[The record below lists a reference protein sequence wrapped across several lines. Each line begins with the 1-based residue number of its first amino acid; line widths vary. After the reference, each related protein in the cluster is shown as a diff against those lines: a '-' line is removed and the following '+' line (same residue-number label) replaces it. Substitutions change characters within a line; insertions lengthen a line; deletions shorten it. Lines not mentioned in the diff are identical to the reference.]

1 MSTTC
6 YTPVKGVDDVIA
18 SKVANWSDN
27 RVALLRGMYDD
38 AHPNAPLDTSNIE
51 EAASKLVSYRK
62 KLAISNAKAIN
73 TFGSNLASTYEHLLD
88 TFSAEDRFNRVNMIA
103 YMFSE
108 RLNEYQDAN
117 PTLSR
122 KVLCNGFVSNGKIRG
137 GQTMMFEALYNEILD
152 YWAEAVEEGET
163 HDADEYRKVI
173 ENWPALVAYARMRL
187 RDTEELKLGNKLEY
201 ADDANPDNFGD
212 NNLSDLYNADEA
224 KREGWQEVN
233 DYQSAFGSIG
243 KEVRRFLGTLQK
255 IENGEEVIDDL
266 GFPVMLDPVKAH
278 QSLLDILRG
287 ADSETR
293 MMSMLREASQ
303 SQEWLNPVIEGLE
316 DDNLL
321 KTQFYVDFKKAFQPY
336 SILLEE
342 FSNGLRTFKTKLLNR
357 VQNLLSGKYM
367 TRVMLGKPVNSRNS
381 IYDSNGNVN
390 WENLQKLRSL
400 VHEYLDNKQEVFAG
414 VQSSKPAKFYIA
426 RGPERVSRAE
436 QKRVLVQMTEAL
448 GIDIDSATLDRIM
461 SNPRDLRNLTNN
473 IRDIFTQAFERVL
486 NKATLDAMDSGNYSS
501 ISSQKYK
508 NVLKANYA
516 ASTAKQGA
524 VREKIDKILTVVSKN
539 REGLRLESRVRHKD
553 RKGKGVTLF
562 SYVLPSYLSGLM
574 DSVEGYVK
582 ARDTQGLRKML
593 EEKYLNS
600 SYFRDNG
607 VILNKWLE
615 ELYNSDLSKDDS
627 FAANFSWNRF
637 LGDTNDNFENFTS
650 KKHAIAMLSDFFSD
664 RQQSP
669 NSKYAHY
676 PVFIL
681 GDSGVSKS
689 IRARRY
695 SAQEILDGLYNVY
708 RQECRRMSLTRAA
721 NEKLKRDGYSA
732 IDNFSEKE
740 NEFTFLPFL
749 NQSFK
754 GRDISSISE
763 KEVKDAIKSYMNQA
777 VKDFKVKLDEL
788 GVLNTVTKTVQGKEV
803 TSYEYLS
810 QEAKSEEELD
820 RKLADFY
827 WNTKFATIQQ
837 LQMMTIDPAYYKGT
851 KDLQKRYKEIHAP
864 GKLLSLEAKDFNDEL
879 YSADGIERCVYFDDI
894 EVTANPAFLEA
905 IKAHFGEDSRY
916 AKYLSNTLT
925 DGQGYRTLDSYRKV
939 KGMSGEWTR
948 EMENAYNEIKSL
960 RSRYGKEDDISPED
974 LKKIAD
980 LAIVFQPIKPY
991 MYTIENYAINDADVL
1006 KIPVQ
1011 HKYAEAVLIP
1021 ELLPKGSKLRDMAY
1035 WMEEH
1040 VDESGKSAPID
1051 LIGSTKIV
1059 KVGGFGSTAID
1070 YETNDKNLYVDSNG
1084 NVIPVAQGKALT
1096 RENQMKNDN
1105 FSKLAVPIKGLD
1117 KLHSN
1122 LSKAYVHQLS
1132 YSDYRIQ
1139 TNVPEHINSSQLFGT
1154 QVRKLIMAHIKEND
1168 YHYEDYIGG
1177 NKINLGGKLG
1187 VTRLNGRNLVAF
1199 YNSLIVANI
1208 LESYDSFAAEASD
1221 IKKLSDKLLQTT
1233 ISNSRESMDNM
1244 LAYSLTK
1251 NDRFLMPLFEGGLE
1265 HDSAA
1270 MLFSMFKK
1278 MVNKQSIKGGS
1289 AVQVSAMGIK
1299 GYEESGD
1306 LEYVVDPKNPNNVL
1320 YAECEIPFD
1329 LKFTDASGQEHALDF
1344 NDWCNPDGTLKLGR
1358 VVEEDDPQYRD
1369 YVSYKDENGKVHVPL
1384 IEEKFPN
1391 ILSILAYR
1399 IPTERDYSMINLR
1412 VKRFSQ
1418 KTAGG
1423 TIKVPA
1429 QGTTISGFDFDIDK
1443 LYFMRYEFK
1452 SRPLSKEDVEK
1463 IWKDFYN
1470 DNPKVK
1476 DALLEARKAEESTQ
1490 SLIEE
1495 IFKPYMNSDL
1505 AKGVVETDGTKDRLY
1520 KYWKAAGLE
1529 GSPKEAISEYISANA
1544 EKYNTEF
1551 MSYDYTKTPLD
1562 NDRTARNNM
1571 LINLIQHRLM
1581 DEETF
1586 EQRYTPGG
1594 FANAS
1599 KAARF
1604 LRELTFGSLSG
1615 ITDGNNVDFN
1625 AIEERAKDKSL
1636 DPEPNYDPSD
1646 PMTII
1651 TYNQQNQVAG
1661 KLIGIF
1667 ANQNTNHAFASL
1679 MQAFYLKKPIAFGE
1693 HPEGLSDM
1701 LHKTD
1706 YEAIDLN
1713 VAEFLAASVDAV
1725 KDPVLNFLNLNTVT
1739 ADAGAVL
1746 ARLGYSTRDIGLLFN
1761 QPIIKEVC
1769 EYKFNNGVS
1778 VEVALNEILSQY
1790 KVDAS
1795 EVIPE
1800 ANPSTDLSS
1809 AKLAS
1814 NIVKFRKAQN
1824 GRNIMEDSSFR
1835 TSQLQVAQLF
1845 ADILRVSGEVS
1856 QFVTSSKFTA
1866 SNAVGST
1873 FGDLYS
1879 QQMKVSKYL
1888 NSFAGNAKDKLS
1900 VVMEVSPFIHAPIN
1914 NDPTLELSNQEYI
1927 ERTLDNP
1934 FAYEQAMYDMNRKVS
1949 RLLSSYYPYD
1959 TSVYTLARSR
1969 MAELTKSGTLDADT
1983 INSIH
1988 SDMMVYLL
1996 AQQEDS
2002 LFNGDVP
2009 AKDGIPARE
2018 YYTKHFAKILFNTLE
2033 SNPSYKSLP
2042 IFQYMQFEVN
2052 EESEEVNANI
2062 QDIGG
2067 LAPYQKDEIRESW
2080 ADLMKESPDL
2090 ARDLFMYNYYKL
2102 GFTFSPLAFMNLA
2115 PTRVKQAIK
2124 VGKKTNDGGK
2134 TWEDGTY
2141 VDFLNDVLAG
2151 NLMNKVNINNF
2162 VEQYVRNHTDNRKL
2176 VFSPIGTNLSFIKKE
2191 AINIKNGVVQ
2201 SAFTLDVQKLGEDKN
2216 IWLLPNSDK
2225 SVRAFRPFL
2234 MIEGVLYMA
2243 DNSRYGDF
2251 ENFNISNC
2259 DVIEYRKVSKLGDT
2273 NKSLQYLSNSNSE
2286 SESKFSSN
2294 PKDGSTGIDPEGM
2307 PPKVPEFDKKQVV
2320 NEIVKEM
2327 MPSLIKYGFIM
2338 SEEAESK
2345 KNILIQ
2351 DLNSES
2357 ESLLQAQVQAIRNA
2371 VRENGLIVLDEKGN
2385 PKQSC

>member
-6 YTPVKGVDDVIA
+6 YTPVKGVDDAIA

-62 KLAISNAKAIN
+62 VLAISNAKTIN

-88 TFSAEDRFNRVNMIA
+88 TFSAEDRLNRVNMIA

-108 RLNEYQDAN
+108 RLSEFQEAN
-117 PTLSR
+117 PSLSR
-122 KVLCNGFVSNGKIRG
+122 RAICNGFTVNGKVRG
-137 GQTMMFEALYNEILD
+137 GQTMIFESLYNEILD
-152 YWAEAVEEGET
+152 YYAEAVEDGET
-163 HDADEYRKVI
+163 YDADEYRKVI

-212 NNLSDLYNADEA
+212 NNLSDLYDADEA

-303 SQEWLNPVIEGLE
+303 SQEWLNPIIEGLE
-316 DDNLL
+316 GDNLL

-336 SILLEE
+336 TILIEK
-342 FSNGLRTFKTKLLNR
+342 FSNGLRIFNTKLLNR
-357 VQNLLSGKYM
+357 WKSLLSGKYM
-367 TRVMLGKPVNSRNS
+367 TRVILGKPVNSRNS
-381 IYDSNGNVN
+381 IYNSNGNVN
-390 WENLQKLRSL
+390 WENLQKLRNL

-414 VQSSKPAKFYIA
+414 VQSSKPAKFYVA
-426 RGPERVSRAE
+426 RGPERISRAE

-461 SNPRDLRNLTNN
+461 SNPKDLRILTNN
-473 IRDIFTQAFERVL
+473 IRDAFTQAFERVL

-562 SYVLPSYLSGLM
+562 SYVLPSYLSDLM

-664 RQQSP
+664 RQQSS

-695 SAQEILDGLYNVY
+695 SSQEILDGLYNVY
-708 RQECRRMSLTRAA
+708 RQECRRMSLTKAA
-721 NEKLKRDGYSA
+721 NEKLKRDGYST

-740 NEFTFLPFL
+740 DEFTLLPFL

-763 KEVKDAIKSYMNQA
+763 KKVKDAIKSYMKQA

-788 GVLNTVTKTVQGKEV
+788 GVLDTVTKTVQGKEV

-820 RKLADFY
+820 KKLADFY

-864 GKLLSLEAKDFNDEL
+864 GKLLSLEARDFNGEL
-879 YSADGIERCVYFDDI
+879 YSADGIERCAYFDDI
-894 EVTANPAFLEA
+894 EVAANRAFLEA

-991 MYTIENYAINDADVL
+991 MYTIENYAINDTDVL

-1021 ELLPKGSKLRDMAY
+1021 ELLPKGSELRDMAY

-1040 VDESGKSAPID
+1040 VDETGKSAPID

-1059 KVGGFGSTAID
+1059 KVGGFGSTDISKAA
-1070 YETNDKNLYVDSNG
+1070 DSNSL
-1084 NVIPVAQGKALT
+1084 NEA
-1096 RENQMKNDN
+1096 
-1105 FSKLAVPIKGLD
+1105 
-1117 KLHSN
+1117 

-1251 NDRFLMPLFEGGLE
+1251 DGKFLMPLFEGGLE

-1299 GYEESGD
+1299 GYKESGD
-1306 LEYVVDPKNPNNVL
+1306 LEYVVDPKNPNNIL

-1329 LKFTDASGQEHALDF
+1329 LKFTDASKQEHALDF

-1369 YVSYKDENGKVHVPL
+1369 YVSYKDENGKVHIPL

-1476 DALLEARKAEESTQ
+1476 GALLEARKAEENTQ
-1490 SLIEE
+1490 SLIGE
-1495 IFKPYMNSDL
+1495 IFKPYIYSDL
-1505 AKGVVETDGTKDRLY
+1505 AKGIVETDGTKDRLY

-1529 GSPKEAISEYISANA
+1529 GSPKEALGKYIYANA

-1562 NDRTARNNM
+1562 NDRAARNNM

-1625 AIEERAKDKSL
+1625 AIEERAKDKGS

-1693 HPEGLSDM
+1693 HPKGLSDM
-1701 LHKTD
+1701 LHKID

-1761 QPIIKEVC
+1761 QPIIKEIC

-1778 VEVALNEILSQY
+1778 VEDAISEILSQY

-1795 EVIPE
+1795 KAVPE

-1814 NIVKFRKAQN
+1814 NIVKSRKAQEA
-1824 GRNIMEDSSFR
+1824 GRNVMKDSSFR

-1845 ADILRVSGEVS
+1845 ADILRVSGDVS

-1873 FGDLYS
+1873 FGDSYS

-1888 NSFAGNAKDKLS
+1888 DSFAGNAKNKLS
-1900 VVMEVSPFIHAPIN
+1900 VVMKVSPFIHAPIN

-1934 FAYEQAMYDMNRKVS
+1934 FAYEQAMYDMNRRVS
-1949 RLLSSYYPYD
+1949 RLLSGYYPYD
-1959 TSVYTLARSR
+1959 TRVYTLARNR
-1969 MAELTKSGTLDADT
+1969 MAKLTKSGILDADT

-2042 IFQYMQFEVN
+2042 IFQYMQFDVN
-2052 EESEEVNANI
+2052 EESGEVNANI

-2067 LAPYQKDEIRESW
+2067 LVPYQKDEIRESW
-2080 ADLMKESPDL
+2080 AELMEETPDL
-2090 ARDLFMYNYYKL
+2090 ARDLFLYNYYKL

-2124 VGKKTNDGGK
+2124 VDKKSNDGGK
-2134 TWEDGTY
+2134 TWEDRTY
-2141 VDFLNDVLAG
+2141 VDFLNDVLKG
-2151 NLMNKVNINNF
+2151 NLMDKVDINNF

-2191 AINIKNGVVQ
+2191 AIKNKVVQ
-2201 SAFTLDVQKLGEDKN
+2201 STFTLDVQKLGEDRN
-2216 IWLLPNSDK
+2216 IWLLPSSGK
-2225 SVRAFRPFL
+2225 STRAFRPFL

-2251 ENFNISNC
+2251 EDFNISNC

-2286 SESKFSSN
+2286 SKYEAPSS
-2294 PKDGSTGIDPEGM
+2294 PKEGSTAADPEGLS
-2307 PPKVPEFDKKQVV
+2307 PKVPEFDKTPIIK
-2320 NEIVKEM
+2320 EIVSQM
-2327 MPSLIKYGFIM
+2327 IPALIKQRFIM
-2338 SEEAESK
+2338 QESASKVEEAFQEELLSNNRKELEAKVKSIRDNIK
-2345 KNILIQ
+2345 KYG
-2351 DLNSES
+2351 
-2357 ESLLQAQVQAIRNA
+2357 LL
-2371 VRENGLIVLDEKGN
+2371 VLDEEGN
-2385 PKQSC
+2385 PKPSC

>member
-18 SKVANWSDN
+18 SKVTNWSDN

-62 KLAISNAKAIN
+62 GLAISNAKAIN

-108 RLNEYQDAN
+108 RLSEFQEAN
-117 PTLSR
+117 PSLSR
-122 KVLCNGFVSNGKIRG
+122 RAICNGFTVNGKVRG
-137 GQTMMFEALYNEILD
+137 GQTMIFESLYNEILD
-152 YWAEAVEEGET
+152 YYAEAVEDGET

-212 NNLSDLYNADEA
+212 NNLSDLYDADEA

-303 SQEWLNPVIEGLE
+303 SQEWLNPIIEGLE
-316 DDNLL
+316 GDNLL

-336 SILLEE
+336 SILFEE

-367 TRVMLGKPVNSRNS
+367 TRVILGKPVNSRNS
-381 IYDSNGNVN
+381 IYNSNGNVN
-390 WENLQKLRSL
+390 WENLQRLRSL

-436 QKRVLVQMTEAL
+436 QKRALVQMTEAL

-473 IRDIFTQAFERVL
+473 IRDAITQGFERVL

-524 VREKIDKILTVVSKN
+524 VREKVDKILTVVSKN

-562 SYVLPSYLSGLM
+562 SYVLPSYLSDLM

-664 RQQSP
+664 RQQSH

-708 RQECRRMSLTRAA
+708 RQECRRMSLTKAA
-721 NEKLKRDGYSA
+721 NEKLKRDGYST

-740 NEFTFLPFL
+740 NEFTLLPFL

-763 KEVKDAIKSYMNQA
+763 KEVKDAIKSYMKQA

-864 GKLLSLEAKDFNDEL
+864 GKLLSLEARDFNGEL

-894 EVTANPAFLEA
+894 EVAANPTFLEA

-939 KGMSGEWTR
+939 KGMSGEWTG

-991 MYTIENYAINDADVL
+991 MYTIENYAINDTDVL

-1040 VDESGKSAPID
+1040 VDETGKSAPID

-1059 KVGGFGSTAID
+1059 KVGGFGSTDISKAA
-1070 YETNDKNLYVDSNG
+1070 DSNSL
-1084 NVIPVAQGKALT
+1084 NEA
-1096 RENQMKNDN
+1096 
-1105 FSKLAVPIKGLD
+1105 
-1117 KLHSN
+1117 

-1251 NDRFLMPLFEGGLE
+1251 DGKFLMPLFEGGLE

-1306 LEYVVDPKNPNNVL
+1306 LEYVVDPKNPNNIL

-1329 LKFTDASGQEHALDF
+1329 LKFTDASKQEHALDF

-1369 YVSYKDENGKVHVPL
+1369 YVSYKDENGKVHIPL

-1476 DALLEARKAEESTQ
+1476 GALLKAREDEENTQ

-1495 IFKPYMNSDL
+1495 IFKPYIHSDL
-1505 AKGVVETDGTKDRLY
+1505 AKGIVETDGTKDRLY
-1520 KYWKAAGLE
+1520 KYWKDAGLE
-1529 GSPKEAISEYISANA
+1529 GSPREAISEYISANA

-1562 NDRTARNNM
+1562 NDRAARNNM

-1625 AIEERAKDKSL
+1625 AIEERAKDKGS

-1761 QPIIKEVC
+1761 QPIIKEIC

-1778 VEVALNEILSQY
+1778 VEVALSEILSQY

-1795 EVIPE
+1795 ETIPE

-1814 NIVKFRKAQN
+1814 NIVKSRKAQEA
-1824 GRNIMEDSSFR
+1824 GRNVMEDSSFR

-1845 ADILRVSGEVS
+1845 ADILRVSGDVS

-1873 FGDLYS
+1873 FGDSYS

-1888 NSFAGNAKDKLS
+1888 DSFAGNAKNKLS

-1934 FAYEQAMYDMNRKVS
+1934 FAYEQAMYDMNRRVS
-1949 RLLSSYYPYD
+1949 RLLSGYYPYD
-1959 TSVYTLARSR
+1959 TRVYTLARNR
-1969 MAELTKSGTLDADT
+1969 MAKLTKSGTLDADT

-2042 IFQYMQFEVN
+2042 IFQYMQFDVN

-2067 LAPYQKDEIRESW
+2067 LVPYQKDEIRESW
-2080 ADLMKESPDL
+2080 AELMEETPDL
-2090 ARDLFMYNYYKL
+2090 ARDLFLYNYYKL

-2124 VGKKTNDGGK
+2124 VGKKSNDGGK
-2134 TWEDGTY
+2134 TWEDRTY
-2141 VDFLNDVLAG
+2141 VDFLNDVLKG
-2151 NLMNKVNINNF
+2151 NLMDKVDINNF

-2176 VFSPIGTNLSFIKKE
+2176 VFSPTGTNLSFIKKE
-2191 AINIKNGVVQ
+2191 AIKNKVVQ
-2201 SAFTLDVQKLGEDKN
+2201 STFTLDVQKLGEDKN
-2216 IWLLPNSDK
+2216 IWLLPSSDK
-2225 SVRAFRPFL
+2225 SIRAFRPFL

-2251 ENFNISNC
+2251 EDFNISNC

-2286 SESKFSSN
+2286 SKYEAPSS
-2294 PKDGSTGIDPEGM
+2294 PKEGSTAADPEGLS
-2307 PPKVPEFDKKQVV
+2307 PKVPEFDKTPIIK
-2320 NEIVKEM
+2320 EIVSQM
-2327 MPSLIKYGFIM
+2327 IPALIKQRFIM
-2338 SEEAESK
+2338 QESASKVKEAFQEELLSNNRKELEAKVKSIRDNIK
-2345 KNILIQ
+2345 KYG
-2351 DLNSES
+2351 
-2357 ESLLQAQVQAIRNA
+2357 LL
-2371 VRENGLIVLDEKGN
+2371 VLDEKGN
-2385 PKQSC
+2385 PKPSC

>member
-18 SKVANWSDN
+18 SKVANWSDS

-62 KLAISNAKAIN
+62 GLAISNAKAIN

-108 RLNEYQDAN
+108 RLSEFQEAN
-117 PTLSR
+117 PSLSR
-122 KVLCNGFVSNGKIRG
+122 RAICNGFTVNGKVRG
-137 GQTMMFEALYNEILD
+137 GQTMIFESLYNEILD
-152 YWAEAVEEGET
+152 YYAEAVEDGET

-212 NNLSDLYNADEA
+212 NNLSDLYDADEA

-303 SQEWLNPVIEGLE
+303 SQEWLNPIIEGLE
-316 DDNLL
+316 GDNLL

-336 SILLEE
+336 TILIEK
-342 FSNGLRTFKTKLLNR
+342 FSDGLRTFNTKLLNR
-357 VQNLLSGKYM
+357 WKNLLSGKYM
-367 TRVMLGKPVNSRNS
+367 TRVILGKPVNSRNS
-381 IYDSNGNVN
+381 IYNSNGNVN
-390 WENLQKLRSL
+390 WENLQRLRSL

-473 IRDIFTQAFERVL
+473 IRDAITQGFERVL

-562 SYVLPSYLSGLM
+562 SYVLPSYLSDLM

-664 RQQSP
+664 RQQSS

-708 RQECRRMSLTRAA
+708 RQECRRMSLTKAA
-721 NEKLKRDGYSA
+721 NEKLKRDGYST

-740 NEFTFLPFL
+740 NEFTLLPFL

-763 KEVKDAIKSYMNQA
+763 KEVKDAIKSYMKQA

-851 KDLQKRYKEIHAP
+851 KDLQKRYKEIYAP
-864 GKLLSLEAKDFNDEL
+864 GKLLSLEARDFNGEL
-879 YSADGIERCVYFDDI
+879 YSADGIERCAYFDDI
-894 EVTANPAFLEA
+894 EVAANRAFLEA

-991 MYTIENYAINDADVL
+991 MYTIENYAINDTDVL

-1040 VDESGKSAPID
+1040 VDETGKSAPID

-1059 KVGGFGSTAID
+1059 KVGGFGSTDISKAA
-1070 YETNDKNLYVDSNG
+1070 DSNSL
-1084 NVIPVAQGKALT
+1084 NEA
-1096 RENQMKNDN
+1096 
-1105 FSKLAVPIKGLD
+1105 
-1117 KLHSN
+1117 

-1251 NDRFLMPLFEGGLE
+1251 DGKFLMPLFEGGLE

-1306 LEYVVDPKNPNNVL
+1306 LEYVVDPKNPNNIL

-1329 LKFTDASGQEHALDF
+1329 LKFTDASKQEHALDF

-1369 YVSYKDENGKVHVPL
+1369 YVSYKDENGKVHIPL

-1476 DALLEARKAEESTQ
+1476 GALLEARKAEENTQ

-1495 IFKPYMNSDL
+1495 IFKPYIHSDL
-1505 AKGVVETDGTKDRLY
+1505 AKGIVETDGTKDRLY

-1562 NDRTARNNM
+1562 NDRAARNNM

-1625 AIEERAKDKSL
+1625 AIEERAKDKGS

-1761 QPIIKEVC
+1761 QPIIKEIC

-1778 VEVALNEILSQY
+1778 VEVALSEILSQY

-1795 EVIPE
+1795 EAIPE

-1814 NIVKFRKAQN
+1814 NIVKSRKAQEA
-1824 GRNIMEDSSFR
+1824 GRNVMEDSSFR

-1845 ADILRVSGEVS
+1845 ADILRVSGDVS

-1873 FGDLYS
+1873 FGDSYS

-1888 NSFAGNAKDKLS
+1888 DSFAGNAKNKLS

-1934 FAYEQAMYDMNRKVS
+1934 FAYEQAMYDMNRRVS
-1949 RLLSSYYPYD
+1949 RLLSGYYPYD
-1959 TSVYTLARSR
+1959 TRVYTLARNR
-1969 MAELTKSGTLDADT
+1969 MAKLTKSGTLDADT

-2042 IFQYMQFEVN
+2042 IFQYMQFDVN

-2067 LAPYQKDEIRESW
+2067 LVPYQKDEIRESW
-2080 ADLMKESPDL
+2080 AELMEETPDL
-2090 ARDLFMYNYYKL
+2090 ARDLFLYNYYKL

-2124 VGKKTNDGGK
+2124 VGKKSNDGGK
-2134 TWEDGTY
+2134 TWEDRTY
-2141 VDFLNDVLAG
+2141 VDFLNDVLKG
-2151 NLMNKVNINNF
+2151 NLMDKVDINNF

-2176 VFSPIGTNLSFIKKE
+2176 VFSPTGTNLSFIKKE
-2191 AINIKNGVVQ
+2191 AIKNKVVQ
-2201 SAFTLDVQKLGEDKN
+2201 STFTLDVQKLGEDKN
-2216 IWLLPNSDK
+2216 IWLLPSSDK
-2225 SVRAFRPFL
+2225 SIRAFRPFL

-2251 ENFNISNC
+2251 EDFNISNC

-2286 SESKFSSN
+2286 SKYEAPSS
-2294 PKDGSTGIDPEGM
+2294 PKEGSTAADPEGLS
-2307 PPKVPEFDKKQVV
+2307 PKVPEFDKTPIIK
-2320 NEIVKEM
+2320 EIVSQM
-2327 MPSLIKYGFIM
+2327 IPALIKQRFIM
-2338 SEEAESK
+2338 QESASKVKEAFQEELLSNNRKELEAKVKSIRDNIK
-2345 KNILIQ
+2345 KYG
-2351 DLNSES
+2351 
-2357 ESLLQAQVQAIRNA
+2357 LL
-2371 VRENGLIVLDEKGN
+2371 VLDEKGN
-2385 PKQSC
+2385 PKPSC

>member
-18 SKVANWSDN
+18 SKVTNWSAN
-27 RVALLRGMYDD
+27 RVATLRGMYDD

-88 TFSAEDRFNRVNMIA
+88 TFSAEDRFNRVNMVA

-108 RLNEYQDAN
+108 RLSEFQEAN
-117 PTLSR
+117 PSLSR
-122 KVLCNGFVSNGKIRG
+122 RAICNGFTVNGKVRG
-137 GQTMMFEALYNEILD
+137 GQTMLFESLYNEILD
-152 YWAEAVEEGET
+152 YYAEAVEEGET

-212 NNLSDLYNADEA
+212 NNLSDLYDADEA

-266 GFPVMLDPVKAH
+266 GFPVILDPVKAH

-400 VHEYLDNKQEVFAG
+400 VHEYLDNKQEVFAD

-473 IRDIFTQAFERVL
+473 IRDAITQGFERVL
-486 NKATLDAMDSGNYSS
+486 NKATLDAMNSGNYSS

-524 VREKIDKILTVVSKN
+524 VREKVDKILTVVSKN

-562 SYVLPSYLSGLM
+562 SYVLPSYLSDLM

-664 RQQSP
+664 RQQSH

-708 RQECRRMSLTRAA
+708 RQECRRMSLTKAA
-721 NEKLKRDGYSA
+721 NEKLKRDGYST

-740 NEFTFLPFL
+740 DEFTFLPFL

-763 KEVKDAIKSYMNQA
+763 KEVRDAIKSYMKQA
-777 VKDFKVKLDEL
+777 VKDFKIKLDEL

-864 GKLLSLEAKDFNDEL
+864 GKLLSLEARDFNGEL

-894 EVTANPAFLEA
+894 EVAANPAFLEA

-939 KGMSGEWTR
+939 KGMSGEWTG

-991 MYTIENYAINDADVL
+991 MYTIENYAINDTDVL

-1040 VDESGKSAPID
+1040 VDETGKSAPID

-1059 KVGGFGSTAID
+1059 KVGGFGSTDISK
-1070 YETNDKNLYVDSNG
+1070 TTDSNSL
-1084 NVIPVAQGKALT
+1084 N
-1096 RENQMKNDN
+1096 E
-1105 FSKLAVPIKGLD
+1105 S
-1117 KLHSN
+1117 

-1251 NDRFLMPLFEGGLE
+1251 DGKFLMPLFEGGLE

-1306 LEYVVDPKNPNNVL
+1306 LEYVVDPKNPNNIL

-1329 LKFTDASGQEHALDF
+1329 LKFTDASKQEHALDF

-1476 DALLEARKAEESTQ
+1476 GALLEARKAEENTQ

-1495 IFKPYMNSDL
+1495 IFKPYIHSDL
-1505 AKGVVETDGTKDRLY
+1505 AKGIVETDGTKDRLY

-1562 NDRTARNNM
+1562 NDRAARNNM

-1625 AIEERAKDKSL
+1625 AIEERAKDKGS

-1761 QPIIKEVC
+1761 QPIIKEIC

-1795 EVIPE
+1795 EDIPE

-1814 NIVKFRKAQN
+1814 NIVKSRKAQEA
-1824 GRNIMEDSSFR
+1824 GRNVIEDSSFR

-1873 FGDLYS
+1873 FGDSYS

-1888 NSFAGNAKDKLS
+1888 DSFAGNAKNKLS
-1900 VVMEVSPFIHAPIN
+1900 VIMEVSPFIHAPIN

-1934 FAYEQAMYDMNRKVS
+1934 FAYEQAMYDMNRRVS

-2002 LFNGDVP
+2002 LFNSDVP

-2052 EESEEVNANI
+2052 EESGAVNANI

-2080 ADLMKESPDL
+2080 AELMEETPDL
-2090 ARDLFMYNYYKL
+2090 ARDLFLYNYYKL

-2115 PTRVKQAIK
+2115 PTKVKQAIK
-2124 VGKKTNDGGK
+2124 VGKKSNDGGK
-2134 TWEDGTY
+2134 TWEDRTY
-2141 VDFLNDVLAG
+2141 VDFLNDVLKG
-2151 NLMNKVNINNF
+2151 NLMDKVDINNF
-2162 VEQYVRNHTDNRKL
+2162 VEQYVRNHTDNRRL
-2176 VFSPIGTNLSFIKKE
+2176 VFTPSGTALSFVKKE
-2191 AINIKNGVVQ
+2191 AIKNGVMQ
-2201 SAFTLDVQKLGEDKN
+2201 PAFTLDISKLGEEAN
-2216 IWLLPNSDK
+2216 MWLLPNPDK
-2225 SVRAFRPFL
+2225 KVRAFRPFL
-2234 MIEGVLYMA
+2234 MIGDTLYMA
-2243 DNSRYGDF
+2243 DNSRFGNLQD
-2251 ENFNISNC
+2251 FNISNY
-2259 DVIEYRKVSKLGDT
+2259 DAIEYRKVSKLGDT

-2286 SESKFSSN
+2286 SKYEAPSS
-2294 PKDGSTGIDPEGM
+2294 PKEGSTAADPEGLS
-2307 PPKVPEFDKKQVV
+2307 PKVPEFDKTPIIK
-2320 NEIVKEM
+2320 EIVSQM
-2327 MPSLIKYGFIM
+2327 IPALIKQRFIM
-2338 SEEAESK
+2338 QESASKVKEALQEELLSDNRKELEAKVKSIRDNIK
-2345 KNILIQ
+2345 KYG
-2351 DLNSES
+2351 
-2357 ESLLQAQVQAIRNA
+2357 LL
-2371 VRENGLIVLDEKGN
+2371 VLDEKGN
-2385 PKQSC
+2385 PKPSC

>member
-1 MSTTC
+1 
-6 YTPVKGVDDVIA
+6 
-18 SKVANWSDN
+18 
-27 RVALLRGMYDD
+27 
-38 AHPNAPLDTSNIE
+38 
-51 EAASKLVSYRK
+51 
-62 KLAISNAKAIN
+62 
-73 TFGSNLASTYEHLLD
+73 
-88 TFSAEDRFNRVNMIA
+88 
-103 YMFSE
+103 
-108 RLNEYQDAN
+108 
-117 PTLSR
+117 
-122 KVLCNGFVSNGKIRG
+122 
-137 GQTMMFEALYNEILD
+137 
-152 YWAEAVEEGET
+152 
-163 HDADEYRKVI
+163 
-173 ENWPALVAYARMRL
+173 
-187 RDTEELKLGNKLEY
+187 
-201 ADDANPDNFGD
+201 
-212 NNLSDLYNADEA
+212 
-224 KREGWQEVN
+224 
-233 DYQSAFGSIG
+233 
-243 KEVRRFLGTLQK
+243 
-255 IENGEEVIDDL
+255 
-266 GFPVMLDPVKAH
+266 
-278 QSLLDILRG
+278 
-287 ADSETR
+287 
-293 MMSMLREASQ
+293 
-303 SQEWLNPVIEGLE
+303 
-316 DDNLL
+316 
-321 KTQFYVDFKKAFQPY
+321 
-336 SILLEE
+336 
-342 FSNGLRTFKTKLLNR
+342 
-357 VQNLLSGKYM
+357 
-367 TRVMLGKPVNSRNS
+367 
-381 IYDSNGNVN
+381 
-390 WENLQKLRSL
+390 
-400 VHEYLDNKQEVFAG
+400 
-414 VQSSKPAKFYIA
+414 
-426 RGPERVSRAE
+426 
-436 QKRVLVQMTEAL
+436 
-448 GIDIDSATLDRIM
+448 
-461 SNPRDLRNLTNN
+461 
-473 IRDIFTQAFERVL
+473 
-486 NKATLDAMDSGNYSS
+486 
-501 ISSQKYK
+501 
-508 NVLKANYA
+508 
-516 ASTAKQGA
+516 
-524 VREKIDKILTVVSKN
+524 
-539 REGLRLESRVRHKD
+539 
-553 RKGKGVTLF
+553 
-562 SYVLPSYLSGLM
+562 
-574 DSVEGYVK
+574 
-582 ARDTQGLRKML
+582 
-593 EEKYLNS
+593 
-600 SYFRDNG
+600 
-607 VILNKWLE
+607 
-615 ELYNSDLSKDDS
+615 
-627 FAANFSWNRF
+627 
-637 LGDTNDNFENFTS
+637 
-650 KKHAIAMLSDFFSD
+650 
-664 RQQSP
+664 
-669 NSKYAHY
+669 
-676 PVFIL
+676 
-681 GDSGVSKS
+681 
-689 IRARRY
+689 
-695 SAQEILDGLYNVY
+695 
-708 RQECRRMSLTRAA
+708 
-721 NEKLKRDGYSA
+721 
-732 IDNFSEKE
+732 
-740 NEFTFLPFL
+740 
-749 NQSFK
+749 
-754 GRDISSISE
+754 
-763 KEVKDAIKSYMNQA
+763 
-777 VKDFKVKLDEL
+777 
-788 GVLNTVTKTVQGKEV
+788 
-803 TSYEYLS
+803 
-810 QEAKSEEELD
+810 
-820 RKLADFY
+820 
-827 WNTKFATIQQ
+827 
-837 LQMMTIDPAYYKGT
+837 
-851 KDLQKRYKEIHAP
+851 
-864 GKLLSLEAKDFNDEL
+864 
-879 YSADGIERCVYFDDI
+879 
-894 EVTANPAFLEA
+894 
-905 IKAHFGEDSRY
+905 
-916 AKYLSNTLT
+916 
-925 DGQGYRTLDSYRKV
+925 
-939 KGMSGEWTR
+939 MSGEWTR

-991 MYTIENYAINDADVL
+991 MYTVENYAINDTDVL

-1040 VDESGKSAPID
+1040 VDETGKSAPID

-1059 KVGGFGSTAID
+1059 KVGGFGSTDISKAA
-1070 YETNDKNLYVDSNG
+1070 DSNSL
-1084 NVIPVAQGKALT
+1084 NEA
-1096 RENQMKNDN
+1096 
-1105 FSKLAVPIKGLD
+1105 
-1117 KLHSN
+1117 

-1251 NDRFLMPLFEGGLE
+1251 DGKFLMPLFEGGLE

-1306 LEYVVDPKNPNNVL
+1306 LEYVVDPKNPNNIL

-1329 LKFTDASGQEHALDF
+1329 LKFTDASKQEHALDF

-1369 YVSYKDENGKVHVPL
+1369 YVSYKDENGKVHIPL

-1476 DALLEARKAEESTQ
+1476 GALLEARKAEENTQ

-1495 IFKPYMNSDL
+1495 IFKPYIHSDL
-1505 AKGVVETDGTKDRLY
+1505 AKGIVETDGTKDRLY

-1529 GSPKEAISEYISANA
+1529 GSPREAISEYISANA

-1562 NDRTARNNM
+1562 NDRAARNNM

-1615 ITDGNNVDFN
+1615 ITNGNNVDFN
-1625 AIEERAKDKSL
+1625 AIEERAKDKGS

-1761 QPIIKEVC
+1761 QPIIKEIC

-1778 VEVALNEILSQY
+1778 VEVALSEILSQY

-1795 EVIPE
+1795 EAIPE

-1814 NIVKFRKAQN
+1814 NIVKSRKAQEA
-1824 GRNIMEDSSFR
+1824 GRNVMEDSSFR

-1845 ADILRVSGEVS
+1845 ADILRVSGDVS

-1873 FGDLYS
+1873 FGDSYS

-1888 NSFAGNAKDKLS
+1888 DSFAGNAKNKLS

-1934 FAYEQAMYDMNRKVS
+1934 FAYEQAMYDMNRRVS
-1949 RLLSSYYPYD
+1949 RLLSGYYPYD
-1959 TSVYTLARSR
+1959 TRVYTLARNR
-1969 MAELTKSGTLDADT
+1969 MAKLTKSGTLDADT

-2042 IFQYMQFEVN
+2042 IFQYMQFDVN

-2067 LAPYQKDEIRESW
+2067 LVPYQKDEIRESW
-2080 ADLMKESPDL
+2080 AELMEETPDL
-2090 ARDLFMYNYYKL
+2090 ARDLFLYNYYKL

-2124 VGKKTNDGGK
+2124 VGKKSNDGGK
-2134 TWEDGTY
+2134 TWEDRTY
-2141 VDFLNDVLAG
+2141 VDFLNDVLKG
-2151 NLMNKVNINNF
+2151 NLMDKVDINNF

-2176 VFSPIGTNLSFIKKE
+2176 VFSPTGTNLSFIKKE
-2191 AINIKNGVVQ
+2191 AIKNKVVQ
-2201 SAFTLDVQKLGEDKN
+2201 STFTLDVQKLGEDKN
-2216 IWLLPNSDK
+2216 IWLLPSSDK
-2225 SVRAFRPFL
+2225 SIRAFRPFL

-2251 ENFNISNC
+2251 EDFNISNC

-2286 SESKFSSN
+2286 SKYEAPSS
-2294 PKDGSTGIDPEGM
+2294 PKEGSTAADPEGLS
-2307 PPKVPEFDKKQVV
+2307 PKVPEFDKTPIIK
-2320 NEIVKEM
+2320 EIVSQM
-2327 MPSLIKYGFIM
+2327 IPALIKQRFIM
-2338 SEEAESK
+2338 QESASKVKEAFQEELLSNNRKELEAKVKSIRDNIK
-2345 KNILIQ
+2345 KYG
-2351 DLNSES
+2351 
-2357 ESLLQAQVQAIRNA
+2357 LL
-2371 VRENGLIVLDEKGN
+2371 VLDEKGN
-2385 PKQSC
+2385 PKPSC

>member
-6 YTPVKGVDDVIA
+6 YTPVKGVDDAIA
-18 SKVANWSDN
+18 SKVTNWSDS

-38 AHPNAPLDTSNIE
+38 AHPNAPLDTSNID

-108 RLNEYQDAN
+108 RLSEFQEAN
-117 PTLSR
+117 PSLSR
-122 KVLCNGFVSNGKIRG
+122 RAICNGFTVNGKVRG
-137 GQTMMFEALYNEILD
+137 GQTMIFESLYNEILD
-152 YWAEAVEEGET
+152 YYAEAIEDGET

-212 NNLSDLYNADEA
+212 NNLSDLYDADEA

-293 MMSMLREASQ
+293 MMSMLREVSQ

-316 DDNLL
+316 GDNLL

-473 IRDIFTQAFERVL
+473 IRDTFTQAFERVL

-562 SYVLPSYLSGLM
+562 SYVLPSYLSDLM

-615 ELYNSDLSKDDS
+615 ELYNSDLSNDDS

-637 LGDTNDNFENFTS
+637 LGDANDNFENFTS

-664 RQQSP
+664 RQQSS

-708 RQECRRMSLTRAA
+708 RQECRRMSLTKAA
-721 NEKLKRDGYSA
+721 NEKLKKDGYST

-740 NEFTFLPFL
+740 DEFTLLPFL

-763 KEVKDAIKSYMNQA
+763 KEVKDAIKSYMKQA

-820 RKLADFY
+820 RKLSDFY

-864 GKLLSLEAKDFNDEL
+864 GKLLSLEARDFNGEL
-879 YSADGIERCVYFDDI
+879 YSTDGIERCVYFDDI
-894 EVTANPAFLEA
+894 EVAANPAFLEA

-991 MYTIENYAINDADVL
+991 MYTVENYAINDADVL

-1059 KVGGFGSTAID
+1059 KVGGFGSTDISK
-1070 YETNDKNLYVDSNG
+1070 TTDSNSL
-1084 NVIPVAQGKALT
+1084 N
-1096 RENQMKNDN
+1096 E
-1105 FSKLAVPIKGLD
+1105 S
-1117 KLHSN
+1117 

-1251 NDRFLMPLFEGGLE
+1251 DGKFLMPLFEGGLE

-1329 LKFTDASGQEHALDF
+1329 LKFTDASKQEHALDF

-1369 YVSYKDENGKVHVPL
+1369 YVSYKDENGKVHIPL

-1476 DALLEARKAEESTQ
+1476 GALLEARKAEENTQ

-1495 IFKPYMNSDL
+1495 IFKPYIHSDL
-1505 AKGVVETDGTKDRLY
+1505 AKGIVETDGTKDRLY

-1529 GSPKEAISEYISANA
+1529 GSPKEAISNYISANA

-1562 NDRTARNNM
+1562 NDRAARNNM

-1625 AIEERAKDKSL
+1625 AIEERAKDKGS

-1761 QPIIKEVC
+1761 QPIIKEIC

-1778 VEVALNEILSQY
+1778 VEVALSEILSQY
-1790 KVDAS
+1790 KVDAN
-1795 EVIPE
+1795 EAIPE

-1814 NIVKFRKAQN
+1814 NIVKSRKAQEA
-1824 GRNIMEDSSFR
+1824 GRNVIEDSSFR

-1873 FGDLYS
+1873 FGDSYS

-1888 NSFAGNAKDKLS
+1888 DSFAGNAKNKLS

-1959 TSVYTLARSR
+1959 TSVYTLARNR

-2052 EESEEVNANI
+2052 EESGEVNANI

-2080 ADLMKESPDL
+2080 ANLMEESPDL

-2141 VDFLNDVLAG
+2141 VDFLNDVLKG
-2151 NLMNKVNINNF
+2151 NLMDKVNINNF
-2162 VEQYVRNHTDNRKL
+2162 VEQYVRNHTDNRRL
-2176 VFSPIGTNLSFIKKE
+2176 VFTPSGTNLSFIKKE
-2191 AINIKNGVVQ
+2191 AIKNKVVQ
-2201 SAFTLDVQKLGEDKN
+2201 STFTLDVQKLGEDKN

-2225 SVRAFRPFL
+2225 SIRVFRPFL

-2251 ENFNISNC
+2251 KDFNISNC

-2286 SESKFSSN
+2286 SKYEAPSS
-2294 PKDGSTGIDPEGM
+2294 PKEGSTAADPEGLS
-2307 PPKVPEFDKKQVV
+2307 PKVPEFDKKQVV

-2327 MPSLIKYGFIM
+2327 MPSLIKYRFIM
-2338 SEEAESK
+2338 AEEAESK

-2371 VRENGLIVLDEKGN
+2371 IRENGLIVLDEKGN
-2385 PKQSC
+2385 PKPSC

>member
-6 YTPVKGVDDVIA
+6 YTPIKGVDDVIA
-18 SKVANWSDN
+18 SRVANWTDS
-27 RVALLRGMYDD
+27 RVSLLRGLYDEK
-38 AHPNAPLDTSNIE
+38 HPDAPLDTSNID
-51 EAASKLVSYRK
+51 EAASKLVSFRK
-62 KLAISNAKAIN
+62 ELAISNAKAIN

-108 RLNEYQDAN
+108 RLSEFQEAN
-117 PTLSR
+117 PSLSR
-122 KVLCNGFVSNGKIRG
+122 RAICNGFTVNGKMRG
-137 GQTMMFEALYNEILD
+137 GQTMIFESLYNEILD
-152 YWAEAVEEGET
+152 YYAEAVEEGET

-212 NNLSDLYNADEA
+212 NNLSDLYDADEA

-266 GFPVMLDPVKAH
+266 GFPVMIDPVKAH

-287 ADSETR
+287 ANSETR

-303 SQEWLNPVIEGLE
+303 SQEWFNPVIEGLE
-316 DDNLL
+316 GDNLL

-426 RGPERVSRAE
+426 KGPERVSRAE

-473 IRDIFTQAFERVL
+473 IRDAITQGFERVL
-486 NKATLDAMDSGNYSS
+486 NKATLDAMDNGNYSS

-562 SYVLPSYLSGLM
+562 SYVLPSYLSDLM

-627 FAANFSWNRF
+627 FAANFSWNKF

-669 NSKYAHY
+669 NSKYAHC

-721 NEKLKRDGYSA
+721 NEKLKRDGYST

-864 GKLLSLEAKDFNDEL
+864 GKLLSLEARDFNGEL

-894 EVTANPAFLEA
+894 EVAANPAFLEA

-1040 VDESGKSAPID
+1040 VDENGKSAPID

-1059 KVGGFGSTAID
+1059 KVGGFGSTDISKAA
-1070 YETNDKNLYVDSNG
+1070 DSNSL
-1084 NVIPVAQGKALT
+1084 NEA
-1096 RENQMKNDN
+1096 
-1105 FSKLAVPIKGLD
+1105 
-1117 KLHSN
+1117 

-1244 LAYSLTK
+1244 LAYSLTED
-1251 NDRFLMPLFEGGLE
+1251 DRFLMPLFEGGLE

-1278 MVNKQSIKGGS
+1278 IVNKQSIKGGS

-1306 LEYVVDPKNPNNVL
+1306 LEYVVDPKNPNNIL
-1320 YAECEIPFD
+1320 YAQCEIPFD
-1329 LKFTDASGQEHALDF
+1329 LKFTDASGQEHALNF

-1358 VVEEDDPQYRD
+1358 IVEEDDPQYRD

-1399 IPTERDYSMINLR
+1399 VPTERDYSMINLR

-1495 IFKPYMNSDL
+1495 IFKPYINSDL
-1505 AKGVVETDGTKDRLY
+1505 AKGIVETDGTKDRLY
-1520 KYWKAAGLE
+1520 KYWKSAGLE
-1529 GSPKEAISEYISANA
+1529 GSPKEAISKYISANA

-1551 MSYDYTKTPLD
+1551 MSYDYTKPPLD
-1562 NDRTARNNM
+1562 NDRSARNNM

-1761 QPIIKEVC
+1761 QPIIKEIC

-1778 VEVALNEILSQY
+1778 VEVALSEILSQY

-1795 EVIPE
+1795 EAIPE

-1814 NIVKFRKAQN
+1814 NIVKSRKAQEA
-1824 GRNIMEDSSFR
+1824 GRNVMEDSSFR

-1888 NSFAGNAKDKLS
+1888 DSFAGNAKNKLS

-1927 ERTLDNP
+1927 EGTLDNP

-1959 TSVYTLARSR
+1959 TRVYTLARNR

-1983 INSIH
+1983 VNSIH

-2042 IFQYMQFEVN
+2042 IFQYMQFDVN
-2052 EESEEVNANI
+2052 EESGEVNANI

-2080 ADLMKESPDL
+2080 AELMEETPDL
-2090 ARDLFMYNYYKL
+2090 ARDLFLYNYYKL

-2115 PTRVKQAIK
+2115 PTKVKQAIK
-2124 VGKKTNDGGK
+2124 VGKKSNDGGK
-2134 TWEDGTY
+2134 TWEDRTY
-2141 VDFLNDVLAG
+2141 VDFLNDVLKG
-2151 NLMNKVNINNF
+2151 NLMDKVNINNF

-2176 VFSPIGTNLSFIKKE
+2176 VFSPTGTNLSFIKKE
-2191 AINIKNGVVQ
+2191 AIKNKVVQ
-2201 SAFTLDVQKLGEDKN
+2201 STFTLDVQKLGEDKN
-2216 IWLLPNSDK
+2216 IWLLPSSDK
-2225 SVRAFRPFL
+2225 SIRVFRPFL

-2251 ENFNISNC
+2251 KDFNISNC

-2286 SESKFSSN
+2286 SKYEAPSS
-2294 PKDGSTGIDPEGM
+2294 PKEGSTAADPEGLS
-2307 PPKVPEFDKKQVV
+2307 PKVPEFDKKQVV

-2327 MPSLIKYGFIM
+2327 MPSLIKYRFIM
-2338 SEEAESK
+2338 AEEAESK

-2371 VRENGLIVLDEKGN
+2371 IRENGLIVLDEKGN
-2385 PKQSC
+2385 PKPSC

>member
-6 YTPVKGVDDVIA
+6 YTPVKGVDDAIA
-18 SKVANWSDN
+18 SKVTNWSAN
-27 RVALLRGMYDD
+27 RVATLRGMYDD

-62 KLAISNAKAIN
+62 ELAISNAKAIN

-108 RLNEYQDAN
+108 RLSEFQEAN
-117 PTLSR
+117 PSLSR
-122 KVLCNGFVSNGKIRG
+122 RAICNGFTVNGKVRG
-137 GQTMMFEALYNEILD
+137 GQIMIFESLYNEILD
-152 YWAEAVEEGET
+152 YYAEAVEEGET
-163 HDADEYRKVI
+163 HDAGEYRKVI

-212 NNLSDLYNADEA
+212 NNLSDLYDADEA

-278 QSLLDILRG
+278 QSLLDILRE

-316 DDNLL
+316 GDNLL

-357 VQNLLSGKYM
+357 VQNLLSGRYM
-367 TRVMLGKPVNSRNS
+367 TRIMLGKPVNSRNS

-400 VHEYLDNKQEVFAG
+400 IHEYLDNKQEVFAG
-414 VQSSKPAKFYIA
+414 AQSSKPAKFYIA

-448 GIDIDSATLDRIM
+448 GIDIDSTTLDRIM
-461 SNPRDLRNLTNN
+461 SNPRDLRDLTNN
-473 IRDIFTQAFERVL
+473 IRDAITQGFERVL

-539 REGLRLESRVRHKD
+539 REGLRLESRVRYKD

-562 SYVLPSYLSGLM
+562 SYVLPSYLSDLM

-582 ARDTQGLRKML
+582 AKDTQGLRKML

-708 RQECRRMSLTRAA
+708 RQECRRMSLTKAA
-721 NEKLKRDGYSA
+721 NEKLKRDGYST

-740 NEFTFLPFL
+740 DEFTLLPFL

-763 KEVKDAIKSYMNQA
+763 KEVRDAIKSYMNQA

-803 TSYEYLS
+803 TSYKYLS

-820 RKLADFY
+820 KKLADFY

-864 GKLLSLEAKDFNDEL
+864 GKLLSLEARDFNDEL

-894 EVTANPAFLEA
+894 EAAANPAFLEA

-991 MYTIENYAINDADVL
+991 MYTIENYAINDTDVL

-1040 VDESGKSAPID
+1040 VDENGKAAPID

-1059 KVGGFGSTAID
+1059 KVGGFGSTDISKA
-1070 YETNDKNLYVDSNG
+1070 TNSNSL
-1084 NVIPVAQGKALT
+1084 NEA
-1096 RENQMKNDN
+1096 
-1105 FSKLAVPIKGLD
+1105 
-1117 KLHSN
+1117 

-1208 LESYDSFAAEASD
+1208 LESYDEFAAEASN
-1221 IKKLSDKLLQTT
+1221 IKRLSDKLLQTT

-1244 LAYSLTK
+1244 LAYSLTEDDK
-1251 NDRFLMPLFEGGLE
+1251 FLMPLFEGGLE

-1306 LEYVVDPKNPNNVL
+1306 LEYVVDPKNPNNIL
-1320 YAECEIPFD
+1320 YAQCEIPFD
-1329 LKFTDASGQEHALDF
+1329 LKFTDASGQEHALNF

-1369 YVSYKDENGKVHVPL
+1369 YVSYKDENDKVHVPL

-1423 TIKVPA
+1423 TIKVPV

-1452 SRPLSKEDVEK
+1452 SRPLSKGDVEK

-1476 DALLEARKAEESTQ
+1476 NALLEARKAEESTQ

-1495 IFKPYMNSDL
+1495 IFKPYINSDL
-1505 AKGVVETDGTKDRLY
+1505 AKGIVETDGTKDRLY

-1529 GSPKEAISEYISANA
+1529 GSPKEAISKYISANA

-1551 MSYDYTKTPLD
+1551 MSYDYTKPPLD
-1562 NDRTARNNM
+1562 NDRAARNNM

-1625 AIEERAKDKSL
+1625 AIEERARDKGS

-1725 KDPVLNFLNLNTVT
+1725 KDPVLNFLNLNTIT

-1761 QPIIKEVC
+1761 QPIIKEIC
-1769 EYKFNNGVS
+1769 EYSFNNGVS
-1778 VEVALNEILSQY
+1778 VEAALNEILSQY

-1795 EVIPE
+1795 ETIPE

-1814 NIVKFRKAQN
+1814 NIVKSRKAREA
-1824 GRNIMEDSSFR
+1824 GRDVVEDSLFK

-1845 ADILRVSGEVS
+1845 ADILKVSGDVS
-1856 QFVTSSKFTA
+1856 QFVTTSKFTA

-1873 FGDLYS
+1873 FGDSYS

-1888 NSFAGNAKDKLS
+1888 ERFSGDKNRGLS
-1900 VVMEVSPFIHAPIN
+1900 VVMEVSAFISAPIN

-1934 FAYEQAMYDMNRKVS
+1934 FAYEQAMYDMNRKTS

-2018 YYTKHFAKILFNTLE
+2018 YYTKHFTKILFNTLE

-2052 EESEEVNANI
+2052 EESGEVNANI

-2080 ADLMKESPDL
+2080 ADLMRESPDL

-2102 GFTFSPLAFMNLA
+2102 GFTFSPLAFINLA

-2124 VGKKTNDGGK
+2124 VGKKWNSSSN
-2134 TWEDGTY
+2134 TWEDRTY

-2151 NLMNKVNINNF
+2151 NLMDKVNINNF
-2162 VEQYVRNHTDNRKL
+2162 VEQYVRNHTDNRRL
-2176 VFSPIGTNLSFIKKE
+2176 VFTPSGTALSFVKRE
-2191 AINIKNGVVQ
+2191 AIKNGVMQ
-2201 SAFTLDVQKLGEDKN
+2201 PAFTLDISKLGEEAN
-2216 IWLLPNSDK
+2216 MWLLPNPDRK
-2225 SVRAFRPFL
+2225 VRAFRPFL
-2234 MIEGVLYMA
+2234 MIGDTLYMA
-2243 DNSRYGDF
+2243 DNSRFGNLQD
-2251 ENFNISNC
+2251 FNISNY
-2259 DVIEYRKVSKLGDT
+2259 DAIEYRKVSKLGAS
-2273 NKSLQYLSNSNSE
+2273 NKSLQYLSNSNNESASE
-2286 SESKFSSN
+2286 SLPS
-2294 PKDGSTGIDPEGM
+2294 PTGGSTSIEPEATTE
-2307 PPKVPEFDKKQVV
+2307 VPEFDKKQVV

-2327 MPSLIKYGFIM
+2327 MPSLIKYGFTM
-2338 SEEAESK
+2338 AEEAEST

-2371 VRENGLIVLDEKGN
+2371 VRENGLIVLDEEGN

>member
-62 KLAISNAKAIN
+62 GLAISNAKAIN

-108 RLNEYQDAN
+108 RLSEFQEAN
-117 PTLSR
+117 PSLSR
-122 KVLCNGFVSNGKIRG
+122 RAICNGFTVNGKVRG
-137 GQTMMFEALYNEILD
+137 GQTMIFESLYNEILD
-152 YWAEAVEEGET
+152 YYAEAVEDGET

-212 NNLSDLYNADEA
+212 NNLSDLYDADEA

-316 DDNLL
+316 GDNLL

-336 SILLEE
+336 TILIEK
-342 FSNGLRTFKTKLLNR
+342 FSDGLRIFNTKLLNR
-357 VQNLLSGKYM
+357 WKNLLSGKYM
-367 TRVMLGKPVNSRNS
+367 TRVVLGKPVNSRNS
-381 IYDSNGNVN
+381 IYNSNGSVN
-390 WENLQKLRSL
+390 WENLQKFRSL

-436 QKRVLVQMTEAL
+436 QKRALVQMTEAL

-473 IRDIFTQAFERVL
+473 IRDAITQGFEKVL

-524 VREKIDKILTVVSKN
+524 VREKVDKILTVVSKN

-562 SYVLPSYLSGLM
+562 SYVLPSYLSDFM
-574 DSVEGYVK
+574 DSVERYVK

-600 SYFRDNG
+600 PYFRDNG

-664 RQQSP
+664 RQQSS

-708 RQECRRMSLTRAA
+708 RQECRRMSLTKAA
-721 NEKLKRDGYSA
+721 NEKLKRDGYST

-740 NEFTFLPFL
+740 NEFTLLPFL

-763 KEVKDAIKSYMNQA
+763 KEVKDAIKSYMKQA

-864 GKLLSLEAKDFNDEL
+864 GKLLSLEARDFNGEL

-894 EVTANPAFLEA
+894 EVAANPAFLEA

-991 MYTIENYAINDADVL
+991 MYTVENYAINDADVL

-1040 VDESGKSAPID
+1040 VDETGKSAPID

-1059 KVGGFGSTAID
+1059 KVGGFGSTDISKA
-1070 YETNDKNLYVDSNG
+1070 TDSNSL
-1084 NVIPVAQGKALT
+1084 NEAL
-1096 RENQMKNDN
+1096 N
-1105 FSKLAVPIKGLD
+1105 
-1117 KLHSN
+1117 
-1122 LSKAYVHQLS
+1122 KAYVHQLS

-1251 NDRFLMPLFEGGLE
+1251 DGKFLMPLFEGGLE

-1306 LEYVVDPKNPNNVL
+1306 LEYVVDPKNPNNIL

-1329 LKFTDASGQEHALDF
+1329 LKFTDASKQEHALDF

-1369 YVSYKDENGKVHVPL
+1369 YVSYKDENDKVHIPL

-1476 DALLEARKAEESTQ
+1476 GALLEARKAEENTQ

-1495 IFKPYMNSDL
+1495 IFKPYIHSDL
-1505 AKGVVETDGTKDRLY
+1505 AKGIVETDGTKDRLY
-1520 KYWKAAGLE
+1520 KYWKAASLE

-1562 NDRTARNNM
+1562 NDRAARNNM

-1625 AIEERAKDKSL
+1625 AIEERAKDKGS

-1761 QPIIKEVC
+1761 QPIIKEIC

-1778 VEVALNEILSQY
+1778 VEVALSEILSQY

-1795 EVIPE
+1795 EAIPE

-1814 NIVKFRKAQN
+1814 NIVKSRKAQEA
-1824 GRNIMEDSSFR
+1824 GRNVMEDSSFR

-1845 ADILRVSGEVS
+1845 ADILRVSGDVS

-1873 FGDLYS
+1873 FGDSYS

-1888 NSFAGNAKDKLS
+1888 DSFAGNAKNKLS

-1934 FAYEQAMYDMNRKVS
+1934 FAYEQAMYDMNRRVS
-1949 RLLSSYYPYD
+1949 RLLSGYYPYD
-1959 TSVYTLARSR
+1959 TRVYTLARNR
-1969 MAELTKSGTLDADT
+1969 MAKLTKSGTLDADT

-2042 IFQYMQFEVN
+2042 IFQYMQFDVN

-2067 LAPYQKDEIRESW
+2067 LVPYQKDEIRESW
-2080 ADLMKESPDL
+2080 AELMEETPDL
-2090 ARDLFMYNYYKL
+2090 ARDLFLYNYYKL
-2102 GFTFSPLAFMNLA
+2102 GFTFSPSAFMNLA

-2124 VGKKTNDGGK
+2124 VGKKSNDGGK
-2134 TWEDGTY
+2134 TWEDRTY
-2141 VDFLNDVLAG
+2141 VDFLNDVLKG
-2151 NLMNKVNINNF
+2151 NLMDKVDINNF

-2176 VFSPIGTNLSFIKKE
+2176 VFSPTGTNLSFIKKE
-2191 AINIKNGVVQ
+2191 AIKNKVMQ
-2201 SAFTLDVQKLGEDKN
+2201 STFTLDVQKLGEDKN
-2216 IWLLPNSDK
+2216 IWLLPSSDK

-2251 ENFNISNC
+2251 EDFNISNC

-2286 SESKFSSN
+2286 SKYEAPSS
-2294 PKDGSTGIDPEGM
+2294 PKEGSTAADPEGLS
-2307 PPKVPEFDKKQVV
+2307 PKVPEFDKTPIIK
-2320 NEIVKEM
+2320 EIVSQM
-2327 MPSLIKYGFIM
+2327 IPALIKQRFIM
-2338 SEEAESK
+2338 QESAPKVKEALQEELLSDNRKELEAKVKSIRDNIK
-2345 KNILIQ
+2345 KYG
-2351 DLNSES
+2351 
-2357 ESLLQAQVQAIRNA
+2357 LL
-2371 VRENGLIVLDEKGN
+2371 VLDENGN
-2385 PKQSC
+2385 PKPSC

>member
-62 KLAISNAKAIN
+62 GLAISNAKAIN

-108 RLNEYQDAN
+108 RLSEFQEAN
-117 PTLSR
+117 PSLSR
-122 KVLCNGFVSNGKIRG
+122 RAICNGFTVNGKVRG
-137 GQTMMFEALYNEILD
+137 GQTMIFESLYNEILD
-152 YWAEAVEEGET
+152 YYAEAVEDGET

-212 NNLSDLYNADEA
+212 NNLSDLYDADEA

-303 SQEWLNPVIEGLE
+303 SQEWLNPIIEGLE
-316 DDNLL
+316 GDNLL

-367 TRVMLGKPVNSRNS
+367 TRVILGKPVNSRNS
-381 IYDSNGNVN
+381 IYNSNGNVN

-473 IRDIFTQAFERVL
+473 IRDAITQGFERVL

-562 SYVLPSYLSGLM
+562 SYVLPSYLSDLM

-664 RQQSP
+664 RQQSS

-708 RQECRRMSLTRAA
+708 RQECRRMSLTKAA
-721 NEKLKRDGYSA
+721 NEKLKRDGYST

-740 NEFTFLPFL
+740 DEFTLLPFL

-763 KEVKDAIKSYMNQA
+763 KEVKDAIKSYMKQA

-864 GKLLSLEAKDFNDEL
+864 GKLLSLEAKDFNGEL
-879 YSADGIERCVYFDDI
+879 YSADDIERCVYFDDI
-894 EVTANPAFLEA
+894 EVAANPAFLEA

-991 MYTIENYAINDADVL
+991 MYTVENYAINDADVL

-1040 VDESGKSAPID
+1040 VDETGKSAPID

-1059 KVGGFGSTAID
+1059 KVGGFGSTDISKA
-1070 YETNDKNLYVDSNG
+1070 TDSNSL
-1084 NVIPVAQGKALT
+1084 N
-1096 RENQMKNDN
+1096 E
-1105 FSKLAVPIKGLD
+1105 S
-1117 KLHSN
+1117 

-1251 NDRFLMPLFEGGLE
+1251 DGKFLMPLFEGGLE

-1306 LEYVVDPKNPNNVL
+1306 LEYVVDPKNPNNIL

-1369 YVSYKDENGKVHVPL
+1369 YVSYKDENGKVHIPL
-1384 IEEKFPN
+1384 IEETFPN

-1399 IPTERDYSMINLR
+1399 IPTERDYSMINLK

-1476 DALLEARKAEESTQ
+1476 GALLEARKAEENTQ

-1495 IFKPYMNSDL
+1495 IFKPYIHSDL
-1505 AKGVVETDGTKDRLY
+1505 AKGIVETDGTKDRLY

-1529 GSPKEAISEYISANA
+1529 GSPKEAISEYISANT

-1562 NDRTARNNM
+1562 NDRAARNNM

-1625 AIEERAKDKSL
+1625 AIEERAKDKGS

-1761 QPIIKEVC
+1761 QPIIKEIC

-1778 VEVALNEILSQY
+1778 VEVALSEILSQY
-1790 KVDAS
+1790 EVDAS
-1795 EVIPE
+1795 EAIPE

-1814 NIVKFRKAQN
+1814 NIVKSRKAQEA
-1824 GRNIMEDSSFR
+1824 GRNVMEDSSFR

-1845 ADILRVSGEVS
+1845 ADILRVSGDVS

-1873 FGDLYS
+1873 FGDSYS

-1888 NSFAGNAKDKLS
+1888 DSFAGNAKNKLS

-1934 FAYEQAMYDMNRKVS
+1934 FAYEQAMYDMNRRVS
-1949 RLLSSYYPYD
+1949 RLLSGYYPYD
-1959 TSVYTLARSR
+1959 TRVYTLARNR
-1969 MAELTKSGTLDADT
+1969 MAKLTKSGILDADT

-2033 SNPSYKSLP
+2033 SDPSYKSLP
-2042 IFQYMQFEVN
+2042 IFQYMQFDVN
-2052 EESEEVNANI
+2052 EESGEVNANI

-2067 LAPYQKDEIRESW
+2067 LVPYQKDEIRESW
-2080 ADLMKESPDL
+2080 AELMEETPDL
-2090 ARDLFMYNYYKL
+2090 ARDLFLYNYYKL

-2115 PTRVKQAIK
+2115 PTKVKQAIK
-2124 VGKKTNDGGK
+2124 VGKKSNDGGK
-2134 TWEDGTY
+2134 TWEDRTY
-2141 VDFLNDVLAG
+2141 VDFLNDVLKG
-2151 NLMNKVNINNF
+2151 NLMDKVDINNF

-2176 VFSPIGTNLSFIKKE
+2176 VFSPTGTNLSFIKKE
-2191 AINIKNGVVQ
+2191 AIKNKVVQ
-2201 SAFTLDVQKLGEDKN
+2201 STFTLDVQKLGEDKN
-2216 IWLLPNSDK
+2216 IWLLPSSDK
-2225 SVRAFRPFL
+2225 SIRAFRPFL

-2251 ENFNISNC
+2251 EDFNISNC

-2286 SESKFSSN
+2286 SKYEAPSS
-2294 PKDGSTGIDPEGM
+2294 PKEGSTAADPEGLS
-2307 PPKVPEFDKKQVV
+2307 PKVPEFDKTPIIK
-2320 NEIVKEM
+2320 EIVSQM
-2327 MPSLIKYGFIM
+2327 IPALIKQRFIM
-2338 SEEAESK
+2338 QESASKVKEAFQEELLSNNRKELEAKVKSIRDNIK
-2345 KNILIQ
+2345 KYG
-2351 DLNSES
+2351 
-2357 ESLLQAQVQAIRNA
+2357 LL
-2371 VRENGLIVLDEKGN
+2371 VLDEEGN
-2385 PKQSC
+2385 PKPSC

>member
-18 SKVANWSDN
+18 SKVANWSDS

-62 KLAISNAKAIN
+62 GLAISNAKAIN

-108 RLNEYQDAN
+108 RLSEFQEAN
-117 PTLSR
+117 PSLSR
-122 KVLCNGFVSNGKIRG
+122 RAICNGFTVNGKVRG
-137 GQTMMFEALYNEILD
+137 GQTMIFESLYNEILD
-152 YWAEAVEEGET
+152 YYAEAVEDGET

-212 NNLSDLYNADEA
+212 NNLSDLYDADEA

-243 KEVRRFLGTLQK
+243 KKVRRFLGTLQK

-303 SQEWLNPVIEGLE
+303 SQEWLNPIIEGLE
-316 DDNLL
+316 GDNLL

-342 FSNGLRTFKTKLLNR
+342 FSNKLRTFKTKLLNR

-367 TRVMLGKPVNSRNS
+367 TRVILGKPVNSRNS
-381 IYDSNGNVN
+381 IYNSNGNVN
-390 WENLQKLRSL
+390 WENLQRLRSL

-461 SNPRDLRNLTNN
+461 SNPKDLRILTNN
-473 IRDIFTQAFERVL
+473 IRDAFTQGFERVL

-524 VREKIDKILTVVSKN
+524 VREKIDKILIVVSKN

-562 SYVLPSYLSGLM
+562 SYVLPSYLSDLM

-582 ARDTQGLRKML
+582 ARDTRGLRKML

-664 RQQSP
+664 RQQSS

-708 RQECRRMSLTRAA
+708 RQECRRMSLTKAA
-721 NEKLKRDGYSA
+721 NEKLKRDGYST

-740 NEFTFLPFL
+740 DEFTLLPFL

-763 KEVKDAIKSYMNQA
+763 KDVKDAIKSYMKQA
-777 VKDFKVKLDEL
+777 VKDFKIKLDEL

-864 GKLLSLEAKDFNDEL
+864 GKLLSLEARDFNDGL

-894 EVTANPAFLEA
+894 EVAANPAFLEA

-960 RSRYGKEDDISPED
+960 RSRYGKEDDISPQD

-991 MYTIENYAINDADVL
+991 MYTVENYAINDTDVL

-1040 VDESGKSAPID
+1040 VDETGKSAPID

-1059 KVGGFGSTAID
+1059 KVGGFGSTDISKAA
-1070 YETNDKNLYVDSNG
+1070 DSNSL
-1084 NVIPVAQGKALT
+1084 NEA
-1096 RENQMKNDN
+1096 
-1105 FSKLAVPIKGLD
+1105 
-1117 KLHSN
+1117 

-1251 NDRFLMPLFEGGLE
+1251 DGKFLMPLFEGGLE

-1306 LEYVVDPKNPNNVL
+1306 LEYVVDPKNPNNIL
-1320 YAECEIPFD
+1320 YAQCEIPFD
-1329 LKFTDASGQEHALDF
+1329 LKFTDASKQEHALDF

-1369 YVSYKDENGKVHVPL
+1369 YVSYKDENGKVHIPL

-1476 DALLEARKAEESTQ
+1476 GALLEARKAEENTQ

-1495 IFKPYMNSDL
+1495 IFKPYIHSDL
-1505 AKGVVETDGTKDRLY
+1505 AKGIVETDGTKDRLY

-1529 GSPKEAISEYISANA
+1529 GSPKEAISSYISANA

-1562 NDRTARNNM
+1562 NDRAARNNM

-1625 AIEERAKDKSL
+1625 AIEERAKDKGS

-1761 QPIIKEVC
+1761 QPIIKEIC

-1778 VEVALNEILSQY
+1778 VEVALSEILSQY

-1795 EVIPE
+1795 EAIPE

-1814 NIVKFRKAQN
+1814 NIVKSRKAQEA
-1824 GRNIMEDSSFR
+1824 GRNVMEDSSFR

-1845 ADILRVSGEVS
+1845 ADILRVSGDVS

-1873 FGDLYS
+1873 FGDSYS

-1888 NSFAGNAKDKLS
+1888 DSFADNAKNKLS

-1934 FAYEQAMYDMNRKVS
+1934 FAYEQAMYDMNRRVS
-1949 RLLSSYYPYD
+1949 RLLSSYYPYN
-1959 TSVYTLARSR
+1959 TSVYTLARNR

-2042 IFQYMQFEVN
+2042 IFQYMQFDVN

-2067 LAPYQKDEIRESW
+2067 LVSYQKDEIRESW
-2080 ADLMKESPDL
+2080 AGLMEETPDL
-2090 ARDLFMYNYYKL
+2090 ARDLFLYNYYKL

-2115 PTRVKQAIK
+2115 PTKVKQAIK
-2124 VGKKTNDGGK
+2124 VGKKSNDGGK
-2134 TWEDGTY
+2134 TWEDRTY
-2141 VDFLNDVLAG
+2141 VDFLNDVLKG
-2151 NLMNKVNINNF
+2151 NLMDKVDINNF

-2176 VFSPIGTNLSFIKKE
+2176 VFSPTGTNLSFIKKE
-2191 AINIKNGVVQ
+2191 AIKNKVVQ
-2201 SAFTLDVQKLGEDKN
+2201 STFTLDVQKLGEDKN
-2216 IWLLPNSDK
+2216 IWLLPSSDK
-2225 SVRAFRPFL
+2225 SIRAFRPFL

-2251 ENFNISNC
+2251 EDFNISNC

-2286 SESKFSSN
+2286 SKYEAPSS
-2294 PKDGSTGIDPEGM
+2294 PKEGSTAADPEGLS
-2307 PPKVPEFDKKQVV
+2307 PKVPEFDKTPIIK
-2320 NEIVKEM
+2320 EIVSQM
-2327 MPSLIKYGFIM
+2327 IPALIKQRFIM
-2338 SEEAESK
+2338 QESASKVKEAFQEELLSNNRKELEAKVKSIRDNIK
-2345 KNILIQ
+2345 KYG
-2351 DLNSES
+2351 
-2357 ESLLQAQVQAIRNA
+2357 LL
-2371 VRENGLIVLDEKGN
+2371 VLDEKGN
-2385 PKQSC
+2385 PKPSC

>member
-18 SKVANWSDN
+18 SKVTNWSAN
-27 RVALLRGMYDD
+27 RVATLRGMYDD

-88 TFSAEDRFNRVNMIA
+88 TFSAEDRFNRVNMVA

-108 RLNEYQDAN
+108 RLSEFQEAN
-117 PTLSR
+117 PSLSR
-122 KVLCNGFVSNGKIRG
+122 RAICNGFTVNGKVRG
-137 GQTMMFEALYNEILD
+137 GQTMLFESLYNEILD
-152 YWAEAVEEGET
+152 YYAEAVEEGET

-212 NNLSDLYNADEA
+212 NNLSDLYDADEA

-278 QSLLDILRG
+278 QSLLDILKG

-316 DDNLL
+316 GDNLL

-336 SILLEE
+336 TILIEK
-342 FSNGLRTFKTKLLNR
+342 FSDGLRIFNTKLLNR
-357 VQNLLSGKYM
+357 WKNLLSGKYM

-400 VHEYLDNKQEVFAG
+400 VHEYLDNKQEVFAD

-473 IRDIFTQAFERVL
+473 IRDAITQGFERVL

-508 NVLKANYA
+508 NILKANYA

-524 VREKIDKILTVVSKN
+524 VREKVDKILTVVSKN

-562 SYVLPSYLSGLM
+562 SYVLPSYLSDLM

-664 RQQSP
+664 RQQSH

-708 RQECRRMSLTRAA
+708 RQECRRMSLTKAA
-721 NEKLKRDGYSA
+721 NEKLKRDGYST

-740 NEFTFLPFL
+740 DEFTFLPFL

-763 KEVKDAIKSYMNQA
+763 KEVKDAIKSYMKQA
-777 VKDFKVKLDEL
+777 VKDFKIKLDEL

-864 GKLLSLEAKDFNDEL
+864 GKLLSLEARDFNGEL

-894 EVTANPAFLEA
+894 EVAANPAFLEA

-939 KGMSGEWTR
+939 KGMSGEWTG

-991 MYTIENYAINDADVL
+991 MYTIENYAINDTDVL

-1040 VDESGKSAPID
+1040 VDETGKSAPID

-1059 KVGGFGSTAID
+1059 KVGGFGSTDISK
-1070 YETNDKNLYVDSNG
+1070 TTDSNSL
-1084 NVIPVAQGKALT
+1084 N
-1096 RENQMKNDN
+1096 E
-1105 FSKLAVPIKGLD
+1105 S
-1117 KLHSN
+1117 

-1251 NDRFLMPLFEGGLE
+1251 DGKFLMPLFEGGLE

-1306 LEYVVDPKNPNNVL
+1306 LEYVVDPKNPNNIL

-1329 LKFTDASGQEHALDF
+1329 LKFTDASKQEHALDF

-1476 DALLEARKAEESTQ
+1476 GALLEARKAEENTQ

-1495 IFKPYMNSDL
+1495 IFKPYIHSDL
-1505 AKGVVETDGTKDRLY
+1505 AKGIVETDGTKDRLY

-1562 NDRTARNNM
+1562 NDRAARNNM

-1625 AIEERAKDKSL
+1625 AIEERAKDKSS

-1761 QPIIKEVC
+1761 QPIIKEIC

-1795 EVIPE
+1795 EDIPE

-1814 NIVKFRKAQN
+1814 NIVKSRKAQEA
-1824 GRNIMEDSSFR
+1824 GRNVIEDSSFR

-1873 FGDLYS
+1873 FGDSYS

-1888 NSFAGNAKDKLS
+1888 DSFAGNAKNKLS

-1934 FAYEQAMYDMNRKVS
+1934 FAYEQAMYDMNRRVS

-2052 EESEEVNANI
+2052 EESGAVNANI

-2080 ADLMKESPDL
+2080 AELMEETPDL
-2090 ARDLFMYNYYKL
+2090 ARDLFLYNYYKL

-2115 PTRVKQAIK
+2115 PTKVKQAIK
-2124 VGKKTNDGGK
+2124 VGKKSNDGGK
-2134 TWEDGTY
+2134 TWEDRTY
-2141 VDFLNDVLAG
+2141 VDFLNDVLKG
-2151 NLMNKVNINNF
+2151 NLMNKVDINNF
-2162 VEQYVRNHTDNRKL
+2162 VEQYVRNHTDNRRL
-2176 VFSPIGTNLSFIKKE
+2176 VFTPSGTALSFVKKE
-2191 AINIKNGVVQ
+2191 AIKNGVMQ
-2201 SAFTLDVQKLGEDKN
+2201 PAFTLDISKLGEEAN
-2216 IWLLPNSDK
+2216 MWLLPNPDK
-2225 SVRAFRPFL
+2225 KVRAFRPFL
-2234 MIEGVLYMA
+2234 MIGDTLYMA
-2243 DNSRYGDF
+2243 DNSRFGNLQD
-2251 ENFNISNC
+2251 FNISNY
-2259 DVIEYRKVSKLGDT
+2259 DAIEYRKVSKLGDT

-2286 SESKFSSN
+2286 SKYEAPSS
-2294 PKDGSTGIDPEGM
+2294 PKEGSTAADPEGLS
-2307 PPKVPEFDKKQVV
+2307 PKVPEFDKKQVV

-2327 MPSLIKYGFIM
+2327 MPSLIKYRFIM
-2338 SEEAESK
+2338 AEEAESK

-2371 VRENGLIVLDEKGN
+2371 IRENGLIVLDEEGN
-2385 PKQSC
+2385 PKPSC

>member
-62 KLAISNAKAIN
+62 GLAISNAKAIN

-108 RLNEYQDAN
+108 RLSEFQEAN
-117 PTLSR
+117 PSLSR
-122 KVLCNGFVSNGKIRG
+122 RAICNGFTVNGKVRG
-137 GQTMMFEALYNEILD
+137 GQTMIFESLYNEILD
-152 YWAEAVEEGET
+152 YYAEAVEDGET

-212 NNLSDLYNADEA
+212 NNLSDLYDADEA

-316 DDNLL
+316 GDNLL

-336 SILLEE
+336 TILIEK
-342 FSNGLRTFKTKLLNR
+342 FSDGLRIFNTKLLNR
-357 VQNLLSGKYM
+357 WKNLLSGKYM
-367 TRVMLGKPVNSRNS
+367 TRVILGKPVNSRNS
-381 IYDSNGNVN
+381 IYNSNGNVN
-390 WENLQKLRSL
+390 WENLQRLRSL

-473 IRDIFTQAFERVL
+473 IRDAITQGFERVL

-524 VREKIDKILTVVSKN
+524 VREKVDKILTVVSKN

-562 SYVLPSYLSGLM
+562 SYVLPSYLSDFM

-664 RQQSP
+664 RQQSS

-708 RQECRRMSLTRAA
+708 RQECRRMSLTKAA
-721 NEKLKRDGYSA
+721 NEKLKRDGYST

-740 NEFTFLPFL
+740 NEFTLLPFL

-763 KEVKDAIKSYMNQA
+763 KEVKDAIKSYMKQA

-864 GKLLSLEAKDFNDEL
+864 GKLLSLEARDFNGEL
-879 YSADGIERCVYFDDI
+879 YSADGIERCAYFDDI
-894 EVTANPAFLEA
+894 EVAANRAFLEA

-991 MYTIENYAINDADVL
+991 MYTVENYAINDTDVL

-1040 VDESGKSAPID
+1040 VDETGKSAPID

-1059 KVGGFGSTAID
+1059 KVGGFGSTDISKAA
-1070 YETNDKNLYVDSNG
+1070 DSNSL
-1084 NVIPVAQGKALT
+1084 NEA
-1096 RENQMKNDN
+1096 
-1105 FSKLAVPIKGLD
+1105 
-1117 KLHSN
+1117 

-1251 NDRFLMPLFEGGLE
+1251 DGKFLMPLFEGGLE

-1306 LEYVVDPKNPNNVL
+1306 LEYVVDPKNPNNIL

-1329 LKFTDASGQEHALDF
+1329 LKFTDASKQEHALDF

-1369 YVSYKDENGKVHVPL
+1369 YVSYKDENGKVHIPL

-1476 DALLEARKAEESTQ
+1476 GALLEARKAEENTQ

-1495 IFKPYMNSDL
+1495 IFKPYIHSDL
-1505 AKGVVETDGTKDRLY
+1505 AKGIVETDGTKDRLY

-1562 NDRTARNNM
+1562 NDRAARNNM

-1625 AIEERAKDKSL
+1625 AIEERAKDKGS

-1761 QPIIKEVC
+1761 QPIIKEIC

-1778 VEVALNEILSQY
+1778 VEVALSEILSQY

-1795 EVIPE
+1795 EAIPE

-1814 NIVKFRKAQN
+1814 NIVKSRKAQEA
-1824 GRNIMEDSSFR
+1824 GRNVMEDSSFR

-1845 ADILRVSGEVS
+1845 ADILRVSGDVS

-1873 FGDLYS
+1873 FGDSYS

-1888 NSFAGNAKDKLS
+1888 DSFAGNAKNKLS

-1934 FAYEQAMYDMNRKVS
+1934 FAYEQAMYDMNRRVS
-1949 RLLSSYYPYD
+1949 RLLSRYYPYD
-1959 TSVYTLARSR
+1959 TRVYTLARNR
-1969 MAELTKSGTLDADT
+1969 MAKLTKSGTLDADT

-2042 IFQYMQFEVN
+2042 IFQYMQFDVN

-2067 LAPYQKDEIRESW
+2067 LVPYQKDEIRESW
-2080 ADLMKESPDL
+2080 AELMEETPDL
-2090 ARDLFMYNYYKL
+2090 ARDLFLYNYYKL

-2124 VGKKTNDGGK
+2124 VGKKSNDGGK
-2134 TWEDGTY
+2134 TWEDRTY
-2141 VDFLNDVLAG
+2141 VDFLNDVLKG
-2151 NLMNKVNINNF
+2151 NLMDKVDINNF

-2176 VFSPIGTNLSFIKKE
+2176 VFSPTGTNLSFIKKE
-2191 AINIKNGVVQ
+2191 AIKNKVVQ
-2201 SAFTLDVQKLGEDKN
+2201 STFTLDVQKLGEDKN
-2216 IWLLPNSDK
+2216 IWLLPSSDK
-2225 SVRAFRPFL
+2225 SIRAFRPFL

-2251 ENFNISNC
+2251 EDFNISNC

-2286 SESKFSSN
+2286 SKYEAPSS
-2294 PKDGSTGIDPEGM
+2294 PKEGSTAADPEGLS
-2307 PPKVPEFDKKQVV
+2307 PKVPEFDKTPIIK
-2320 NEIVKEM
+2320 EIVSQM
-2327 MPSLIKYGFIM
+2327 IPALIKQRFIM
-2338 SEEAESK
+2338 QESASKVKEAFQEELLSNNRKELEAKVKSIRDNIK
-2345 KNILIQ
+2345 KYG
-2351 DLNSES
+2351 
-2357 ESLLQAQVQAIRNA
+2357 LL
-2371 VRENGLIVLDEKGN
+2371 VLDEKGN
-2385 PKQSC
+2385 PKPSC

>member
-18 SKVANWSDN
+18 SKVTNWSDN

-38 AHPNAPLDTSNIE
+38 VHPNAPLDTSNIE

-62 KLAISNAKAIN
+62 GLAISNAKAIN

-108 RLNEYQDAN
+108 RLSEFQEAN
-117 PTLSR
+117 PSLSR
-122 KVLCNGFVSNGKIRG
+122 RAICNGFTVNGKVRG
-137 GQTMMFEALYNEILD
+137 GQTMIFESLYNEILD
-152 YWAEAVEEGET
+152 YYAEAVEDGET

-212 NNLSDLYNADEA
+212 NNLSDLYDADEA

-303 SQEWLNPVIEGLE
+303 SQEWLNPIIEGLE
-316 DDNLL
+316 GDNLL

-336 SILLEE
+336 TILIEK
-342 FSNGLRTFKTKLLNR
+342 FSNGLRIFNTKLLNR
-357 VQNLLSGKYM
+357 WKNLLSGEYM
-367 TRVMLGKPVNSRNS
+367 TRVILGKPVNSRNS
-381 IYDSNGNVN
+381 IYNSNGNVN
-390 WENLQKLRSL
+390 WENLQRLRSL

-473 IRDIFTQAFERVL
+473 IRDAITQGFERVL

-562 SYVLPSYLSGLM
+562 SYVLPSYLSDFM

-664 RQQSP
+664 RQQSS

-708 RQECRRMSLTRAA
+708 RQECRRMSLTKAA
-721 NEKLKRDGYSA
+721 NEKLKRDGYST

-740 NEFTFLPFL
+740 DEFTLLPFL

-763 KEVKDAIKSYMNQA
+763 KEVKDAIKSYMKQA

-864 GKLLSLEAKDFNDEL
+864 GKLLSLEARDFNGEL
-879 YSADGIERCVYFDDI
+879 YSADGIERCAYFDDI
-894 EVTANPAFLEA
+894 EVAANRAFLEA

-991 MYTIENYAINDADVL
+991 MYTVENYAINDTDVL

-1040 VDESGKSAPID
+1040 VDETGKSAPID

-1059 KVGGFGSTAID
+1059 KVGGFGSTDISKAA
-1070 YETNDKNLYVDSNG
+1070 DSNSL
-1084 NVIPVAQGKALT
+1084 NEA
-1096 RENQMKNDN
+1096 
-1105 FSKLAVPIKGLD
+1105 
-1117 KLHSN
+1117 

-1251 NDRFLMPLFEGGLE
+1251 DGKFLMPLFEGGLE

-1306 LEYVVDPKNPNNVL
+1306 LEYVVDPKNPNNIL
-1320 YAECEIPFD
+1320 YAQCEIPFD
-1329 LKFTDASGQEHALDF
+1329 LKFTDASKQEHALDF

-1369 YVSYKDENGKVHVPL
+1369 YVSYKDENGKVHIPL

-1476 DALLEARKAEESTQ
+1476 GALLEARKAEENTQ

-1495 IFKPYMNSDL
+1495 IFKPYIHSDL
-1505 AKGVVETDGTKDRLY
+1505 AKGIVETDGTKDRLY
-1520 KYWKAAGLE
+1520 KYWKDAGLE
-1529 GSPKEAISEYISANA
+1529 GSPRGAISEYISANA

-1562 NDRTARNNM
+1562 NDRAARNNM

-1625 AIEERAKDKSL
+1625 AIEERAKDKGS

-1761 QPIIKEVC
+1761 QPIIKEIC

-1778 VEVALNEILSQY
+1778 VEVALSEILSQY

-1795 EVIPE
+1795 EAIPE

-1814 NIVKFRKAQN
+1814 NIVKSRKAQEA
-1824 GRNIMEDSSFR
+1824 GRNVMEDSSFR

-1845 ADILRVSGEVS
+1845 ADILRVSGDVS

-1873 FGDLYS
+1873 FGDSYS

-1888 NSFAGNAKDKLS
+1888 DSFAGNANNKLS

-1934 FAYEQAMYDMNRKVS
+1934 FAYEQAMYDMNRRVS
-1949 RLLSSYYPYD
+1949 RLLSGYYPYD
-1959 TSVYTLARSR
+1959 TRVYTLARNK
-1969 MAELTKSGTLDADT
+1969 MAKLTKSGTLDADT

-2042 IFQYMQFEVN
+2042 IFQYMQFDVN

-2067 LAPYQKDEIRESW
+2067 LVPYQKDEIRESW
-2080 ADLMKESPDL
+2080 AELMEETPDL
-2090 ARDLFMYNYYKL
+2090 ARDLFLYNYYKL

-2124 VGKKTNDGGK
+2124 VGKKSNDGGK
-2134 TWEDGTY
+2134 TWEDRTY
-2141 VDFLNDVLAG
+2141 VDFLNDVLKG
-2151 NLMNKVNINNF
+2151 NLMDKVDINNF

-2176 VFSPIGTNLSFIKKE
+2176 VFSPTGTNLSFIKKE
-2191 AINIKNGVVQ
+2191 AIKNKVVQ
-2201 SAFTLDVQKLGEDKN
+2201 STFTLGVQKLGEDKN
-2216 IWLLPNSDK
+2216 IWLLPSSDK
-2225 SVRAFRPFL
+2225 SIRAFRPFL

-2251 ENFNISNC
+2251 EDFNISNC

-2286 SESKFSSN
+2286 SKYEAPSS
-2294 PKDGSTGIDPEGM
+2294 PKEGSTAADPEGLS
-2307 PPKVPEFDKKQVV
+2307 PKVPEFDKTPIIK
-2320 NEIVKEM
+2320 EIVSQM
-2327 MPSLIKYGFIM
+2327 IPALIKQRFIM
-2338 SEEAESK
+2338 QESASKVKEAFQEELLSNNRKELEAKVKSIRDNIK
-2345 KNILIQ
+2345 KYG
-2351 DLNSES
+2351 
-2357 ESLLQAQVQAIRNA
+2357 LL
-2371 VRENGLIVLDEKGN
+2371 VLDEEGN
-2385 PKQSC
+2385 PKPSC

>member
-62 KLAISNAKAIN
+62 GLAISNAKAIN

-108 RLNEYQDAN
+108 RLSEFQEAN
-117 PTLSR
+117 PSLSR
-122 KVLCNGFVSNGKIRG
+122 RAICNGFTVNGKVRG
-137 GQTMMFEALYNEILD
+137 GQTMIFESLYNEILD
-152 YWAEAVEEGET
+152 YYAEAVEDGET

-212 NNLSDLYNADEA
+212 NNLSDLYDADEA

-255 IENGEEVIDDL
+255 VENGEEVIDDL

-316 DDNLL
+316 GDNLL

-336 SILLEE
+336 TILIEK
-342 FSNGLRTFKTKLLNR
+342 FSDGLRIFNTKLLNR
-357 VQNLLSGKYM
+357 WKNLLSGKYM
-367 TRVMLGKPVNSRNS
+367 TRVILGKPVNSRNS
-381 IYDSNGNVN
+381 IYNSNGNVN

-473 IRDIFTQAFERVL
+473 IRDAITQGFEKVL

-508 NVLKANYA
+508 NVLKAKYA

-524 VREKIDKILTVVSKN
+524 VREKVDKILTVVSKN

-553 RKGKGVTLF
+553 RKGKGKGVTLF
-562 SYVLPSYLSGLM
+562 SYVLPSYLSDLM

-664 RQQSP
+664 KQQSS

-708 RQECRRMSLTRAA
+708 RQECRRMSLTKAA
-721 NEKLKRDGYSA
+721 NEKLKRDGYST

-740 NEFTFLPFL
+740 DEFTLLPFL

-763 KEVKDAIKSYMNQA
+763 KEVKDAIKSYMKQA

-864 GKLLSLEAKDFNDEL
+864 GKLLSLEAKDFNGEL

-894 EVTANPAFLEA
+894 EVAANPAFLEA

-991 MYTIENYAINDADVL
+991 MYTVENYAINDADVL

-1040 VDESGKSAPID
+1040 VDETGKSAPID

-1059 KVGGFGSTAID
+1059 KVGGFGSTDISKAA
-1070 YETNDKNLYVDSNG
+1070 DSNSL
-1084 NVIPVAQGKALT
+1084 NEA
-1096 RENQMKNDN
+1096 
-1105 FSKLAVPIKGLD
+1105 
-1117 KLHSN
+1117 

-1251 NDRFLMPLFEGGLE
+1251 DGKFLMPLFEGGLE

-1306 LEYVVDPKNPNNVL
+1306 LEYVVDPKNPNNIL

-1329 LKFTDASGQEHALDF
+1329 LKFTDASKQEHALDF

-1369 YVSYKDENGKVHVPL
+1369 YVSYKDENGKVHIPL

-1476 DALLEARKAEESTQ
+1476 GALLEARKAEENTQ

-1495 IFKPYMNSDL
+1495 IFKPYIHSDL
-1505 AKGVVETDGTKDRLY
+1505 AKGIVETDGTKDRLY

-1562 NDRTARNNM
+1562 NDRAARNNM

-1625 AIEERAKDKSL
+1625 AIEERAKDKGS

-1761 QPIIKEVC
+1761 QPIIKEIC

-1778 VEVALNEILSQY
+1778 VEVALSEILSQY

-1795 EVIPE
+1795 EAIPE

-1814 NIVKFRKAQN
+1814 NIVKSRKAQEA
-1824 GRNIMEDSSFR
+1824 GRNVMEDSSFR

-1845 ADILRVSGEVS
+1845 ADILRVSGDVS

-1873 FGDLYS
+1873 FGDSYS

-1888 NSFAGNAKDKLS
+1888 DSFAGNAKNKLS

-1934 FAYEQAMYDMNRKVS
+1934 FAYEQAMYDMNRRVS
-1949 RLLSSYYPYD
+1949 RLLSRYYPYD
-1959 TSVYTLARSR
+1959 TRVYTLARNR
-1969 MAELTKSGTLDADT
+1969 MAKLTKSGTLDADT

-2042 IFQYMQFEVN
+2042 IFQYMQFDVN
-2052 EESEEVNANI
+2052 EESEEEVNANI

-2067 LAPYQKDEIRESW
+2067 LVPYQKDEIRESW
-2080 ADLMKESPDL
+2080 AELMEETPDL
-2090 ARDLFMYNYYKL
+2090 ARDLFLYNYYKL

-2115 PTRVKQAIK
+2115 PTKVKQAIK
-2124 VGKKTNDGGK
+2124 VGKKSNDGGK
-2134 TWEDGTY
+2134 TWEDRTY
-2141 VDFLNDVLAG
+2141 VDFLNDVLKG
-2151 NLMNKVNINNF
+2151 NLMDKVDINNF

-2176 VFSPIGTNLSFIKKE
+2176 VFSPTGTNLSFIKKE
-2191 AINIKNGVVQ
+2191 AIKNKVMQ
-2201 SAFTLDVQKLGEDKN
+2201 STFTLDVQKLGEDKN
-2216 IWLLPNSDK
+2216 IWLLPSSDK
-2225 SVRAFRPFL
+2225 SIRVFRPFL

-2251 ENFNISNC
+2251 EDFNISNC

-2286 SESKFSSN
+2286 SKYEAPSS
-2294 PKDGSTGIDPEGM
+2294 PKEGSTAADPEGLS
-2307 PPKVPEFDKKQVV
+2307 PKVPEFDKTPIIK
-2320 NEIVKEM
+2320 EIVSQM
-2327 MPSLIKYGFIM
+2327 IPALIKQRFIM
-2338 SEEAESK
+2338 QESASKVKEALQEELLSDNRKELEAKVKSIRDNIK
-2345 KNILIQ
+2345 KYG
-2351 DLNSES
+2351 
-2357 ESLLQAQVQAIRNA
+2357 LL
-2371 VRENGLIVLDEKGN
+2371 VLDENGN
-2385 PKQSC
+2385 PKPSC

>member
-62 KLAISNAKAIN
+62 GLAISNAKAIN

-108 RLNEYQDAN
+108 RLSEFQEAN
-117 PTLSR
+117 PSLSR
-122 KVLCNGFVSNGKIRG
+122 RAICNGFTVNGKVRG
-137 GQTMMFEALYNEILD
+137 GQTMIFESLYNEILD
-152 YWAEAVEEGET
+152 YYAEAVEDGET

-212 NNLSDLYNADEA
+212 NNLSDLYDADEA

-255 IENGEEVIDDL
+255 VENGEEVIDDL

-316 DDNLL
+316 GDNLL

-336 SILLEE
+336 TILIEK
-342 FSNGLRTFKTKLLNR
+342 FSDGLRIFNTKLLNR
-357 VQNLLSGKYM
+357 WKNLLSGKYM
-367 TRVMLGKPVNSRNS
+367 TRVILGKPVNSRNS
-381 IYDSNGNVN
+381 IYNSNGNVN

-473 IRDIFTQAFERVL
+473 IRDAITQGFEKVL

-508 NVLKANYA
+508 NVLKAKYA

-524 VREKIDKILTVVSKN
+524 VREKVDKILTVVSKN

-562 SYVLPSYLSGLM
+562 SYVLPSYLSDLM

-664 RQQSP
+664 KQQSS

-708 RQECRRMSLTRAA
+708 RQECRRMSLTKAA
-721 NEKLKRDGYSA
+721 NEKLKRDGYST

-740 NEFTFLPFL
+740 DEFTLLPFL

-763 KEVKDAIKSYMNQA
+763 KEVKDAIKSYMKQA

-864 GKLLSLEAKDFNDEL
+864 GKLLSLEAKDFNGEL

-894 EVTANPAFLEA
+894 EVAANPAFLEA

-991 MYTIENYAINDADVL
+991 MYTVENYAINDADVL

-1040 VDESGKSAPID
+1040 VDETGKSAPID

-1059 KVGGFGSTAID
+1059 KVGGFGSTDISKA
-1070 YETNDKNLYVDSNG
+1070 TDSNSL
-1084 NVIPVAQGKALT
+1084 NEA
-1096 RENQMKNDN
+1096 
-1105 FSKLAVPIKGLD
+1105 
-1117 KLHSN
+1117 

-1132 YSDYRIQ
+1132 YSNYRIQ

-1251 NDRFLMPLFEGGLE
+1251 DGKFLMPLFEGGLE

-1306 LEYVVDPKNPNNVL
+1306 LEYVVDPKNPNNIL

-1329 LKFTDASGQEHALDF
+1329 LKFTDASKQEHALDF

-1369 YVSYKDENGKVHVPL
+1369 YVSYKDENGKVHIPL

-1476 DALLEARKAEESTQ
+1476 GALLEARKAEENTQ

-1495 IFKPYMNSDL
+1495 IFKPYIHSDL
-1505 AKGVVETDGTKDRLY
+1505 AKGIVETDGTKDRLY

-1562 NDRTARNNM
+1562 NDRAARNNM

-1625 AIEERAKDKSL
+1625 AIEERAKDKGS

-1761 QPIIKEVC
+1761 QPIIKEIC

-1778 VEVALNEILSQY
+1778 VEVALSEILSQY

-1795 EVIPE
+1795 EAIPE

-1814 NIVKFRKAQN
+1814 NIVKSRKAQEA
-1824 GRNIMEDSSFR
+1824 GRNVMEDSSFR

-1845 ADILRVSGEVS
+1845 ADILRVSGDVS

-1873 FGDLYS
+1873 FGDSYS

-1888 NSFAGNAKDKLS
+1888 DSFAGNAKNKLS

-1934 FAYEQAMYDMNRKVS
+1934 FAYEQAMYDMNRRVS
-1949 RLLSSYYPYD
+1949 RLLSRYYPYD
-1959 TSVYTLARSR
+1959 TRVYTLARNR
-1969 MAELTKSGTLDADT
+1969 MAKLTKSGTLDADT

-2042 IFQYMQFEVN
+2042 IFQYMQFDVN
-2052 EESEEVNANI
+2052 EESEEEVNANI

-2067 LAPYQKDEIRESW
+2067 LVPYQKDEIRESW
-2080 ADLMKESPDL
+2080 AELMEETPDL
-2090 ARDLFMYNYYKL
+2090 ARDLFLYNYYKL

-2115 PTRVKQAIK
+2115 PTKVKQAIK
-2124 VGKKTNDGGK
+2124 VGKKSNDGGK
-2134 TWEDGTY
+2134 TWEDRTY
-2141 VDFLNDVLAG
+2141 VDFLNDVLKG
-2151 NLMNKVNINNF
+2151 NLMDKVDINNF

-2176 VFSPIGTNLSFIKKE
+2176 VFSPTGTNLSFIKKE
-2191 AINIKNGVVQ
+2191 AIKNKVMQ
-2201 SAFTLDVQKLGEDKN
+2201 STFTLDVQKLGEDKN
-2216 IWLLPNSDK
+2216 IWLLPSSDK
-2225 SVRAFRPFL
+2225 SIRAFRPFL

-2251 ENFNISNC
+2251 EDFNISNC

-2286 SESKFSSN
+2286 SKYEAPSS
-2294 PKDGSTGIDPEGM
+2294 PKEGSIAADPEGLS
-2307 PPKVPEFDKKQVV
+2307 PKVPEFDKTPIIK
-2320 NEIVKEM
+2320 EIVSQM
-2327 MPSLIKYGFIM
+2327 IPALIKQRFIM
-2338 SEEAESK
+2338 QESASKVKEALQEELLSDNRKELEAKVKSIRDNIK
-2345 KNILIQ
+2345 KYG
-2351 DLNSES
+2351 
-2357 ESLLQAQVQAIRNA
+2357 LL
-2371 VRENGLIVLDEKGN
+2371 VLDENGN
-2385 PKQSC
+2385 PKPSC

>member
-62 KLAISNAKAIN
+62 GLAISNAKAIN

-108 RLNEYQDAN
+108 RLSEFQEAN
-117 PTLSR
+117 PSLSR
-122 KVLCNGFVSNGKIRG
+122 RAICNGFTVNGKVRG
-137 GQTMMFEALYNEILD
+137 GQTMIFESLYNEILD
-152 YWAEAVEEGET
+152 YYAEAVEDGET

-212 NNLSDLYNADEA
+212 NNLSDLYDADEA

-316 DDNLL
+316 SDNLL

-336 SILLEE
+336 TILIEK
-342 FSNGLRTFKTKLLNR
+342 FSDGLRIFNTKLLNR
-357 VQNLLSGKYM
+357 WKNLLSGKYM

-381 IYDSNGNVN
+381 IYNSNGNVN

-426 RGPERVSRAE
+426 RGPERVSRAK
-436 QKRVLVQMTEAL
+436 QKRALVQMTEAL

-461 SNPRDLRNLTNN
+461 SNPKDLRILTNN
-473 IRDIFTQAFERVL
+473 IRDAFTQGFERVL

-524 VREKIDKILTVVSKN
+524 VREKVDKILTVVSKN

-562 SYVLPSYLSGLM
+562 SYVLPSYLSDFM

-582 ARDTQGLRKML
+582 ARDTQGLRKMI

-664 RQQSP
+664 RQQSS

-708 RQECRRMSLTRAA
+708 RQECRRMSLTKAA
-721 NEKLKRDGYSA
+721 NEKLKRDGYST

-740 NEFTFLPFL
+740 NEFTLLPFL

-754 GRDISSISE
+754 GRDIFSISE
-763 KEVKDAIKSYMNQA
+763 KEVKDAIKSYMKQA

-864 GKLLSLEAKDFNDEL
+864 GKLLSLEARDFNNEL
-879 YSADGIERCVYFDDI
+879 YSADGIERCAYFDDI
-894 EVTANPAFLEA
+894 EVAANPAFLEA

-991 MYTIENYAINDADVL
+991 MYTVENYAINDADVL

-1040 VDESGKSAPID
+1040 VDETGKSAPID

-1059 KVGGFGSTAID
+1059 KVGGFGSTDISKA
-1070 YETNDKNLYVDSNG
+1070 TDSNSL
-1084 NVIPVAQGKALT
+1084 NEAL
-1096 RENQMKNDN
+1096 N
-1105 FSKLAVPIKGLD
+1105 
-1117 KLHSN
+1117 
-1122 LSKAYVHQLS
+1122 KAYVHQLS

-1251 NDRFLMPLFEGGLE
+1251 DGKFLMPLFEGGLE

-1299 GYEESGD
+1299 GYEEGGD
-1306 LEYVVDPKNPNNVL
+1306 LEYVVDPKNPNNIL

-1329 LKFTDASGQEHALDF
+1329 LKFTDASKQEHALDF

-1452 SRPLSKEDVEK
+1452 SRPLSKEDAEK

-1476 DALLEARKAEESTQ
+1476 GALLKAREDEENTQ

-1495 IFKPYMNSDL
+1495 IFKPYIHSDL
-1505 AKGVVETDGTKDRLY
+1505 AKGIVETDGTKDRLY

-1529 GSPKEAISEYISANA
+1529 GSPREAISEYISANA

-1562 NDRTARNNM
+1562 NDRAARNNM

-1625 AIEERAKDKSL
+1625 AIEERAKDKGS

-1761 QPIIKEVC
+1761 QPIIKEIC
-1769 EYKFNNGVS
+1769 EYKFNNSVS
-1778 VEVALNEILSQY
+1778 VEVALSEILSQY

-1795 EVIPE
+1795 EAIPE

-1814 NIVKFRKAQN
+1814 NIVKSRKAQEA
-1824 GRNIMEDSSFR
+1824 GRNVMEDSSFR

-1873 FGDLYS
+1873 FGDSYS

-1888 NSFAGNAKDKLS
+1888 DSFAGNAKNKLS

-1927 ERTLDNP
+1927 ERILDNP
-1934 FAYEQAMYDMNRKVS
+1934 FAYEQAMYDMNRRVS
-1949 RLLSSYYPYD
+1949 RLLSRYYPYD
-1959 TSVYTLARSR
+1959 TRVYTLARNR
-1969 MAELTKSGTLDADT
+1969 MAKLTKSGILDADT

-2033 SNPSYKSLP
+2033 SDPSYKSLP
-2042 IFQYMQFEVN
+2042 IFQYMQFDVN

-2067 LAPYQKDEIRESW
+2067 LVHYQKDEIRESW
-2080 ADLMKESPDL
+2080 AELMEETPDL
-2090 ARDLFMYNYYKL
+2090 ARDLFLYNYYKL

-2115 PTRVKQAIK
+2115 PTKVKQAIK
-2124 VGKKTNDGGK
+2124 VGKKSNDGGK
-2134 TWEDGTY
+2134 TWEDRTY
-2141 VDFLNDVLAG
+2141 VDFLNDVLKG
-2151 NLMNKVNINNF
+2151 NLMDKVDINNF

-2176 VFSPIGTNLSFIKKE
+2176 VFSPTGTNLSFIKKE
-2191 AINIKNGVVQ
+2191 AIKNKVVQ
-2201 SAFTLDVQKLGEDKN
+2201 STFTLDVQKLGEDKN
-2216 IWLLPNSDK
+2216 IWLLPSSDK

-2251 ENFNISNC
+2251 EDFNISNC

-2286 SESKFSSN
+2286 SKYEAPSS
-2294 PKDGSTGIDPEGM
+2294 PKEGSTAADPEGLSS
-2307 PPKVPEFDKKQVV
+2307 KVPEFDKKQVV

-2327 MPSLIKYGFIM
+2327 MPSLIKYRFTM
-2338 SEEAESK
+2338 AEEAENM

>member
-62 KLAISNAKAIN
+62 GLAISNAKAIN

-108 RLNEYQDAN
+108 RLSEFQEAN
-117 PTLSR
+117 PSLSR
-122 KVLCNGFVSNGKIRG
+122 RAICNGFTVNGKVRG
-137 GQTMMFEALYNEILD
+137 GQTMIFESLYNEILD
-152 YWAEAVEEGET
+152 YYAEAVEDGET

-212 NNLSDLYNADEA
+212 NNLSDLYDADEA

-255 IENGEEVIDDL
+255 VENGEEVIDDL

-316 DDNLL
+316 GDNLL

-336 SILLEE
+336 TILIEK
-342 FSNGLRTFKTKLLNR
+342 FSDGLRIFNTKLLNR
-357 VQNLLSGKYM
+357 WKNLLSGKYM
-367 TRVMLGKPVNSRNS
+367 TRVILGKPVNSRNS
-381 IYDSNGNVN
+381 IYNSNGNVN

-473 IRDIFTQAFERVL
+473 IRDAITQGFEKVL

-508 NVLKANYA
+508 NVLKAKYA

-524 VREKIDKILTVVSKN
+524 VREKVDKILTVVSKN

-562 SYVLPSYLSGLM
+562 SYVLPSYLSDLM

-664 RQQSP
+664 KQQSS

-708 RQECRRMSLTRAA
+708 RQECRRMSLTKAA
-721 NEKLKRDGYSA
+721 NEKLKRDGYST

-740 NEFTFLPFL
+740 DEFTLLPFL

-763 KEVKDAIKSYMNQA
+763 KEVKDAIKSYMKQA

-864 GKLLSLEAKDFNDEL
+864 GKLLSLEAKDFNGEL

-894 EVTANPAFLEA
+894 EVAANPAFLEA

-991 MYTIENYAINDADVL
+991 MYTVENYAINDADVL

-1040 VDESGKSAPID
+1040 VDETGKSAPID

-1059 KVGGFGSTAID
+1059 KVGGFGSTDISKA
-1070 YETNDKNLYVDSNG
+1070 TDSNSL
-1084 NVIPVAQGKALT
+1084 NEA
-1096 RENQMKNDN
+1096 
-1105 FSKLAVPIKGLD
+1105 
-1117 KLHSN
+1117 

-1132 YSDYRIQ
+1132 YSNYRIQ

-1251 NDRFLMPLFEGGLE
+1251 DGKFLMPLFEGGLE

-1306 LEYVVDPKNPNNVL
+1306 LEYVVDPKNPNNIL

-1329 LKFTDASGQEHALDF
+1329 LKFTDASKQEHALDF

-1369 YVSYKDENGKVHVPL
+1369 YVSYKDENGKVHIPL

-1476 DALLEARKAEESTQ
+1476 GALLEARKAEENTQ

-1495 IFKPYMNSDL
+1495 IFKPYIHSDL
-1505 AKGVVETDGTKDRLY
+1505 AKGIVETDGTKDRLY

-1562 NDRTARNNM
+1562 NDRAARNNM

-1625 AIEERAKDKSL
+1625 AIEERAKDKGS

-1761 QPIIKEVC
+1761 QPIIKEIC

-1778 VEVALNEILSQY
+1778 VEVALSEILSQY

-1795 EVIPE
+1795 EAIPE

-1814 NIVKFRKAQN
+1814 NIVKSRKAQEA
-1824 GRNIMEDSSFR
+1824 GRNVMEDSSFR

-1845 ADILRVSGEVS
+1845 ADILRVSGDVS

-1873 FGDLYS
+1873 FGDFYS

-1888 NSFAGNAKDKLS
+1888 DSFAGNAKNKLS

-1934 FAYEQAMYDMNRKVS
+1934 FAYEQAMYDMNRRVS
-1949 RLLSSYYPYD
+1949 RLLSRYYPYD
-1959 TSVYTLARSR
+1959 TRVYTLARNR
-1969 MAELTKSGTLDADT
+1969 MAKLTKSGTLDADT

-2042 IFQYMQFEVN
+2042 IFQYMQFDVN
-2052 EESEEVNANI
+2052 EESEEEVNANI

-2067 LAPYQKDEIRESW
+2067 LVPYQKDEIRESW
-2080 ADLMKESPDL
+2080 AELMEETPDL
-2090 ARDLFMYNYYKL
+2090 ARDLFLYNYYKL

-2115 PTRVKQAIK
+2115 PTKVKQAIK
-2124 VGKKTNDGGK
+2124 VGKKSNDGGK
-2134 TWEDGTY
+2134 TWEDRTY
-2141 VDFLNDVLAG
+2141 VDFLNDVLKG
-2151 NLMNKVNINNF
+2151 NLMDKVDINNF

-2176 VFSPIGTNLSFIKKE
+2176 VFSPTGTNLSFIKKE
-2191 AINIKNGVVQ
+2191 AIKNKVMQ
-2201 SAFTLDVQKLGEDKN
+2201 STFTLDVQKLGEDKN
-2216 IWLLPNSDK
+2216 IWLLPSSDK
-2225 SVRAFRPFL
+2225 SIRAFRPFL

-2251 ENFNISNC
+2251 EDFNISNC

-2286 SESKFSSN
+2286 SKYEAPSS
-2294 PKDGSTGIDPEGM
+2294 PKEGSIAADPEGLS
-2307 PPKVPEFDKKQVV
+2307 PKVPEFDKTPIIK
-2320 NEIVKEM
+2320 EIVSQM
-2327 MPSLIKYGFIM
+2327 IPALIKQRFIM
-2338 SEEAESK
+2338 QESASKVKEALQEELLSDNRKELEAKVKSIRDNIK
-2345 KNILIQ
+2345 KYG
-2351 DLNSES
+2351 
-2357 ESLLQAQVQAIRNA
+2357 LL
-2371 VRENGLIVLDEKGN
+2371 VLDENGN
-2385 PKQSC
+2385 PKPSC

>member
-6 YTPVKGVDDVIA
+6 YTPIKGVDDVIA

-62 KLAISNAKAIN
+62 KLAISNAEAIN

-108 RLNEYQDAN
+108 RLSEFQEAN
-117 PTLSR
+117 PSLSR
-122 KVLCNGFVSNGKIRG
+122 RAICNGFIVNGKMRG
-137 GQTMMFEALYNEILD
+137 GQTMIFESLYNEILD
-152 YWAEAVEEGET
+152 YCAEAVEEGET

-212 NNLSDLYNADEA
+212 NNLSNLYDADEA

-287 ADSETR
+287 ANSETR

-316 DDNLL
+316 GDNLL

-381 IYDSNGNVN
+381 IYNSNGNVN

-448 GIDIDSATLDRIM
+448 GIDVDSATLDRIM
-461 SNPRDLRNLTNN
+461 SNPKDLRNLTNN
-473 IRDIFTQAFERVL
+473 IRDAITQGFERVL
-486 NKATLDAMDSGNYSS
+486 NKATLDAMNNGNYSS

-562 SYVLPSYLSGLM
+562 SYVLPSYLSDLM

-777 VKDFKVKLDEL
+777 IKDFKIKLDEL

-864 GKLLSLEAKDFNDEL
+864 GKLLSLEAKDFNGEL

-894 EVTANPAFLEA
+894 EVAANPAFLEA

-960 RSRYGKEDDISPED
+960 RSKYGKEDDISPED

-1040 VDESGKSAPID
+1040 VDENGKSAPID

-1059 KVGGFGSTAID
+1059 KVGGFGSTDISKA
-1070 YETNDKNLYVDSNG
+1070 TDSNSL
-1084 NVIPVAQGKALT
+1084 NEA
-1096 RENQMKNDN
+1096 
-1105 FSKLAVPIKGLD
+1105 
-1117 KLHSN
+1117 

-1132 YSDYRIQ
+1132 YSNYRIQ

-1244 LAYSLTK
+1244 LAYSLTED
-1251 NDRFLMPLFEGGLE
+1251 DRFLMPLFEGGLE

-1306 LEYVVDPKNPNNVL
+1306 LEYVVDPKNPNNIL
-1320 YAECEIPFD
+1320 YAQCEIPFD
-1329 LKFTDASGQEHALDF
+1329 LKFTDASKQEHALDF

-1495 IFKPYMNSDL
+1495 IFKPYINSDL
-1505 AKGVVETDGTKDRLY
+1505 AKGIVETDGTKDRLY

-1529 GSPKEAISEYISANA
+1529 GSPKEAISKYISANA

-1562 NDRTARNNM
+1562 NDRAARNNM

-1761 QPIIKEVC
+1761 QPIIKEIC

-1778 VEVALNEILSQY
+1778 VEVALSEILSQY

-1795 EVIPE
+1795 EDIPE

-1814 NIVKFRKAQN
+1814 NIVKSRKAQEA
-1824 GRNIMEDSSFR
+1824 GRNVMEDSSFR

-1873 FGDLYS
+1873 FGDFYS

-1888 NSFAGNAKDKLS
+1888 DSFAGNAKNKLS

-1927 ERTLDNP
+1927 EGTLDNP

-1959 TSVYTLARSR
+1959 TRVYTLARNR

-1983 INSIH
+1983 INSLH

-2052 EESEEVNANI
+2052 EESGEVNANI

-2080 ADLMKESPDL
+2080 AGLMKESPDL

-2115 PTRVKQAIK
+2115 PTKVKQAIK
-2124 VGKKTNDGGK
+2124 VGKKSNDGGK
-2134 TWEDGTY
+2134 TWEDRTY
-2141 VDFLNDVLAG
+2141 VDFLNDVLKG
-2151 NLMNKVNINNF
+2151 NLMDKVNINNF

-2191 AINIKNGVVQ
+2191 AIKNGVVQ
-2201 SAFTLDVQKLGEDKN
+2201 PTFTLDVQKLGEDKN
-2216 IWLLPNSDK
+2216 IWLLPSSDK
-2225 SVRAFRPFL
+2225 SVRVFRPFL
-2234 MIEGVLYMA
+2234 MIEGALYMA

-2251 ENFNISNC
+2251 EDFNISNC

-2286 SESKFSSN
+2286 SKYEAPSS
-2294 PKDGSTGIDPEGM
+2294 PKEGSTAADPEGLS
-2307 PPKVPEFDKKQVV
+2307 PKVPEFDKTPIIK
-2320 NEIVKEM
+2320 EIVSQM
-2327 MPSLIKYGFIM
+2327 IPALIKQGFIM
-2338 SEEAESK
+2338 QESASKVKEAFQEELLSDNRKELEAKVKSIRDNIK
-2345 KNILIQ
+2345 KYG
-2351 DLNSES
+2351 
-2357 ESLLQAQVQAIRNA
+2357 LL
-2371 VRENGLIVLDEKGN
+2371 VLDEKGD
-2385 PKQSC
+2385 PKPSC

>member
-62 KLAISNAKAIN
+62 GLAISNAKAIN

-108 RLNEYQDAN
+108 RLSEFQEAN
-117 PTLSR
+117 PSLSR
-122 KVLCNGFVSNGKIRG
+122 RAICNGFTVNGKVRG
-137 GQTMMFEALYNEILD
+137 GQTMIFESLYNEILD
-152 YWAEAVEEGET
+152 YYAEAVEDGET

-212 NNLSDLYNADEA
+212 NNLSDLYDADEA

-255 IENGEEVIDDL
+255 VENGEEVIDDL

-316 DDNLL
+316 GDNLL

-336 SILLEE
+336 TILIEK
-342 FSNGLRTFKTKLLNR
+342 FSNGLRIFNTKLLNR
-357 VQNLLSGKYM
+357 WKNLLSGKYM
-367 TRVMLGKPVNSRNS
+367 TRVILGKPVNSRNS
-381 IYDSNGNVN
+381 IYNSNGNVN

-473 IRDIFTQAFERVL
+473 IRDAITQGFEKVL

-508 NVLKANYA
+508 NVLKAKYA

-524 VREKIDKILTVVSKN
+524 VREKVDKILTVVSKN

-562 SYVLPSYLSGLM
+562 SYVLPSYLSDLM

-664 RQQSP
+664 KQQNS

-708 RQECRRMSLTRAA
+708 RQECRRMSLTKAA
-721 NEKLKRDGYSA
+721 NEKLKRDGYST

-740 NEFTFLPFL
+740 DEFTLLPFL

-763 KEVKDAIKSYMNQA
+763 KEVKDAIKSYMKQA

-864 GKLLSLEAKDFNDEL
+864 GKLLSLEAKDFNGEL

-894 EVTANPAFLEA
+894 EVAANPAFLEA

-991 MYTIENYAINDADVL
+991 MYTVENYAINDADVL

-1040 VDESGKSAPID
+1040 VDETGKSAPID

-1059 KVGGFGSTAID
+1059 KVGGFGSTDISKAA
-1070 YETNDKNLYVDSNG
+1070 DSNSL
-1084 NVIPVAQGKALT
+1084 NEA
-1096 RENQMKNDN
+1096 
-1105 FSKLAVPIKGLD
+1105 
-1117 KLHSN
+1117 

-1251 NDRFLMPLFEGGLE
+1251 DGKFLMPLFEGGLE

-1306 LEYVVDPKNPNNVL
+1306 LEYVVDPKNPNNIL

-1329 LKFTDASGQEHALDF
+1329 LKFTDASKQEHALDF

-1369 YVSYKDENGKVHVPL
+1369 YVSYKDENGKVHIPL

-1429 QGTTISGFDFDIDK
+1429 PGTTISGFDFDIDK

-1476 DALLEARKAEESTQ
+1476 GALLEARKAEENTQ

-1495 IFKPYMNSDL
+1495 IFKPYIHSDL
-1505 AKGVVETDGTKDRLY
+1505 AKGIVETDGTKDRLY

-1562 NDRTARNNM
+1562 NDRAARNNM

-1625 AIEERAKDKSL
+1625 AIEERAKDKGS

-1667 ANQNTNHAFASL
+1667 ANQNINHAFASL

-1761 QPIIKEVC
+1761 QPIIKEIC

-1778 VEVALNEILSQY
+1778 VEVALSEILSQY

-1795 EVIPE
+1795 EAIPE

-1814 NIVKFRKAQN
+1814 NIVKSRKAQEA
-1824 GRNIMEDSSFR
+1824 GRNVMEDSSFR

-1845 ADILRVSGEVS
+1845 ADILRVSGDVS

-1873 FGDLYS
+1873 FGDFYS

-1888 NSFAGNAKDKLS
+1888 DSFAGNAKNKLS

-1934 FAYEQAMYDMNRKVS
+1934 FAYEQAMYDMNRRVS
-1949 RLLSSYYPYD
+1949 RLLSRYYPYD
-1959 TSVYTLARSR
+1959 TRVYTLARNR
-1969 MAELTKSGTLDADT
+1969 MAKLTKSGTLDADT

-2033 SNPSYKSLP
+2033 SNPSYKPLP
-2042 IFQYMQFEVN
+2042 IFQYMQFDVN
-2052 EESEEVNANI
+2052 EESEEEEVNANI

-2067 LAPYQKDEIRESW
+2067 LVSYQKDEIRESW
-2080 ADLMKESPDL
+2080 AELMEETPDL
-2090 ARDLFMYNYYKL
+2090 ARDLFLYNYYKL

-2115 PTRVKQAIK
+2115 PTKVKQAIK
-2124 VGKKTNDGGK
+2124 VGKKSNDGGK
-2134 TWEDGTY
+2134 TWEDRTY
-2141 VDFLNDVLAG
+2141 VDFLNDVLKG
-2151 NLMNKVNINNF
+2151 NLMDKVDINNF

-2176 VFSPIGTNLSFIKKE
+2176 VFSPTGTNLSFIKKE
-2191 AINIKNGVVQ
+2191 AIKNKVMQ
-2201 SAFTLDVQKLGEDKN
+2201 STFTLDVQKLGEDKN
-2216 IWLLPNSDK
+2216 IWLLPSSDK
-2225 SVRAFRPFL
+2225 SIRVFRPFL

-2251 ENFNISNC
+2251 EDFNISNC

-2286 SESKFSSN
+2286 SKYEAPSS
-2294 PKDGSTGIDPEGM
+2294 PKEGSTAADPEGLS
-2307 PPKVPEFDKKQVV
+2307 PKVPEFDKTPIIK
-2320 NEIVKEM
+2320 EIVSQM
-2327 MPSLIKYGFIM
+2327 IPALIKQRFIM
-2338 SEEAESK
+2338 QESASKVKEALQEELLSDNRKELEAKVKSIRDNIK
-2345 KNILIQ
+2345 KYG
-2351 DLNSES
+2351 
-2357 ESLLQAQVQAIRNA
+2357 LL
-2371 VRENGLIVLDEKGN
+2371 VLDENGN
-2385 PKQSC
+2385 PKPSC

>member
-18 SKVANWSDN
+18 SKVTNWSDN

-62 KLAISNAKAIN
+62 GLAISNAKAIN

-108 RLNEYQDAN
+108 RLSEFQEAN
-117 PTLSR
+117 PSLSR
-122 KVLCNGFVSNGKIRG
+122 RAICNGFTVNGKVRG
-137 GQTMMFEALYNEILD
+137 GQTMIFESLYNEILD
-152 YWAEAVEEGET
+152 YYAEAVEDGET

-212 NNLSDLYNADEA
+212 NNLSDLYDADEA

-316 DDNLL
+316 GDNLL

-336 SILLEE
+336 TILIEK
-342 FSNGLRTFKTKLLNR
+342 FSDGLRIFNTKLLNR
-357 VQNLLSGKYM
+357 WKNLLSGKYM
-367 TRVMLGKPVNSRNS
+367 TRVILGKPVNSRNS
-381 IYDSNGNVN
+381 IYNSNGNVN
-390 WENLQKLRSL
+390 WENLQRLRSL

-473 IRDIFTQAFERVL
+473 IRDAITQGFERVL

-562 SYVLPSYLSGLM
+562 SYVLPSYLSDFM

-664 RQQSP
+664 KQQSS

-708 RQECRRMSLTRAA
+708 RQECRRMSLTKAA
-721 NEKLKRDGYSA
+721 NEKLKRDGYST

-740 NEFTFLPFL
+740 DEFTLLPFL

-763 KEVKDAIKSYMNQA
+763 KEVKDAIKSYMKQA

-864 GKLLSLEAKDFNDEL
+864 GKLLSLEARDFNGEL
-879 YSADGIERCVYFDDI
+879 YSADGIERCAYFDDI
-894 EVTANPAFLEA
+894 EVAANRAFLEA

-991 MYTIENYAINDADVL
+991 MYTIENYAINDTDVL

-1040 VDESGKSAPID
+1040 VDETGKSAPID

-1059 KVGGFGSTAID
+1059 KVGGFGSTDISKAA
-1070 YETNDKNLYVDSNG
+1070 DSNSL
-1084 NVIPVAQGKALT
+1084 NEA
-1096 RENQMKNDN
+1096 
-1105 FSKLAVPIKGLD
+1105 
-1117 KLHSN
+1117 

-1251 NDRFLMPLFEGGLE
+1251 DGKFLMPLFEGGLE

-1306 LEYVVDPKNPNNVL
+1306 LEYVVDPKNPNNIL
-1320 YAECEIPFD
+1320 YAQCEIPFD
-1329 LKFTDASGQEHALDF
+1329 LKFTDASKQEHALDF

-1369 YVSYKDENGKVHVPL
+1369 YVSYKDENGKVHIPL

-1476 DALLEARKAEESTQ
+1476 GALLEARKAEENTQ

-1495 IFKPYMNSDL
+1495 IFKPYIHSDL
-1505 AKGVVETDGTKDRLY
+1505 AKGIVETDGTKDRLY

-1562 NDRTARNNM
+1562 NDRAARNNM

-1625 AIEERAKDKSL
+1625 AIEERAKDKGS

-1761 QPIIKEVC
+1761 QPIIKEIC

-1778 VEVALNEILSQY
+1778 VEVALSEILSQY

-1795 EVIPE
+1795 EAIPE

-1814 NIVKFRKAQN
+1814 NIVKSRKAQEA
-1824 GRNIMEDSSFR
+1824 GRNVMEDSSFR

-1845 ADILRVSGEVS
+1845 ADILRVSGDVS

-1873 FGDLYS
+1873 FGDSYS

-1888 NSFAGNAKDKLS
+1888 DSFAGNAKNKLS

-1934 FAYEQAMYDMNRKVS
+1934 FAYEQAMYDMNRRVS
-1949 RLLSSYYPYD
+1949 RLLSGYYPYD
-1959 TSVYTLARSR
+1959 TRVYTLARNR
-1969 MAELTKSGTLDADT
+1969 MAKLTKSGTLDADT

-2033 SNPSYKSLP
+2033 SNTSYKSLP
-2042 IFQYMQFEVN
+2042 IFQYMQFDVN

-2067 LAPYQKDEIRESW
+2067 LVPYQKDEIRESW
-2080 ADLMKESPDL
+2080 AELMEETPDL
-2090 ARDLFMYNYYKL
+2090 ARDLFLYNYYKL

-2124 VGKKTNDGGK
+2124 VGKKSNDGGK
-2134 TWEDGTY
+2134 TWEDRTY
-2141 VDFLNDVLAG
+2141 VDFLNDVLKG
-2151 NLMNKVNINNF
+2151 NLMDKVDINNF

-2176 VFSPIGTNLSFIKKE
+2176 VFSPTGTNLSFIKKE
-2191 AINIKNGVVQ
+2191 AIKNKVVQ
-2201 SAFTLDVQKLGEDKN
+2201 STFTLDVQKLGEDKN
-2216 IWLLPNSDK
+2216 IWLLPSSDK
-2225 SVRAFRPFL
+2225 SIRAFRPFL

-2251 ENFNISNC
+2251 EDFNISNC

-2286 SESKFSSN
+2286 SKYEAPSS
-2294 PKDGSTGIDPEGM
+2294 PKEGSTAADPEGLS
-2307 PPKVPEFDKKQVV
+2307 PKVPEFDKTPIIK
-2320 NEIVKEM
+2320 EIVSQM
-2327 MPSLIKYGFIM
+2327 IPALIKQRFIM
-2338 SEEAESK
+2338 QESASKVKEAFQEELLSNNRKELEAKVKSIRDNIK
-2345 KNILIQ
+2345 KYG
-2351 DLNSES
+2351 
-2357 ESLLQAQVQAIRNA
+2357 LL
-2371 VRENGLIVLDEKGN
+2371 VLDEKGN
-2385 PKQSC
+2385 PKPSC

>member
-18 SKVANWSDN
+18 SKVTNWSAN
-27 RVALLRGMYDD
+27 RVATLRGMYDD

-108 RLNEYQDAN
+108 RLSEFQEAN
-117 PTLSR
+117 PSLSR
-122 KVLCNGFVSNGKIRG
+122 RAICNGFTVNGKVRG
-137 GQTMMFEALYNEILD
+137 GQTMIFESLYNEILD
-152 YWAEAVEEGET
+152 YYAEAVEEGET

-212 NNLSDLYNADEA
+212 NNLSDLYDADEA
-224 KREGWQEVN
+224 KRERWQEVN

-400 VHEYLDNKQEVFAG
+400 VHEYLDNKQEVFAD

-473 IRDIFTQAFERVL
+473 IRDAITQGFERVL

-524 VREKIDKILTVVSKN
+524 VREKVDKILTVVSKN

-562 SYVLPSYLSGLM
+562 SYVLPSYLSDLM

-637 LGDTNDNFENFTS
+637 LGDANDNFENFTS

-664 RQQSP
+664 RQQSH

-708 RQECRRMSLTRAA
+708 RQECRRMSLTKAA
-721 NEKLKRDGYSA
+721 NEKLKRDGYST

-740 NEFTFLPFL
+740 DEFTFLPFL

-763 KEVKDAIKSYMNQA
+763 KEVKDAIKSYMKQA
-777 VKDFKVKLDEL
+777 VKDFKIKLDEL

-864 GKLLSLEAKDFNDEL
+864 GKLLSLEAKDFNGEL
-879 YSADGIERCVYFDDI
+879 YSTDGIERCVYFDDI
-894 EVTANPAFLEA
+894 EAAANPAFLEA

-991 MYTIENYAINDADVL
+991 MYTVENYAINDADVL

-1040 VDESGKSAPID
+1040 VDETGKSAPID

-1059 KVGGFGSTAID
+1059 KVGGFGSTDISKA
-1070 YETNDKNLYVDSNG
+1070 TDSNSL
-1084 NVIPVAQGKALT
+1084 NEA
-1096 RENQMKNDN
+1096 
-1105 FSKLAVPIKGLD
+1105 
-1117 KLHSN
+1117 

-1187 VTRLNGRNLVAF
+1187 VTRLNGRNLVTF

-1251 NDRFLMPLFEGGLE
+1251 DGKFLMPLFEGGLE

-1306 LEYVVDPKNPNNVL
+1306 LEYVVDPKNPNNIL

-1358 VVEEDDPQYRD
+1358 VVEKDDPQYRD

-1476 DALLEARKAEESTQ
+1476 GALLEARKAEENTQ

-1495 IFKPYMNSDL
+1495 IFKPYIHSDL
-1505 AKGVVETDGTKDRLY
+1505 AKGIVETDGTKDRLY

-1551 MSYDYTKTPLD
+1551 ISYDYTKTPLD
-1562 NDRTARNNM
+1562 NDRAARNNM

-1625 AIEERAKDKSL
+1625 AIEERAKDKGS

-1761 QPIIKEVC
+1761 QPIIKEIC

-1795 EVIPE
+1795 EDIPE

-1814 NIVKFRKAQN
+1814 NIVKSRKAQEA
-1824 GRNIMEDSSFR
+1824 GRNVIEDSSFR

-1873 FGDLYS
+1873 FGDSYS

-1888 NSFAGNAKDKLS
+1888 DSFAGNAKNKLS
-1900 VVMEVSPFIHAPIN
+1900 VIMEVSPFIHAPIN

-1934 FAYEQAMYDMNRKVS
+1934 FAYEQAMYDMNRRVS

-2002 LFNGDVP
+2002 LFNSDVP

-2052 EESEEVNANI
+2052 EESGAVNANI

-2080 ADLMKESPDL
+2080 AGLMEETPDL
-2090 ARDLFMYNYYKL
+2090 ARDLFLYNYYKL

-2115 PTRVKQAIK
+2115 PTKVKQAIK
-2124 VGKKTNDGGK
+2124 VGKKSNDGGK
-2134 TWEDGTY
+2134 TWEDRTY
-2141 VDFLNDVLAG
+2141 VDFLNDVLKG
-2151 NLMNKVNINNF
+2151 NLMDKVDINNF
-2162 VEQYVRNHTDNRKL
+2162 VEQYVRNHTDNRRL
-2176 VFSPIGTNLSFIKKE
+2176 VFTPSGTALSFVKKE
-2191 AINIKNGVVQ
+2191 AIKNGVMQ
-2201 SAFTLDVQKLGEDKN
+2201 PAFTLDISKLGEEAN
-2216 IWLLPNSDK
+2216 MWLLPNPDK
-2225 SVRAFRPFL
+2225 KVRAFRPFL
-2234 MIEGVLYMA
+2234 MIGDTLYMA
-2243 DNSRYGDF
+2243 DNSRFGNLQD
-2251 ENFNISNC
+2251 FNISNY
-2259 DVIEYRKVSKLGDT
+2259 DAIEYRKVSKLGDT

-2286 SESKFSSN
+2286 SKYEAPSS
-2294 PKDGSTGIDPEGM
+2294 PKEGSTAADPEGLS
-2307 PPKVPEFDKKQVV
+2307 PKVPEFDKKQVV

-2327 MPSLIKYGFIM
+2327 MPSLIKYRFIM
-2338 SEEAESK
+2338 AEEAESK

-2371 VRENGLIVLDEKGN
+2371 IRENGLIVLDEEGN
-2385 PKQSC
+2385 PKPSC

>member
-62 KLAISNAKAIN
+62 GLAISNAKAIN

-108 RLNEYQDAN
+108 RLSEFQEAN
-117 PTLSR
+117 PSLSR
-122 KVLCNGFVSNGKIRG
+122 RAICNGFTVNGKVRG
-137 GQTMMFEALYNEILD
+137 GQTMIFESLYNEILD
-152 YWAEAVEEGET
+152 YYAEAVEDGET

-212 NNLSDLYNADEA
+212 NNLSDLYDADEA

-316 DDNLL
+316 GDNLL

-336 SILLEE
+336 TILIEK
-342 FSNGLRTFKTKLLNR
+342 FSDGLRIFNTKLLNR
-357 VQNLLSGKYM
+357 WKNLLSGKYM

-400 VHEYLDNKQEVFAG
+400 VHEYLDNKQEVFDG

-473 IRDIFTQAFERVL
+473 IRDTFTQAFERVL

-539 REGLRLESRVRHKD
+539 RERLRLESRVRHKD

-562 SYVLPSYLSGLM
+562 SYVLPSYLSDLM

-600 SYFRDNG
+600 PYFRDNG

-615 ELYNSDLSKDDS
+615 ELYNSDLSNDDS

-637 LGDTNDNFENFTS
+637 LGDANDNFENFTS

-664 RQQSP
+664 RQQSS

-708 RQECRRMSLTRAA
+708 RQECRRMSLTKAA
-721 NEKLKRDGYSA
+721 NEKLKRDRYST

-740 NEFTFLPFL
+740 NEFTLLPFL

-763 KEVKDAIKSYMNQA
+763 KGVKNAIKSYMKQA

-864 GKLLSLEAKDFNDEL
+864 GKLLSLEARDFNGEL
-879 YSADGIERCVYFDDI
+879 YSADGIERCAYFDDI
-894 EVTANPAFLEA
+894 EVAANRAFLEA

-991 MYTIENYAINDADVL
+991 MYTVENYAINDTDVL

-1040 VDESGKSAPID
+1040 VDETGKSAPID

-1059 KVGGFGSTAID
+1059 KVGGFGSTDI
-1070 YETNDKNLYVDSNG
+1070 S
-1084 NVIPVAQGKALT
+1084 KAT
-1096 RENQMKNDN
+1096 DN
-1105 FSKLAVPIKGLD
+1105 NSLNEA
-1117 KLHSN
+1117 

-1251 NDRFLMPLFEGGLE
+1251 DGKFLMPLFEGGLE

-1306 LEYVVDPKNPNNVL
+1306 LEYVVDPKNPNNIL

-1329 LKFTDASGQEHALDF
+1329 LKFTDASKQEHALDF

-1369 YVSYKDENGKVHVPL
+1369 YVSYKDKNGKVHIPL

-1476 DALLEARKAEESTQ
+1476 GALLEARKAEENTQ

-1495 IFKPYMNSDL
+1495 IFKPYIHSDL
-1505 AKGVVETDGTKDRLY
+1505 AKGIVETDGTKDRLY

-1562 NDRTARNNM
+1562 NDRAARNNM

-1625 AIEERAKDKSL
+1625 AIEERDKDKGS

-1761 QPIIKEVC
+1761 QPIIKEIC

-1778 VEVALNEILSQY
+1778 VEVALSEILSQY

-1795 EVIPE
+1795 EAIPE

-1814 NIVKFRKAQN
+1814 NIVKSRKAQEA
-1824 GRNIMEDSSFR
+1824 GRNVMEDSSFR

-1845 ADILRVSGEVS
+1845 ADILRVSGDVS

-1873 FGDLYS
+1873 FGDSYS

-1888 NSFAGNAKDKLS
+1888 DSFAGNAKNKLS

-1934 FAYEQAMYDMNRKVS
+1934 FAYEQAMYDMNRRVS
-1949 RLLSSYYPYD
+1949 RLLSGYYPYD
-1959 TSVYTLARSR
+1959 TRVYTLARNR
-1969 MAELTKSGTLDADT
+1969 MAKLTKSGTLDADT

-2042 IFQYMQFEVN
+2042 IFQYMQFDVN

-2067 LAPYQKDEIRESW
+2067 LVPYQKDEIRESW
-2080 ADLMKESPDL
+2080 AELMEETPDL
-2090 ARDLFMYNYYKL
+2090 ARDLFLYNYYKL

-2124 VGKKTNDGGK
+2124 VGKKSNDGGK
-2134 TWEDGTY
+2134 TWEDRTY
-2141 VDFLNDVLAG
+2141 VDFLNDVLKG
-2151 NLMNKVNINNF
+2151 NLMDKVDINNF

-2176 VFSPIGTNLSFIKKE
+2176 VFSPTGTNLSFIKKE
-2191 AINIKNGVVQ
+2191 AIKNKVVQ
-2201 SAFTLDVQKLGEDKN
+2201 STFTLDVQKLGEDKN
-2216 IWLLPNSDK
+2216 IWLLPSSDK
-2225 SVRAFRPFL
+2225 SIRAFRPFL

-2251 ENFNISNC
+2251 EDFNISNC

-2286 SESKFSSN
+2286 SKYEAPSS
-2294 PKDGSTGIDPEGM
+2294 PKEGSTAADPEGLS
-2307 PPKVPEFDKKQVV
+2307 PKVPEFDKTPIIKEIISQMIPALIKQRFIMQ
-2320 NEIVKEM
+2320 ESASKVKEAFQEELL
-2327 MPSLIKYGFIM
+2327 SNNRKELEAKVKSIRDNIKKYG
-2338 SEEAESK
+2338 
-2345 KNILIQ
+2345 
-2351 DLNSES
+2351 
-2357 ESLLQAQVQAIRNA
+2357 LL
-2371 VRENGLIVLDEKGN
+2371 VLDEKGN
-2385 PKQSC
+2385 PKPSC

>member
-1 MSTTC
+1 MSATC

-18 SKVANWSDN
+18 SKVANWTDS
-27 RVALLRGMYDD
+27 RVSLLRGLYDEK
-38 AHPNAPLDTSNIE
+38 HPDAPLDTSNID
-51 EAASKLVSYRK
+51 EAASKLVSFRK
-62 KLAISNAKAIN
+62 ELAISNAKEIN
-73 TFGSNLASTYEHLLD
+73 TYGSNLANTYESLLN

-108 RLNEYQDAN
+108 RLTEYEEAN
-117 PTLSR
+117 PNLNR
-122 KVLCNGFVSNGKIRG
+122 KLICNGFNVNGQIKG
-137 GQTMMFEALYNEILD
+137 GQTMLFESLYNEILD

-212 NNLSDLYNADEA
+212 NNLSDLYDADEA

-266 GFPVMLDPVKAH
+266 GFPVMIDPVKAH

-287 ADSETR
+287 ANSETR

-316 DDNLL
+316 GDNLL

-336 SILLEE
+336 TILIEE
-342 FSNGLRTFKTKLLNR
+342 FSNGLRTFNTKLLNR
-357 VQNLLSGKYM
+357 WKNLLSGRYM
-367 TRVMLGKPVNSRNS
+367 TRIILGKPVNSRNS

-390 WENLQKLRSL
+390 WENLQKLRNL

-426 RGPERVSRAE
+426 KGPERVSRAE

-473 IRDIFTQAFERVL
+473 IRDAITQGFERVL
-486 NKATLDAMDSGNYSS
+486 NKATLDAMDNGNYSS

-508 NVLKANYA
+508 NVLKAKYA

-562 SYVLPSYLSGLM
+562 SYVLPSYLSDLM

-721 NEKLKRDGYSA
+721 NEKLKRDGYST

-864 GKLLSLEAKDFNDEL
+864 GKLLSLEARDFNGEL

-894 EVTANPAFLEA
+894 EVAANPAFLEA

-1040 VDESGKSAPID
+1040 VDENGKSAPVD

-1059 KVGGFGSTAID
+1059 KVGGFGSTDISKA
-1070 YETNDKNLYVDSNG
+1070 TDSNSL
-1084 NVIPVAQGKALT
+1084 NEA
-1096 RENQMKNDN
+1096 
-1105 FSKLAVPIKGLD
+1105 
-1117 KLHSN
+1117 

-1244 LAYSLTK
+1244 LAYSLTED
-1251 NDRFLMPLFEGGLE
+1251 DRFLMPLFEGGLE

-1306 LEYVVDPKNPNNVL
+1306 LEYVVDPKNPNNIL
-1320 YAECEIPFD
+1320 YAQCEIPFD
-1329 LKFTDASGQEHALDF
+1329 LKFTDASGQEHALNF

-1358 VVEEDDPQYRD
+1358 IVEEDDPQYRD

-1495 IFKPYMNSDL
+1495 IFKPYINSDL
-1505 AKGVVETDGTKDRLY
+1505 AKGIVETDGTKDRLY

-1529 GSPKEAISEYISANA
+1529 GSPKEAISKYISANA

-1551 MSYDYTKTPLD
+1551 MSYDYTKPPLD
-1562 NDRTARNNM
+1562 NDKAARNNM

-1625 AIEERAKDKSL
+1625 AIEERAKDKGS

-1761 QPIIKEVC
+1761 QPIIKEIC

-1778 VEVALNEILSQY
+1778 VEVALSEILSQY

-1795 EVIPE
+1795 EAIPE

-1814 NIVKFRKAQN
+1814 NIVKSRKAQEA
-1824 GRNIMEDSSFR
+1824 GRNVMEDSSFR

-1873 FGDLYS
+1873 FGDSYS

-1888 NSFAGNAKDKLS
+1888 DSFAGNAKNKLS

-1927 ERTLDNP
+1927 EGTLDNP

-1949 RLLSSYYPYD
+1949 RLLGSYYPYD
-1959 TSVYTLARSR
+1959 TRVYTLARNR

-2042 IFQYMQFEVN
+2042 IFQYMQFDVN

-2080 ADLMKESPDL
+2080 AELMEETPDL
-2090 ARDLFMYNYYKL
+2090 ARDLFLYNYYKL

-2115 PTRVKQAIK
+2115 PTKVKQAIK
-2124 VGKKTNDGGK
+2124 VGKKSNDGGK
-2134 TWEDGTY
+2134 TWEDRTY
-2141 VDFLNDVLAG
+2141 VDFLNDVLKG
-2151 NLMNKVNINNF
+2151 NLMDKVNINNF

-2176 VFSPIGTNLSFIKKE
+2176 VFSPTGTNLSFIKKE
-2191 AINIKNGVVQ
+2191 AIKNKVVQ
-2201 SAFTLDVQKLGEDKN
+2201 STFTLDVQKLGEDKN

-2225 SVRAFRPFL
+2225 SIRVFRPFL

-2251 ENFNISNC
+2251 KDFNISNC

-2286 SESKFSSN
+2286 SKYEAPSS
-2294 PKDGSTGIDPEGM
+2294 PKEGSTAADPEGLS
-2307 PPKVPEFDKKQVV
+2307 PKVPEFDKTPIIK
-2320 NEIVKEM
+2320 EIVSQM
-2327 MPSLIKYGFIM
+2327 IPALIKQGFIM
-2338 SEEAESK
+2338 QESASKVKEAFQEELLSDNRKELEAKVKSIRDNIK
-2345 KNILIQ
+2345 KYG
-2351 DLNSES
+2351 
-2357 ESLLQAQVQAIRNA
+2357 LL
-2371 VRENGLIVLDEKGN
+2371 VLDEKGD
-2385 PKQSC
+2385 PKPSC

>member
-18 SKVANWSDN
+18 SKVTNWSAN
-27 RVALLRGMYDD
+27 RVATLRGMYDD

-88 TFSAEDRFNRVNMIA
+88 TFSAEDRFNRVNMVA

-108 RLNEYQDAN
+108 RLSEFQEAN
-117 PTLSR
+117 PSLSR
-122 KVLCNGFVSNGKIRG
+122 RAICNGFTVNGKVRG
-137 GQTMMFEALYNEILD
+137 GQTMLFESLYNEILD
-152 YWAEAVEEGET
+152 YYAEAIEEGET

-212 NNLSDLYNADEA
+212 NNLSDLYDADEA

-316 DDNLL
+316 GDNLL

-336 SILLEE
+336 TILIEK
-342 FSNGLRTFKTKLLNR
+342 FSDGLRTFNTKLLNR
-357 VQNLLSGKYM
+357 WKNLLSGKYM

-400 VHEYLDNKQEVFAG
+400 VHEYLDNKQEVFAD

-473 IRDIFTQAFERVL
+473 IRDAITQGFERVL

-524 VREKIDKILTVVSKN
+524 VREKVDKILTVVSKN

-562 SYVLPSYLSGLM
+562 SYVLPSYLSDLM

-664 RQQSP
+664 RQQSH

-708 RQECRRMSLTRAA
+708 RQECRRMSLTKAA
-721 NEKLKRDGYSA
+721 NEKLKRDEYST

-740 NEFTFLPFL
+740 DEFTFLPFL

-763 KEVKDAIKSYMNQA
+763 KEVKDAIKSYMKQA
-777 VKDFKVKLDEL
+777 VKDFKIKLDEL

-864 GKLLSLEAKDFNDEL
+864 GKLLSLEARDFNGEL

-894 EVTANPAFLEA
+894 EVAANPAFLEA

-939 KGMSGEWTR
+939 KGMSGEWTG

-991 MYTIENYAINDADVL
+991 MYTIENYAINDTDVL

-1040 VDESGKSAPID
+1040 VDETGKSAPID

-1059 KVGGFGSTAID
+1059 KVGGFGSTDISK
-1070 YETNDKNLYVDSNG
+1070 TTDSNSL
-1084 NVIPVAQGKALT
+1084 N
-1096 RENQMKNDN
+1096 E
-1105 FSKLAVPIKGLD
+1105 S
-1117 KLHSN
+1117 

-1251 NDRFLMPLFEGGLE
+1251 DGKFLMPLFEGGLE

-1306 LEYVVDPKNPNNVL
+1306 LEYVVDPKNPNNIL

-1329 LKFTDASGQEHALDF
+1329 LKFIDASKQEHALDF

-1476 DALLEARKAEESTQ
+1476 GALLEARKAEENTQ

-1495 IFKPYMNSDL
+1495 IFKPYIHSDL
-1505 AKGVVETDGTKDRLY
+1505 AKGIVETDGTKDRLY

-1562 NDRTARNNM
+1562 NDRAARNNM

-1625 AIEERAKDKSL
+1625 AIEERAKDKGS

-1761 QPIIKEVC
+1761 QPIIKEIC

-1778 VEVALNEILSQY
+1778 VEVALSEILSQY

-1795 EVIPE
+1795 ENIPE

-1814 NIVKFRKAQN
+1814 NIVKSRKAQEA
-1824 GRNIMEDSSFR
+1824 GRNVIEDSSFR

-1873 FGDLYS
+1873 FGDSYS

-1888 NSFAGNAKDKLS
+1888 DSFAGNAKNKLS
-1900 VVMEVSPFIHAPIN
+1900 VIMEVSPFIHAPIN

-1934 FAYEQAMYDMNRKVS
+1934 FAYEQAMYDMNRRVS

-2002 LFNGDVP
+2002 LFNSDVP

-2052 EESEEVNANI
+2052 EESGAVNANI

-2080 ADLMKESPDL
+2080 AELMEETPDL
-2090 ARDLFMYNYYKL
+2090 ARDLFLYNYYKL

-2115 PTRVKQAIK
+2115 PTKVKQAIK
-2124 VGKKTNDGGK
+2124 VGKKSNDGGK
-2134 TWEDGTY
+2134 TWEDRTY
-2141 VDFLNDVLAG
+2141 VDFLNDVLKG
-2151 NLMNKVNINNF
+2151 NLMDKVDINNF
-2162 VEQYVRNHTDNRKL
+2162 VEQYVRNHTDNRRL
-2176 VFSPIGTNLSFIKKE
+2176 VFTPSGTALSFVKKE
-2191 AINIKNGVVQ
+2191 AIKNGVMQ
-2201 SAFTLDVQKLGEDKN
+2201 PAFTLDISKLGEEAN
-2216 IWLLPNSDK
+2216 MWLLPNPDK
-2225 SVRAFRPFL
+2225 KVRAFRPFL
-2234 MIEGVLYMA
+2234 MIGDTLYMA
-2243 DNSRYGDF
+2243 DNSRFGNLQD
-2251 ENFNISNC
+2251 FNISNY
-2259 DVIEYRKVSKLGDT
+2259 DAIEYRKVSKLGDT

-2286 SESKFSSN
+2286 SKYEAPSS
-2294 PKDGSTGIDPEGM
+2294 PKEGSTAADPEGLS
-2307 PPKVPEFDKKQVV
+2307 PKVPEFDKKQVV

-2327 MPSLIKYGFIM
+2327 MPSLIKYRFIM
-2338 SEEAESK
+2338 AEEAESK

-2371 VRENGLIVLDEKGN
+2371 IRENGLIVLDEEGN
-2385 PKQSC
+2385 PKPSC

>member
-6 YTPVKGVDDVIA
+6 YTPVKGVDDAIA
-18 SKVANWSDN
+18 SKVTNWSDS

-38 AHPNAPLDTSNIE
+38 AHPNAPLDTSNID

-62 KLAISNAKAIN
+62 ELAISNAKAIN

-108 RLNEYQDAN
+108 RLSEFQEAN
-117 PTLSR
+117 PSLSR
-122 KVLCNGFVSNGKIRG
+122 RAICNGFTVNGKVRG
-137 GQTMMFEALYNEILD
+137 GQTMIFESLYNEILD
-152 YWAEAVEEGET
+152 YYAEAVEDGEI

-212 NNLSDLYNADEA
+212 NNLSDLYDADEA

-255 IENGEEVIDDL
+255 IKNGEEVIDDL

-316 DDNLL
+316 GDNLL

-357 VQNLLSGKYM
+357 WKNLLSGKYM

-381 IYDSNGNVN
+381 IYNSNGNVN
-390 WENLQKLRSL
+390 WENLQKLRNL
-400 VHEYLDNKQEVFAG
+400 VHKYLDNKQEVFDG

-426 RGPERVSRAE
+426 RGPERVSGAE

-461 SNPRDLRNLTNN
+461 SNPKDLRILTNN
-473 IRDIFTQAFERVL
+473 IRDAFTQGFERVL

-562 SYVLPSYLSGLM
+562 SYVLPSYLSDLM

-664 RQQSP
+664 RQQSH

-708 RQECRRMSLTRAA
+708 RQECRRMSLTKAV
-721 NEKLKRDGYSA
+721 NEKLKRDGYST

-740 NEFTFLPFL
+740 SEFTLLPFL

-763 KEVKDAIKSYMNQA
+763 KEVKDAIKSYMKQA

-810 QEAKSEEELD
+810 QEAQNEDELD

-864 GKLLSLEAKDFNDEL
+864 GKLLSLEARDFNNEL
-879 YSADGIERCVYFDDI
+879 YSTDGIERCVYFDDI
-894 EVTANPAFLEA
+894 EVAANPAFLEA

-991 MYTIENYAINDADVL
+991 MYTVENYAINDADVL

-1040 VDESGKSAPID
+1040 VDENGKSAPID

-1059 KVGGFGSTAID
+1059 KVGGFGSTDISK
-1070 YETNDKNLYVDSNG
+1070 TTDSNSL
-1084 NVIPVAQGKALT
+1084 NEAL
-1096 RENQMKNDN
+1096 N
-1105 FSKLAVPIKGLD
+1105 
-1117 KLHSN
+1117 
-1122 LSKAYVHQLS
+1122 KAYVHQLS

-1251 NDRFLMPLFEGGLE
+1251 DGKFLMPLFEGGLE

-1306 LEYVVDPKNPNNVL
+1306 LEYVVDPKNPNNIL

-1329 LKFTDASGQEHALDF
+1329 LKFTDASKQEHALDF

-1423 TIKVPA
+1423 TIKVPS

-1476 DALLEARKAEESTQ
+1476 GALLEARKAEENTQ

-1495 IFKPYMNSDL
+1495 IFKPYIHSDL
-1505 AKGVVETDGTKDRLY
+1505 AKGIVETDGTKDRLY

-1529 GSPKEAISEYISANA
+1529 GSPKEAISNYISANA

-1562 NDRTARNNM
+1562 NDRAARNNM

-1604 LRELTFGSLSG
+1604 LRELTFGSLNG

-1625 AIEERAKDKSL
+1625 AIEERAKDKGS

-1725 KDPVLNFLNLNTVT
+1725 KDPVLNFLNLNTIT

-1761 QPIIKEVC
+1761 QPIIKEIC
-1769 EYKFNNGVS
+1769 EYSFNNGVS
-1778 VEVALNEILSQY
+1778 VEAALNEIISQY
-1790 KVDAS
+1790 KVDANES
-1795 EVIPE
+1795 IPE
-1800 ANPSTDLSS
+1800 ANPSTDLGS

-1814 NIVKFRKAQN
+1814 NIVKSRKAREA
-1824 GRNIMEDSSFR
+1824 GKDVMEDSSFR

-1873 FGDLYS
+1873 FGDSYS

-1888 NSFAGNAKDKLS
+1888 DSFTGNAKNKLS

-1927 ERTLDNP
+1927 EGTLDNP

-2033 SNPSYKSLP
+2033 SDPSYKSLP
-2042 IFQYMQFEVN
+2042 IFQYMQFDVN

-2080 ADLMKESPDL
+2080 ADLMEESPDL

-2115 PTRVKQAIK
+2115 PTKVKQAIK

-2134 TWEDGTY
+2134 TWEDETY

-2151 NLMNKVNINNF
+2151 NLMNKVDINNF
-2162 VEQYVRNHTDNRKL
+2162 VEQYVRNHTDNRRL
-2176 VFSPIGTNLSFIKKE
+2176 VFTPSGTALSFVKKE
-2191 AINIKNGVVQ
+2191 AIKNGVMQ
-2201 SAFTLDVQKLGEDKN
+2201 PTFTLDISKLGEEAN
-2216 IWLLPNSDK
+2216 MWLLPNPDK
-2225 SVRAFRPFL
+2225 KVRAFRPFL
-2234 MIEGVLYMA
+2234 MIGDTLYMA
-2243 DNSRYGDF
+2243 DNSRFGNLQD
-2251 ENFNISNC
+2251 FNISNY
-2259 DVIEYRKVSKLGDT
+2259 DAIEYRKVSKLGDT

-2286 SESKFSSN
+2286 FKYEAPSS
-2294 PKDGSTGIDPEGM
+2294 PKEGSTAADPEGLS
-2307 PPKVPEFDKKQVV
+2307 PKVPEFDKTPIIK
-2320 NEIVKEM
+2320 EIVSQM
-2327 MPSLIKYGFIM
+2327 IPALIKQRFIM
-2338 SEEAESK
+2338 QESASKVKEALQEELLSDNRKELEAKVKSIRDNIK
-2345 KNILIQ
+2345 KYG
-2351 DLNSES
+2351 
-2357 ESLLQAQVQAIRNA
+2357 LL
-2371 VRENGLIVLDEKGN
+2371 VLDEKGD
-2385 PKQSC
+2385 PKPSC

>member
-62 KLAISNAKAIN
+62 GLAISNAKAIN

-108 RLNEYQDAN
+108 RLSEFQEAN
-117 PTLSR
+117 SSLSR
-122 KVLCNGFVSNGKIRG
+122 RAICNGFTVNGKVRG
-137 GQTMMFEALYNEILD
+137 GQTMIFESLYNEILD
-152 YWAEAVEEGET
+152 YYAEAVEDGET

-212 NNLSDLYNADEA
+212 NNLSDLYDADEA

-255 IENGEEVIDDL
+255 VENGEEVIDDL

-316 DDNLL
+316 GDNLL

-336 SILLEE
+336 TILIEK
-342 FSNGLRTFKTKLLNR
+342 FSDGLRIFNTKLLNR
-357 VQNLLSGKYM
+357 WKNLLSGKYM
-367 TRVMLGKPVNSRNS
+367 TRVILGKPVNSRNS
-381 IYDSNGNVN
+381 IYNSNGNVN

-473 IRDIFTQAFERVL
+473 IRDAITQGFEKVL
-486 NKATLDAMDSGNYSS
+486 NKATLDAMDNGNYSS

-508 NVLKANYA
+508 NVLKAKYA

-524 VREKIDKILTVVSKN
+524 VREKVDKILTVVSKN

-562 SYVLPSYLSGLM
+562 SYVLPSYLSDLM

-664 RQQSP
+664 RQQSS

-708 RQECRRMSLTRAA
+708 RQECRRMSLTKAA
-721 NEKLKRDGYSA
+721 NEKLKRDGYST

-740 NEFTFLPFL
+740 DEFTLLPFL

-763 KEVKDAIKSYMNQA
+763 KDVKDAIKSYMKQA

-864 GKLLSLEAKDFNDEL
+864 GKLLSLEARDFNGKL
-879 YSADGIERCVYFDDI
+879 YSADGIERCAYFDDI
-894 EVTANPAFLEA
+894 EVAANHAFLEA

-991 MYTIENYAINDADVL
+991 MYTVENYAINDADVL

-1059 KVGGFGSTAID
+1059 KVGGFGSTDISKA
-1070 YETNDKNLYVDSNG
+1070 TDSNSL
-1084 NVIPVAQGKALT
+1084 NEA
-1096 RENQMKNDN
+1096 
-1105 FSKLAVPIKGLD
+1105 
-1117 KLHSN
+1117 

-1251 NDRFLMPLFEGGLE
+1251 DGKFLMPLFEGGLE

-1306 LEYVVDPKNPNNVL
+1306 LEYVVDPKNPNNIL

-1329 LKFTDASGQEHALDF
+1329 LKFTDASKQEHALDF

-1369 YVSYKDENGKVHVPL
+1369 YVSYKDENGKVHIPL

-1476 DALLEARKAEESTQ
+1476 GALLEARKAEENTQ

-1495 IFKPYMNSDL
+1495 IFKPYIHSDL
-1505 AKGVVETDGTKDRLY
+1505 AKGIVETDGTKDRLY

-1562 NDRTARNNM
+1562 NDRAARNNM

-1625 AIEERAKDKSL
+1625 AIEERAKDKGS

-1761 QPIIKEVC
+1761 QPIIKEIC

-1778 VEVALNEILSQY
+1778 VEDALSEILSQY

-1795 EVIPE
+1795 EAMPE

-1814 NIVKFRKAQN
+1814 NIVKSRKAQEA
-1824 GRNIMEDSSFR
+1824 GRNVMEDSSFR

-1845 ADILRVSGEVS
+1845 ANILRVSGDVS

-1873 FGDLYS
+1873 FGDSYS

-1888 NSFAGNAKDKLS
+1888 DSFAGNAKNKLS

-1934 FAYEQAMYDMNRKVS
+1934 FAYEQAMYDMNRRVS
-1949 RLLSSYYPYD
+1949 RLLSRYYPYD
-1959 TSVYTLARSR
+1959 TRVYTLARNR
-1969 MAELTKSGTLDADT
+1969 MAKLTKSGTLDADT

-2042 IFQYMQFEVN
+2042 IFQYMQFDVN
-2052 EESEEVNANI
+2052 EESEEEEVNANI

-2067 LAPYQKDEIRESW
+2067 LVPYQKDEIRESW
-2080 ADLMKESPDL
+2080 AELMEETPDL
-2090 ARDLFMYNYYKL
+2090 ARDLFLYNYYKL

-2124 VGKKTNDGGK
+2124 VGKKSNDGGK
-2134 TWEDGTY
+2134 TWEDRTY
-2141 VDFLNDVLAG
+2141 VDFLNDVLKG
-2151 NLMNKVNINNF
+2151 NLMDKVDINNF
-2162 VEQYVRNHTDNRKL
+2162 VEQYVRNHTDNRRL
-2176 VFSPIGTNLSFIKKE
+2176 VFSPTGTNLSFIKKE
-2191 AINIKNGVVQ
+2191 AIKNKVVQ
-2201 SAFTLDVQKLGEDKN
+2201 STFTLDVQKLGEDKN
-2216 IWLLPNSDK
+2216 IWLLPSSDK
-2225 SVRAFRPFL
+2225 SIRVFRPFL

-2251 ENFNISNC
+2251 EDFNISNC

-2286 SESKFSSN
+2286 SKYEAPSS
-2294 PKDGSTGIDPEGM
+2294 PKEGSTAADPEGLS
-2307 PPKVPEFDKKQVV
+2307 PKVPEFDKTPIIK
-2320 NEIVKEM
+2320 EIVSQM
-2327 MPSLIKYGFIM
+2327 IPALIKQRFIM
-2338 SEEAESK
+2338 QESASKVKEALQEELLSDNRKELEAKVKSIRDNIK
-2345 KNILIQ
+2345 KYG
-2351 DLNSES
+2351 
-2357 ESLLQAQVQAIRNA
+2357 LL
-2371 VRENGLIVLDEKGN
+2371 VLDENGN
-2385 PKQSC
+2385 PKPSC

>member
-18 SKVANWSDN
+18 SKVTNWSAN
-27 RVALLRGMYDD
+27 RVAILRGMYDD

-108 RLNEYQDAN
+108 RLSEFQEAN
-117 PTLSR
+117 PSLSR
-122 KVLCNGFVSNGKIRG
+122 RAICNGFTVNGKVRG
-137 GQTMMFEALYNEILD
+137 GQTMLFESLYNEILG
-152 YWAEAVEEGET
+152 YYAEAVEEGET

-212 NNLSDLYNADEA
+212 NNLSDLYDADEA

-473 IRDIFTQAFERVL
+473 IRDAITQGFERVL

-524 VREKIDKILTVVSKN
+524 VREKVDKILTVVSKN

-562 SYVLPSYLSGLM
+562 SYVLPSYLSDLM

-708 RQECRRMSLTRAA
+708 RQECRRMSLTKAA
-721 NEKLKRDGYSA
+721 NEKLKRDGYST

-740 NEFTFLPFL
+740 DEFTLLPFL

-763 KEVKDAIKSYMNQA
+763 KEVKDAIKSYMKQA

-864 GKLLSLEAKDFNDEL
+864 GKLLSLEAKDFNGEL

-894 EVTANPAFLEA
+894 EVAANPTFLEA

-939 KGMSGEWTR
+939 KGMSGEWTM

-991 MYTIENYAINDADVL
+991 MYTVENYAINDADVL

-1059 KVGGFGSTAID
+1059 KVGGFGSTDISKV
-1070 YETNDKNLYVDSNG
+1070 TDSNSLNG
-1084 NVIPVAQGKALT
+1084 A
-1096 RENQMKNDN
+1096 
-1105 FSKLAVPIKGLD
+1105 
-1117 KLHSN
+1117 

-1251 NDRFLMPLFEGGLE
+1251 DGKFLMPLFEGGLE

-1306 LEYVVDPKNPNNVL
+1306 LEYIVDPKNPNNIL

-1329 LKFTDASGQEHALDF
+1329 LKFTDASKQEHALDF

-1463 IWKDFYN
+1463 IWKDFYK

-1476 DALLEARKAEESTQ
+1476 DALLEARKAEENTQ

-1495 IFKPYMNSDL
+1495 IFKPYIHSDL
-1505 AKGVVETDGTKDRLY
+1505 AKGIVETDGTKDRLY

-1529 GSPKEAISEYISANA
+1529 GSPKEAISKYISANA

-1551 MSYDYTKTPLD
+1551 LSYDYTKTPLD
-1562 NDRTARNNM
+1562 NDRAARNNM

-1625 AIEERAKDKSL
+1625 AIEERAKDKDS

-1679 MQAFYLKKPIAFGE
+1679 MQAFYLKRPIAFGE

-1761 QPIIKEVC
+1761 QPIIKEIC
-1769 EYKFNNGVS
+1769 EYKFNNGVG
-1778 VEVALNEILSQY
+1778 VEVAISEILSQY
-1790 KVDAS
+1790 KVDAG
-1795 EVIPE
+1795 EYIPD

-1814 NIVKFRKAQN
+1814 NIVKSRKVQEA
-1824 GRNIMEDSSFR
+1824 GRNVMEDSSFK

-1873 FGDLYS
+1873 FGDSYS

-1888 NSFAGNAKDKLS
+1888 DSFIDNAKNKLS
-1900 VVMEVSPFIHAPIN
+1900 VVMEVSPFIYAPIN

-1934 FAYEQAMYDMNRKVS
+1934 FAYEQAMYDMNRRVS

-1959 TSVYTLARSR
+1959 TSIYTLARSR

-2002 LFNGDVP
+2002 LFNSDVP

-2052 EESEEVNANI
+2052 EESGEVNANI

-2080 ADLMKESPDL
+2080 AELMEETPDL
-2090 ARDLFMYNYYKL
+2090 ARDLFLYNYYKL

-2115 PTRVKQAIK
+2115 PTKVKQAIK
-2124 VGKKTNDGGK
+2124 VGKKSNDGGK
-2134 TWEDGTY
+2134 TWEDRTY
-2141 VDFLNDVLAG
+2141 VDFLNDVLKG
-2151 NLMNKVNINNF
+2151 NLMDKVDINNF
-2162 VEQYVRNHTDNRKL
+2162 VEQYIRNHTDNRRL
-2176 VFSPIGTNLSFIKKE
+2176 VFTPSGTALSLVKKE
-2191 AINIKNGVVQ
+2191 AIKNGVMQ
-2201 SAFTLDVQKLGEDKN
+2201 PTFTLDIGKLGEESNMWILPYPDK
-2216 IWLLPNSDK
+2216 K
-2225 SVRAFRPFL
+2225 VRAFRPFL
-2234 MIEGVLYMA
+2234 MIGDTLYMA
-2243 DNSRYGDF
+2243 DNSRFGNLQDF
-2251 ENFNISNC
+2251 NVSNYE
-2259 DVIEYRKVSKLGDT
+2259 VIEYRKVSKLGDT

-2286 SESKFSSN
+2286 SKYEATSI
-2294 PKDGSTGIDPEGM
+2294 PKEGSTAADPEGLS
-2307 PPKVPEFDKKQVV
+2307 PKVPEFDKKQVV

-2338 SEEAESK
+2338 AEEAESM

-2371 VRENGLIVLDEKGN
+2371 IRENGLIVLDEEGN
-2385 PKQSC
+2385 PKSSC

>member
-62 KLAISNAKAIN
+62 GLAISNAKAIN

-108 RLNEYQDAN
+108 RLSEFQEAN
-117 PTLSR
+117 PSLSR
-122 KVLCNGFVSNGKIRG
+122 RAICNGFTVNGKVRG
-137 GQTMMFEALYNEILD
+137 GQTMIFESLYNEILD
-152 YWAEAVEEGET
+152 YYAEAVEDGET

-212 NNLSDLYNADEA
+212 NNLSDLYDADEA

-255 IENGEEVIDDL
+255 VENGEEVIDDL

-316 DDNLL
+316 GDNLL

-336 SILLEE
+336 TILIEK
-342 FSNGLRTFKTKLLNR
+342 FSDGLRIFNTKLLNR
-357 VQNLLSGKYM
+357 WKNLLSGKYM
-367 TRVMLGKPVNSRNS
+367 TRVILGKPVNSRNS
-381 IYDSNGNVN
+381 IYNSNGNVN

-473 IRDIFTQAFERVL
+473 IRDAITQGFERVL

-508 NVLKANYA
+508 NVLKAKYA

-524 VREKIDKILTVVSKN
+524 VREKVDKILTVVSKN

-562 SYVLPSYLSGLM
+562 SYVLPSYLSDLM

-664 RQQSP
+664 RQQSS

-708 RQECRRMSLTRAA
+708 RQECRRMSLTKAA
-721 NEKLKRDGYSA
+721 NEKLKRDGYST

-740 NEFTFLPFL
+740 DEFTLLPFL

-763 KEVKDAIKSYMNQA
+763 KEVKDAIKSYMKQA

-864 GKLLSLEAKDFNDEL
+864 GKLLSLEAKDFNGEL

-894 EVTANPAFLEA
+894 EVAANPAFLEA

-991 MYTIENYAINDADVL
+991 MYTVENYAINDADVL

-1040 VDESGKSAPID
+1040 VDETGKSAPID

-1059 KVGGFGSTAID
+1059 KVGGFGSTDISKAA
-1070 YETNDKNLYVDSNG
+1070 DSNSL
-1084 NVIPVAQGKALT
+1084 NEA
-1096 RENQMKNDN
+1096 
-1105 FSKLAVPIKGLD
+1105 
-1117 KLHSN
+1117 

-1251 NDRFLMPLFEGGLE
+1251 DGKFLMPLFEGGLE

-1306 LEYVVDPKNPNNVL
+1306 LEYVVDPKNPNNIL

-1329 LKFTDASGQEHALDF
+1329 LKFTDASKQEHALDF

-1369 YVSYKDENGKVHVPL
+1369 YVSYKDENGKVHIPL

-1476 DALLEARKAEESTQ
+1476 GALLEARKAEENTQ

-1495 IFKPYMNSDL
+1495 IFKPYIHSDL
-1505 AKGVVETDGTKDRLY
+1505 AKGIVETDGTKDRLY

-1562 NDRTARNNM
+1562 NDRAARNNM

-1625 AIEERAKDKSL
+1625 AIEERAKDKGS

-1761 QPIIKEVC
+1761 QPIIKEIC

-1778 VEVALNEILSQY
+1778 VEVALSEILSQY

-1795 EVIPE
+1795 EAIPE

-1814 NIVKFRKAQN
+1814 NIVKSRKAQEA
-1824 GRNIMEDSSFR
+1824 GRNVMEDSSFR

-1845 ADILRVSGEVS
+1845 ADILRVSGDVS

-1873 FGDLYS
+1873 FGDSYS

-1888 NSFAGNAKDKLS
+1888 DSFAGNAKNKLS

-1934 FAYEQAMYDMNRKVS
+1934 FAYEQAMYDMNRRVS
-1949 RLLSSYYPYD
+1949 RLLSRYYPYD
-1959 TSVYTLARSR
+1959 TRVYTLARNR
-1969 MAELTKSGTLDADT
+1969 MAKLTKSGTLDADT

-2042 IFQYMQFEVN
+2042 IFQYMQFDVN
-2052 EESEEVNANI
+2052 EESEEEVNANI

-2067 LAPYQKDEIRESW
+2067 LVPYQKDEIRESW
-2080 ADLMKESPDL
+2080 AELMEETPDL
-2090 ARDLFMYNYYKL
+2090 ARDLFLYNYYKL

-2115 PTRVKQAIK
+2115 PTKVKQAIK
-2124 VGKKTNDGGK
+2124 VGKKSNDGGK
-2134 TWEDGTY
+2134 TWEDRTY
-2141 VDFLNDVLAG
+2141 VDFLNDVLKG
-2151 NLMNKVNINNF
+2151 NLMDKVDINNF

-2176 VFSPIGTNLSFIKKE
+2176 VFSPTGTNLSFIKKE
-2191 AINIKNGVVQ
+2191 AIKNKVMQ
-2201 SAFTLDVQKLGEDKN
+2201 STFTLDVQKLGEDKN
-2216 IWLLPNSDK
+2216 IWLLPSSDK
-2225 SVRAFRPFL
+2225 SIRVFRPFL

-2251 ENFNISNC
+2251 EDFNISNC

-2286 SESKFSSN
+2286 SKYEAPSS
-2294 PKDGSTGIDPEGM
+2294 PKEGSTAADPEGLS
-2307 PPKVPEFDKKQVV
+2307 PKVPEFDKTPIIK
-2320 NEIVKEM
+2320 EIVSQM
-2327 MPSLIKYGFIM
+2327 IPALIKQRFIM
-2338 SEEAESK
+2338 QESASKVKEALQEELLSDNRKELEAKVKSIRDNIK
-2345 KNILIQ
+2345 KYG
-2351 DLNSES
+2351 
-2357 ESLLQAQVQAIRNA
+2357 LL
-2371 VRENGLIVLDEKGN
+2371 VLDENGN
-2385 PKQSC
+2385 PKPSC

>member
-62 KLAISNAKAIN
+62 GLSISNAKAIN

-108 RLNEYQDAN
+108 RLSEFQEAN
-117 PTLSR
+117 PSLSR
-122 KVLCNGFVSNGKIRG
+122 RAICNGFTVNGKVRG
-137 GQTMMFEALYNEILD
+137 GQTMIFESLYNEILD
-152 YWAEAVEEGET
+152 YYAEAVEDGET

-212 NNLSDLYNADEA
+212 NNLSDLYDADEA

-342 FSNGLRTFKTKLLNR
+342 FSNGLRIFKTKLLNR

-367 TRVMLGKPVNSRNS
+367 ARVVLGKPVNSRNS
-381 IYDSNGNVN
+381 IYNSNGNVN

-400 VHEYLDNKQEVFAG
+400 VHEYLDNKQEVFDS

-436 QKRVLVQMTEAL
+436 QKRALVQMTEAL

-473 IRDIFTQAFERVL
+473 IRDAITQGFERVL

-524 VREKIDKILTVVSKN
+524 VREKVDKILTVVSKN

-562 SYVLPSYLSGLM
+562 SYVLPSYLSDFM

-582 ARDTQGLRKML
+582 ARDTQGLRKMI

-664 RQQSP
+664 RQQSH

-708 RQECRRMSLTRAA
+708 RQECRRMSLTKAA
-721 NEKLKRDGYSA
+721 NEKLKRDGYST

-740 NEFTFLPFL
+740 NEFTLLPFL

-763 KEVKDAIKSYMNQA
+763 KEVKDAIKSYMKQA

-810 QEAKSEEELD
+810 QEAKSEDELD

-864 GKLLSLEAKDFNDEL
+864 GKLLSLEARDFNNEL

-894 EVTANPAFLEA
+894 EVAANPAFLEA

-960 RSRYGKEDDISPED
+960 RSRYGNEDDISPED

-991 MYTIENYAINDADVL
+991 MYTVENYAINDAYVL

-1040 VDESGKSAPID
+1040 VDETGKSAPID

-1059 KVGGFGSTAID
+1059 KVGGFGSTDISKA
-1070 YETNDKNLYVDSNG
+1070 TDSNSL
-1084 NVIPVAQGKALT
+1084 NEAL
-1096 RENQMKNDN
+1096 N
-1105 FSKLAVPIKGLD
+1105 
-1117 KLHSN
+1117 
-1122 LSKAYVHQLS
+1122 KAYVHQLS

-1251 NDRFLMPLFEGGLE
+1251 DGKFLMPLFEGGLE

-1306 LEYVVDPKNPNNVL
+1306 LEYVVDPKNPNNIL

-1329 LKFTDASGQEHALDF
+1329 LKFTDASKQEHALDF

-1358 VVEEDDPQYRD
+1358 VVEEDNPQCRD

-1476 DALLEARKAEESTQ
+1476 GALLEARKAEENTQ

-1495 IFKPYMNSDL
+1495 IFKPYIHSDL
-1505 AKGVVETDGTKDRLY
+1505 AKGIVETDGTKDRLY

-1529 GSPKEAISEYISANA
+1529 GSPKEAISEYLSANA

-1562 NDRTARNNM
+1562 NDRAARNNM

-1625 AIEERAKDKSL
+1625 AIEERAKDKGS

-1761 QPIIKEVC
+1761 QPIIKEIC

-1778 VEVALNEILSQY
+1778 VEVALSEILSQY
-1790 KVDAS
+1790 KVDAR
-1795 EVIPE
+1795 EDIPE

-1814 NIVKFRKAQN
+1814 NIVKSRKAQEA
-1824 GRNIMEDSSFR
+1824 GRNVMEDSSFR

-1845 ADILRVSGEVS
+1845 ADILRVSGDVS
-1856 QFVTSSKFTA
+1856 KFVTSSKFTA

-1873 FGDLYS
+1873 FGDSYS

-1888 NSFAGNAKDKLS
+1888 DSFAGNAKNKLS

-1934 FAYEQAMYDMNRKVS
+1934 FAYEQAMYDMNRRVS
-1949 RLLSSYYPYD
+1949 RLLSGYYPYD
-1959 TSVYTLARSR
+1959 TRVYTLARNR
-1969 MAELTKSGTLDADT
+1969 MAKLTKSGILDADT

-2033 SNPSYKSLP
+2033 SDPSYKSLP
-2042 IFQYMQFEVN
+2042 IFQYMQFDVN

-2067 LAPYQKDEIRESW
+2067 LVPYQKDEIRESW
-2080 ADLMKESPDL
+2080 AELMEETPDL
-2090 ARDLFMYNYYKL
+2090 ARDLFLYNYYKL

-2115 PTRVKQAIK
+2115 PTKVKQAIK
-2124 VGKKTNDGGK
+2124 VGKKSNDGGK
-2134 TWEDGTY
+2134 TWEDRTY
-2141 VDFLNDVLAG
+2141 VDFLNDVLKG
-2151 NLMNKVNINNF
+2151 NLMDKVDINNF

-2176 VFSPIGTNLSFIKKE
+2176 VFSPTGTNLSFIKKE
-2191 AINIKNGVVQ
+2191 AIKNKVVQ
-2201 SAFTLDVQKLGEDKN
+2201 STFTLDVQKLGEDKN
-2216 IWLLPNSDK
+2216 IWLLPSSDK
-2225 SVRAFRPFL
+2225 SIRAFRPFL

-2251 ENFNISNC
+2251 EDFNISNC

-2286 SESKFSSN
+2286 FKYEAPSS
-2294 PKDGSTGIDPEGM
+2294 PKEGSTAADPEGLS
-2307 PPKVPEFDKKQVV
+2307 PKVPEFDKTPIIKEVVSQMIPALIKQRFIMQ
-2320 NEIVKEM
+2320 ESASKVKEALQEELL
-2327 MPSLIKYGFIM
+2327 SDNRKELEAKVKSIRDNIKKYG
-2338 SEEAESK
+2338 
-2345 KNILIQ
+2345 
-2351 DLNSES
+2351 
-2357 ESLLQAQVQAIRNA
+2357 LL
-2371 VRENGLIVLDEKGN
+2371 VLDENGN
-2385 PKQSC
+2385 PKPSC

>member
-18 SKVANWSDN
+18 SKVTNWSDN

-62 KLAISNAKAIN
+62 GLAISNAKAIN

-108 RLNEYQDAN
+108 RLSEFQEAN
-117 PTLSR
+117 PSLSR
-122 KVLCNGFVSNGKIRG
+122 RAICNGFTVNGKVRG
-137 GQTMMFEALYNEILD
+137 GQTMIFESLYNEILD
-152 YWAEAVEEGET
+152 YYAEAVEDGET

-212 NNLSDLYNADEA
+212 NNLSDLYDADEA

-303 SQEWLNPVIEGLE
+303 SQEWLNPIIEGLE
-316 DDNLL
+316 GDNLL

-336 SILLEE
+336 TILIEK
-342 FSNGLRTFKTKLLNR
+342 FSDGLRIFNTKLLNR
-357 VQNLLSGKYM
+357 WKNLLSGKYM
-367 TRVMLGKPVNSRNS
+367 TRVILGKPVNSRNS
-381 IYDSNGNVN
+381 IYNSNGNVN
-390 WENLQKLRSL
+390 WENLQRLRSL

-473 IRDIFTQAFERVL
+473 IRDAITQGFERVL

-562 SYVLPSYLSGLM
+562 SYVLPSYLSDFM

-664 RQQSP
+664 RQQSS

-708 RQECRRMSLTRAA
+708 RQECRRMSLTKAA
-721 NEKLKRDGYSA
+721 NEKLKRDGYST

-740 NEFTFLPFL
+740 DEFTLLPFL

-763 KEVKDAIKSYMNQA
+763 KEVKDAIKSYMKQA

-864 GKLLSLEAKDFNDEL
+864 GKLLSLEARDFNGEL
-879 YSADGIERCVYFDDI
+879 YSADGIERCAYFDDI
-894 EVTANPAFLEA
+894 EVAANRAFLEA

-991 MYTIENYAINDADVL
+991 MYTVENYAINDTDVL

-1040 VDESGKSAPID
+1040 VDETGKSAPID

-1059 KVGGFGSTAID
+1059 KVGGFGSTDISKAA
-1070 YETNDKNLYVDSNG
+1070 DSNSL
-1084 NVIPVAQGKALT
+1084 NEA
-1096 RENQMKNDN
+1096 
-1105 FSKLAVPIKGLD
+1105 
-1117 KLHSN
+1117 

-1251 NDRFLMPLFEGGLE
+1251 DGKFLMPLFEGGLE

-1306 LEYVVDPKNPNNVL
+1306 LEYVVDPKNPNNIL
-1320 YAECEIPFD
+1320 YAQCEIPFD
-1329 LKFTDASGQEHALDF
+1329 LKFTDASKQEHALDF

-1369 YVSYKDENGKVHVPL
+1369 YVSYKDENGKVHIPL

-1476 DALLEARKAEESTQ
+1476 GALLEARKAEENTQ

-1495 IFKPYMNSDL
+1495 IFKPYIHSDL
-1505 AKGVVETDGTKDRLY
+1505 AKGIVETDGTKDRLY
-1520 KYWKAAGLE
+1520 KYWKDAGLE
-1529 GSPKEAISEYISANA
+1529 GSPREAISEYISANA

-1562 NDRTARNNM
+1562 NDRAARNNM

-1625 AIEERAKDKSL
+1625 AIEERAKDKGS

-1761 QPIIKEVC
+1761 QPIIKEIC

-1778 VEVALNEILSQY
+1778 VEVALSEILSQY

-1795 EVIPE
+1795 EAIPE

-1814 NIVKFRKAQN
+1814 NIVKSRKAQEA
-1824 GRNIMEDSSFR
+1824 GRNVMEDSSFR

-1845 ADILRVSGEVS
+1845 ADILRVSGDVS

-1873 FGDLYS
+1873 FGDSYS

-1888 NSFAGNAKDKLS
+1888 DSFAGNAKNKLS

-1934 FAYEQAMYDMNRKVS
+1934 FAYEQAMYDMNRRVS
-1949 RLLSSYYPYD
+1949 RLLSGYYPYD
-1959 TSVYTLARSR
+1959 TRVYTLARNR
-1969 MAELTKSGTLDADT
+1969 MAKLTKSGTLDADT

-2033 SNPSYKSLP
+2033 SNTSYKSLP
-2042 IFQYMQFEVN
+2042 IFQYMQFDVN

-2067 LAPYQKDEIRESW
+2067 LVPYQKDEIRESW
-2080 ADLMKESPDL
+2080 AELMEETPDL
-2090 ARDLFMYNYYKL
+2090 ARDLFLYNYYKL

-2124 VGKKTNDGGK
+2124 VGKKSNDGGK
-2134 TWEDGTY
+2134 TWEDRTY
-2141 VDFLNDVLAG
+2141 VDFLNDVLKG
-2151 NLMNKVNINNF
+2151 NLMDKVDINNF

-2176 VFSPIGTNLSFIKKE
+2176 VFSPTGTNLSFIKKE
-2191 AINIKNGVVQ
+2191 AIKNKVVQ
-2201 SAFTLDVQKLGEDKN
+2201 STFTLDVQKLGEDKN
-2216 IWLLPNSDK
+2216 IWLLPSSDK
-2225 SVRAFRPFL
+2225 SIRAFRPFL

-2251 ENFNISNC
+2251 EDFNISNC

-2286 SESKFSSN
+2286 SKYEAPSS
-2294 PKDGSTGIDPEGM
+2294 PKEGSTAADPEGLS
-2307 PPKVPEFDKKQVV
+2307 PKVPEFDKKQVV

-2327 MPSLIKYGFIM
+2327 MPSLIKYRFTM
-2338 SEEAESK
+2338 AEEAESM

-2371 VRENGLIVLDEKGN
+2371 IRENGLIVLDEEGN

>member
-62 KLAISNAKAIN
+62 GLAISNAKAIN

-108 RLNEYQDAN
+108 RLSEFQEAN
-117 PTLSR
+117 PSLSR
-122 KVLCNGFVSNGKIRG
+122 RAICNGFTVNGKVRG
-137 GQTMMFEALYNEILD
+137 GQTMIFESLYNEILD
-152 YWAEAVEEGET
+152 YYAEAVEDGET

-212 NNLSDLYNADEA
+212 NNLSDLYDADEA

-255 IENGEEVIDDL
+255 VENGEEVIDDL

-316 DDNLL
+316 GDNLL

-336 SILLEE
+336 TILIEK
-342 FSNGLRTFKTKLLNR
+342 FSDGLRIFNTKLLNR
-357 VQNLLSGKYM
+357 WKNLLSGKYM
-367 TRVMLGKPVNSRNS
+367 TRVILGKPVNSRNS
-381 IYDSNGNVN
+381 IYNSNGNVN

-473 IRDIFTQAFERVL
+473 IRDAITQGFEKVL

-562 SYVLPSYLSGLM
+562 SYVLPSYLSDLM

-664 RQQSP
+664 KQQSS

-708 RQECRRMSLTRAA
+708 RQECRRMSLTKAA
-721 NEKLKRDGYSA
+721 NEKLKRDGYST

-740 NEFTFLPFL
+740 DEFTLLPFL

-763 KEVKDAIKSYMNQA
+763 KEVKDAIKSYMKQA

-864 GKLLSLEAKDFNDEL
+864 GKLLSLEAKDFNGEL

-894 EVTANPAFLEA
+894 EVAANPAFLEA

-991 MYTIENYAINDADVL
+991 MYTVENYAINDADVL

-1040 VDESGKSAPID
+1040 VDETGKSAPID

-1059 KVGGFGSTAID
+1059 KVGGFGSTDISKAA
-1070 YETNDKNLYVDSNG
+1070 DSNSL
-1084 NVIPVAQGKALT
+1084 NEA
-1096 RENQMKNDN
+1096 
-1105 FSKLAVPIKGLD
+1105 
-1117 KLHSN
+1117 

-1251 NDRFLMPLFEGGLE
+1251 DGKFLMPLFEGGLE

-1306 LEYVVDPKNPNNVL
+1306 LEYVVDPKNPNNIL

-1329 LKFTDASGQEHALDF
+1329 LKFTDASKQEHALDF

-1369 YVSYKDENGKVHVPL
+1369 YVSYKDENGKVHIPL

-1476 DALLEARKAEESTQ
+1476 GALLEARKAEENTQ

-1495 IFKPYMNSDL
+1495 IFKPYIHSDL
-1505 AKGVVETDGTKDRLY
+1505 AKGIVETDGTKDRLY

-1562 NDRTARNNM
+1562 NDRAARNNM

-1625 AIEERAKDKSL
+1625 AIEERAKDKGS

-1761 QPIIKEVC
+1761 QPIIKEIC

-1778 VEVALNEILSQY
+1778 VEVALSEILSQY

-1795 EVIPE
+1795 EAIPE

-1814 NIVKFRKAQN
+1814 NIVKSRKAQEA
-1824 GRNIMEDSSFR
+1824 GRNVMEDSSFR

-1845 ADILRVSGEVS
+1845 ADILRVSGDVS

-1873 FGDLYS
+1873 FGDSYS

-1888 NSFAGNAKDKLS
+1888 DSFAGNAKNKLS

-1934 FAYEQAMYDMNRKVS
+1934 FAYEQAMYDMNRRVS
-1949 RLLSSYYPYD
+1949 RLLSRYYPYD
-1959 TSVYTLARSR
+1959 TRVYTLARNR
-1969 MAELTKSGTLDADT
+1969 MAKLTKSGTLDADT

-2042 IFQYMQFEVN
+2042 IFQYMQFDVN
-2052 EESEEVNANI
+2052 EESEEEVNANI

-2067 LAPYQKDEIRESW
+2067 LVPYQKDEIRESW
-2080 ADLMKESPDL
+2080 AELMEETPDL
-2090 ARDLFMYNYYKL
+2090 ARDLFLYNYYKL

-2115 PTRVKQAIK
+2115 PTKVKQAIK
-2124 VGKKTNDGGK
+2124 VGKKSNDGGK
-2134 TWEDGTY
+2134 TWEDRTY
-2141 VDFLNDVLAG
+2141 VDFLNDVLKG
-2151 NLMNKVNINNF
+2151 NLMDKVDINNF

-2176 VFSPIGTNLSFIKKE
+2176 VFSPTGTNLSFIKKE
-2191 AINIKNGVVQ
+2191 AIKNKVMQ
-2201 SAFTLDVQKLGEDKN
+2201 STFTLDVQKLGEDKN
-2216 IWLLPNSDK
+2216 IWLLPSSDK
-2225 SVRAFRPFL
+2225 SIRVFRPFL

-2251 ENFNISNC
+2251 EDFNISNC

-2286 SESKFSSN
+2286 SKYEAPSS
-2294 PKDGSTGIDPEGM
+2294 PKEGSTAADPEGLS
-2307 PPKVPEFDKKQVV
+2307 PKVPEFDKTPIIK
-2320 NEIVKEM
+2320 EIVSQM
-2327 MPSLIKYGFIM
+2327 IPALIKQRFIM
-2338 SEEAESK
+2338 QESASKVKEALQEELLSDNRKELEAKVKSIRDNIK
-2345 KNILIQ
+2345 KYG
-2351 DLNSES
+2351 
-2357 ESLLQAQVQAIRNA
+2357 LL
-2371 VRENGLIVLDEKGN
+2371 VLDENGN
-2385 PKQSC
+2385 PKPSC

>member
-108 RLNEYQDAN
+108 RLSEFQEAN
-117 PTLSR
+117 PSLSR
-122 KVLCNGFVSNGKIRG
+122 RAICNGFTVNGKVRG
-137 GQTMMFEALYNEILD
+137 GQTMIFESLYNEILD
-152 YWAEAVEEGET
+152 YYAEAVEEGET

-212 NNLSDLYNADEA
+212 NNLSDLYDADEA

-381 IYDSNGNVN
+381 IYDSKGNVN

-473 IRDIFTQAFERVL
+473 IRDTFTQAFERVL

-508 NVLKANYA
+508 NILKANYA

-562 SYVLPSYLSGLM
+562 SYVLPSYLSDLM

-708 RQECRRMSLTRAA
+708 RQECRRMSLTKAA
-721 NEKLKRDGYSA
+721 NEKLKRDGYST

-740 NEFTFLPFL
+740 DEFTLLPFL

-763 KEVKDAIKSYMNQA
+763 KEVKDAIKSYMKQA

-864 GKLLSLEAKDFNDEL
+864 GKLLSLEARDFNGEL
-879 YSADGIERCVYFDDI
+879 YSTDGIERCVYFDDI
-894 EVTANPAFLEA
+894 EVAANPAFLEA

-991 MYTIENYAINDADVL
+991 MYTIENYAINDTDVL

-1040 VDESGKSAPID
+1040 VDETGKSAPID

-1059 KVGGFGSTAID
+1059 KVGGFGSID
-1070 YETNDKNLYVDSNG
+1070 ISKAADSNSL
-1084 NVIPVAQGKALT
+1084 NEA
-1096 RENQMKNDN
+1096 
-1105 FSKLAVPIKGLD
+1105 
-1117 KLHSN
+1117 

-1251 NDRFLMPLFEGGLE
+1251 DGKFLMPLFEGGLE

-1306 LEYVVDPKNPNNVL
+1306 LEYVVDPKNPNNIL

-1329 LKFTDASGQEHALDF
+1329 LKFTDASGQDHSLDF

-1358 VVEEDDPQYRD
+1358 VVEKDDPQYRD

-1476 DALLEARKAEESTQ
+1476 DALLEARKAEENTQ

-1495 IFKPYMNSDL
+1495 IFKPYIHSDL
-1505 AKGVVETDGTKDRLY
+1505 AKGIVETDGTKDRLY

-1562 NDRTARNNM
+1562 NDRAARNNM

-1625 AIEERAKDKSL
+1625 AIEERAKDKGS

-1761 QPIIKEVC
+1761 QPIIKEIC

-1778 VEVALNEILSQY
+1778 VEVAISEILSQY
-1790 KVDAS
+1790 KVDAN
-1795 EVIPE
+1795 EDIPE

-1814 NIVKFRKAQN
+1814 NIVKFRKAQEA
-1824 GRNIMEDSSFR
+1824 GRNVMEDSSFR

-1873 FGDLYS
+1873 FGDSYS

-1888 NSFAGNAKDKLS
+1888 DSFAGNAKNKLS

-1934 FAYEQAMYDMNRKVS
+1934 FAYEQAMYDMNRRVS
-1949 RLLSSYYPYD
+1949 RLLSRYYPYD
-1959 TSVYTLARSR
+1959 TRVYTLARNR
-1969 MAELTKSGTLDADT
+1969 MAKLTKSGTLDADT

-2018 YYTKHFAKILFNTLE
+2018 YYTKHFSKILFDTLE

-2052 EESEEVNANI
+2052 EESGEVNANI

-2080 ADLMKESPDL
+2080 AELMEETPDL
-2090 ARDLFMYNYYKL
+2090 ARDLFLYNYYKL

-2115 PTRVKQAIK
+2115 PTKVKQAIK
-2124 VGKKTNDGGK
+2124 VGKKSNNGGK
-2134 TWEDGTY
+2134 TWEDRTY
-2141 VDFLNDVLAG
+2141 VDFLNDVLKG
-2151 NLMNKVNINNF
+2151 NLMDKVDINNF
-2162 VEQYVRNHTDNRKL
+2162 VEQYVRNHTDNRRL
-2176 VFSPIGTNLSFIKKE
+2176 VFTPSGTALSFVKKE
-2191 AINIKNGVVQ
+2191 AIKNGVMQ
-2201 SAFTLDVQKLGEDKN
+2201 PAFTLDISKLGEESN
-2216 IWLLPNSDK
+2216 MWLLPNPDK
-2225 SVRAFRPFL
+2225 KVRAFRPFL
-2234 MIEGVLYMA
+2234 MIGDTLYMA
-2243 DNSRYGDF
+2243 DNSRFGNLQD
-2251 ENFNISNC
+2251 FNISNY
-2259 DVIEYRKVSKLGDT
+2259 DAIEYRKVSKLGDT

-2286 SESKFSSN
+2286 SKYEAPSS
-2294 PKDGSTGIDPEGM
+2294 PKEGSTAADPEGLS
-2307 PPKVPEFDKKQVV
+2307 PKVPEFDKKQVV

-2327 MPSLIKYGFIM
+2327 MPSLIKYRFIVA
-2338 SEEAESK
+2338 EEAESK

-2371 VRENGLIVLDEKGN
+2371 IRENGLIVLDEKGN
-2385 PKQSC
+2385 PKPSC

>member
-18 SKVANWSDN
+18 SKVANWSDS

-62 KLAISNAKAIN
+62 GLAISNAKAIN

-108 RLNEYQDAN
+108 RLSEFQEAN
-117 PTLSR
+117 PSLSR
-122 KVLCNGFVSNGKIRG
+122 RAICNGFTVNGKVRG
-137 GQTMMFEALYNEILD
+137 GQTMIFESLYNEILD
-152 YWAEAVEEGET
+152 YYAEAVEDGET

-212 NNLSDLYNADEA
+212 NNLSDLYDADEA

-303 SQEWLNPVIEGLE
+303 SQEWLNPIIEGLE
-316 DDNLL
+316 GDNLL

-336 SILLEE
+336 TILIEK
-342 FSNGLRTFKTKLLNR
+342 FSDGLRIFNTKLLNR
-357 VQNLLSGKYM
+357 WKNLLSGKYM
-367 TRVMLGKPVNSRNS
+367 TRVILGKPVNSRNS
-381 IYDSNGNVN
+381 IYNSNGNVN
-390 WENLQKLRSL
+390 WENLQRLRSL

-473 IRDIFTQAFERVL
+473 IRDAITQGFERVL

-524 VREKIDKILTVVSKN
+524 VREKVDKILTVVSKN

-562 SYVLPSYLSGLM
+562 SYVLPSYLSDLM

-664 RQQSP
+664 RQQSS

-708 RQECRRMSLTRAA
+708 RQECRRMSLTKAA
-721 NEKLKRDGYSA
+721 NEKLKRDGYST

-740 NEFTFLPFL
+740 NEFTLLPFL

-763 KEVKDAIKSYMNQA
+763 KEVKDAIKSYMKQA

-864 GKLLSLEAKDFNDEL
+864 GKLLSLEARDFNGEL
-879 YSADGIERCVYFDDI
+879 YSADGIERCAYFDDI
-894 EVTANPAFLEA
+894 EVAANRAFLEA

-991 MYTIENYAINDADVL
+991 MYTVENYAINDTDVL

-1040 VDESGKSAPID
+1040 VDETGKSAPID

-1059 KVGGFGSTAID
+1059 KVGGFGSTDISKAA
-1070 YETNDKNLYVDSNG
+1070 DSNSL
-1084 NVIPVAQGKALT
+1084 NEA
-1096 RENQMKNDN
+1096 
-1105 FSKLAVPIKGLD
+1105 
-1117 KLHSN
+1117 

-1251 NDRFLMPLFEGGLE
+1251 DGKFLMPLFEGGLE

-1306 LEYVVDPKNPNNVL
+1306 LEYVVDPKNPNNIL
-1320 YAECEIPFD
+1320 YAQCEIPFD
-1329 LKFTDASGQEHALDF
+1329 LKFTDASKQEHALDF

-1369 YVSYKDENGKVHVPL
+1369 YVSYKDENGKVHIPL

-1476 DALLEARKAEESTQ
+1476 GALLKAREDEENTQ

-1495 IFKPYMNSDL
+1495 IFKPYIHSDL
-1505 AKGVVETDGTKDRLY
+1505 AKGIVETDGTKDRLY

-1562 NDRTARNNM
+1562 NDRAARNNM

-1625 AIEERAKDKSL
+1625 AIEERAKDKGS

-1761 QPIIKEVC
+1761 QPIIKEIC

-1778 VEVALNEILSQY
+1778 VEVALSEILSQY

-1795 EVIPE
+1795 EAIPE

-1814 NIVKFRKAQN
+1814 NIVKSRKAQEA
-1824 GRNIMEDSSFR
+1824 GRNVMEDSSFR

-1845 ADILRVSGEVS
+1845 ADILRVSGDVS

-1873 FGDLYS
+1873 FGDSYS

-1888 NSFAGNAKDKLS
+1888 DSFAGNAKNKLS

-1934 FAYEQAMYDMNRKVS
+1934 FAYEQAMYDMNRRVS
-1949 RLLSSYYPYD
+1949 RLLSGYYPYD
-1959 TSVYTLARSR
+1959 TRVYTLARNR
-1969 MAELTKSGTLDADT
+1969 MAKLTKSGILDADT

-2033 SNPSYKSLP
+2033 SNTSYKSLP
-2042 IFQYMQFEVN
+2042 IFQYMQFDVN

-2067 LAPYQKDEIRESW
+2067 LVPYQKDEIRESW
-2080 ADLMKESPDL
+2080 AELMEETPDL
-2090 ARDLFMYNYYKL
+2090 ARDLFLYNYYKL

-2124 VGKKTNDGGK
+2124 VGKKSNDGGK
-2134 TWEDGTY
+2134 TWEDRTY
-2141 VDFLNDVLAG
+2141 VDFLNDVLKG
-2151 NLMNKVNINNF
+2151 NLMDKVDINNF

-2176 VFSPIGTNLSFIKKE
+2176 VFSPTGTNLSFIKKE
-2191 AINIKNGVVQ
+2191 AIKNKVVQ
-2201 SAFTLDVQKLGEDKN
+2201 STFTLDVQKLGEDKN
-2216 IWLLPNSDK
+2216 IWLLPSSDK
-2225 SVRAFRPFL
+2225 SIRAFRPFL

-2251 ENFNISNC
+2251 EDFNISNC

-2286 SESKFSSN
+2286 FKYEAPSS
-2294 PKDGSTGIDPEGM
+2294 PKEGSTAADPEGLS
-2307 PPKVPEFDKKQVV
+2307 PKVPEFDKTPIIK
-2320 NEIVKEM
+2320 EIVSQM
-2327 MPSLIKYGFIM
+2327 IPALIKQRFIM
-2338 SEEAESK
+2338 QESASKVKEALQEELLSNNRKELEAKVKSIRDNIK
-2345 KNILIQ
+2345 KYG
-2351 DLNSES
+2351 
-2357 ESLLQAQVQAIRNA
+2357 LL
-2371 VRENGLIVLDEKGN
+2371 VLDEKGN
-2385 PKQSC
+2385 PKPSC

>member
-62 KLAISNAKAIN
+62 GLAISNAKAIN

-108 RLNEYQDAN
+108 RLSEFQEAN
-117 PTLSR
+117 PSLSR
-122 KVLCNGFVSNGKIRG
+122 RAICNGFTVNGKVRG
-137 GQTMMFEALYNEILD
+137 GQTMIFESLYNEILD
-152 YWAEAVEEGET
+152 YYAEAVEDGET

-212 NNLSDLYNADEA
+212 NNLSDLYDADEA

-255 IENGEEVIDDL
+255 VENGEEVIDDL

-316 DDNLL
+316 GDNLL

-336 SILLEE
+336 TILIEK
-342 FSNGLRTFKTKLLNR
+342 FSDGLRIFNTKLLNR
-357 VQNLLSGKYM
+357 WKNLLSGKYM
-367 TRVMLGKPVNSRNS
+367 TRVILGKPVNSRNS
-381 IYDSNGNVN
+381 IYNSNGNVN

-414 VQSSKPAKFYIA
+414 VQSSKPAKFYIT

-473 IRDIFTQAFERVL
+473 IRDAITQGFEKVL

-508 NVLKANYA
+508 NVLKAKYA

-524 VREKIDKILTVVSKN
+524 VREKVDKILTVVSKN

-562 SYVLPSYLSGLM
+562 SYVLPSYLSDLM

-664 RQQSP
+664 KQQSS

-708 RQECRRMSLTRAA
+708 RQECRRMSLTKAA
-721 NEKLKRDGYSA
+721 NEKLKRDGYST

-740 NEFTFLPFL
+740 DEFTLLPFL

-763 KEVKDAIKSYMNQA
+763 KEVKDAIKSYMKQA

-864 GKLLSLEAKDFNDEL
+864 GKLLSLEAKDFNGEL

-894 EVTANPAFLEA
+894 EVAANPAFLEA

-991 MYTIENYAINDADVL
+991 MYTVENYAINDADVL

-1040 VDESGKSAPID
+1040 VDETGKSAPID

-1059 KVGGFGSTAID
+1059 KVGGFGSTDISKAA
-1070 YETNDKNLYVDSNG
+1070 DSNSL
-1084 NVIPVAQGKALT
+1084 NEA
-1096 RENQMKNDN
+1096 
-1105 FSKLAVPIKGLD
+1105 
-1117 KLHSN
+1117 

-1251 NDRFLMPLFEGGLE
+1251 DGKFLMPLFEGGLE

-1306 LEYVVDPKNPNNVL
+1306 LEYVVDPKNPNNIL

-1329 LKFTDASGQEHALDF
+1329 LKFTDASKQEHALDF

-1369 YVSYKDENGKVHVPL
+1369 YVSYKDENGKVHIPL

-1476 DALLEARKAEESTQ
+1476 GALLEARKAEENTQ

-1495 IFKPYMNSDL
+1495 IFKPYIHSDL
-1505 AKGVVETDGTKDRLY
+1505 AKGIVETDGTKDRLY

-1562 NDRTARNNM
+1562 NDRAARNNM

-1625 AIEERAKDKSL
+1625 AIEERAKDKGS

-1761 QPIIKEVC
+1761 QPIIKEIC

-1778 VEVALNEILSQY
+1778 VEVALSEILFQY

-1795 EVIPE
+1795 EAIPE

-1814 NIVKFRKAQN
+1814 NIVKSRKAQEA
-1824 GRNIMEDSSFR
+1824 GRNVMEDSSFR

-1845 ADILRVSGEVS
+1845 ADILRVSGDVS

-1873 FGDLYS
+1873 FGDSYS

-1888 NSFAGNAKDKLS
+1888 DSFAGNAKNKLS

-1934 FAYEQAMYDMNRKVS
+1934 FAYEQAMYDMNRRVS
-1949 RLLSSYYPYD
+1949 RLLSRYYPYD
-1959 TSVYTLARSR
+1959 TRVYTLARNR
-1969 MAELTKSGTLDADT
+1969 MAKLTKSGTLDADT

-2042 IFQYMQFEVN
+2042 IFQYMQFDVN
-2052 EESEEVNANI
+2052 EESEEEVNANI

-2067 LAPYQKDEIRESW
+2067 LVPYQKDEIRESW
-2080 ADLMKESPDL
+2080 AELMEETPDL
-2090 ARDLFMYNYYKL
+2090 ARDLFLYNYYKL

-2115 PTRVKQAIK
+2115 PTKVKQAIK
-2124 VGKKTNDGGK
+2124 VGKKSNDGGK
-2134 TWEDGTY
+2134 TWEDRTY
-2141 VDFLNDVLAG
+2141 VDFLNDVLKG
-2151 NLMNKVNINNF
+2151 NLMDKVDINNF

-2176 VFSPIGTNLSFIKKE
+2176 VFSPTGTNLSFIKKE
-2191 AINIKNGVVQ
+2191 AIKNKVMQ
-2201 SAFTLDVQKLGEDKN
+2201 STFTLDVQKLGEDKN
-2216 IWLLPNSDK
+2216 IWLLPSSDK
-2225 SVRAFRPFL
+2225 SIRVFRPFL

-2251 ENFNISNC
+2251 EDFNISNC

-2286 SESKFSSN
+2286 SKYEAPSS
-2294 PKDGSTGIDPEGM
+2294 PKEGSTAADPEGLS
-2307 PPKVPEFDKKQVV
+2307 PKVPEFDKTPIIK
-2320 NEIVKEM
+2320 EIVSQM
-2327 MPSLIKYGFIM
+2327 IPALIKQRFIM
-2338 SEEAESK
+2338 QESASKVKEALQEELLSDNRKELEAKVKSIRDNIK
-2345 KNILIQ
+2345 KYG
-2351 DLNSES
+2351 
-2357 ESLLQAQVQAIRNA
+2357 LL
-2371 VRENGLIVLDEKGN
+2371 VLDENGN
-2385 PKQSC
+2385 PKPSC

>member
-6 YTPVKGVDDVIA
+6 YTPVKGVDDAIA
-18 SKVANWSDN
+18 SKVTNWSDS

-38 AHPNAPLDTSNIE
+38 AHPNAPLDTSNID

-108 RLNEYQDAN
+108 RLSEFQEAN
-117 PTLSR
+117 PSLSR
-122 KVLCNGFVSNGKIRG
+122 RAICNGFTVNGKVRG
-137 GQTMMFEALYNEILD
+137 GQTMIFESLYNEILD
-152 YWAEAVEEGET
+152 YYAEAVEDGET

-212 NNLSDLYNADEA
+212 NNLSDLYDADEA

-293 MMSMLREASQ
+293 MMSMLREVSQ

-316 DDNLL
+316 GDNLL

-473 IRDIFTQAFERVL
+473 IRDTFTQAFERVL

-562 SYVLPSYLSGLM
+562 SYVLPSYLSDLM

-615 ELYNSDLSKDDS
+615 ELYNSDLSNDDS

-637 LGDTNDNFENFTS
+637 LGDANDNFENFTS

-664 RQQSP
+664 RQQSS

-708 RQECRRMSLTRAA
+708 RQECRRMSLTKAA
-721 NEKLKRDGYSA
+721 NEKLKKDGYST

-740 NEFTFLPFL
+740 DEFTLLPFL

-763 KEVKDAIKSYMNQA
+763 KEVKDAIKSYMKQA

-820 RKLADFY
+820 RKLSDFY

-864 GKLLSLEAKDFNDEL
+864 GKLLSLEARDFNGEL
-879 YSADGIERCVYFDDI
+879 YSTDGIERCVYFDDI
-894 EVTANPAFLEA
+894 EVAANPAFLEA

-991 MYTIENYAINDADVL
+991 MYTVENYAINDADVL

-1059 KVGGFGSTAID
+1059 KVGGFGSTDISK
-1070 YETNDKNLYVDSNG
+1070 TTDSNSL
-1084 NVIPVAQGKALT
+1084 N
-1096 RENQMKNDN
+1096 E
-1105 FSKLAVPIKGLD
+1105 S
-1117 KLHSN
+1117 

-1251 NDRFLMPLFEGGLE
+1251 DGKFLMPLFEGGLE

-1329 LKFTDASGQEHALDF
+1329 LKFTDASKQEHALDF

-1369 YVSYKDENGKVHVPL
+1369 YVSYKDENGKVHIPL

-1476 DALLEARKAEESTQ
+1476 GALLEARKAEENTQ

-1495 IFKPYMNSDL
+1495 IFKPYIHSDL
-1505 AKGVVETDGTKDRLY
+1505 AKGIVETDGTKDRLY

-1529 GSPKEAISEYISANA
+1529 GSPKEAISNYISANA

-1562 NDRTARNNM
+1562 NDRAARNNM

-1625 AIEERAKDKSL
+1625 AIEERAKDKGS

-1761 QPIIKEVC
+1761 QPIIKEIC

-1778 VEVALNEILSQY
+1778 VEVALSEILSQY
-1790 KVDAS
+1790 KVDAN
-1795 EVIPE
+1795 EAIPE

-1814 NIVKFRKAQN
+1814 NIVKSRKAQEA
-1824 GRNIMEDSSFR
+1824 GRNVIEDSSFR

-1873 FGDLYS
+1873 FGDSYS

-1888 NSFAGNAKDKLS
+1888 DSFAGNAKNKLS

-1959 TSVYTLARSR
+1959 TSVYTLARNR

-2052 EESEEVNANI
+2052 EESGEVNANI

-2080 ADLMKESPDL
+2080 ANLMEESPDL

-2141 VDFLNDVLAG
+2141 VDFLNDVLKG
-2151 NLMNKVNINNF
+2151 NLMDKVNINNF
-2162 VEQYVRNHTDNRKL
+2162 VEQYVRNHTDNRRL
-2176 VFSPIGTNLSFIKKE
+2176 VFTPSGTNLSFIKKE
-2191 AINIKNGVVQ
+2191 AIKNKVVQ
-2201 SAFTLDVQKLGEDKN
+2201 STFTLDVQKLGEDKN

-2225 SVRAFRPFL
+2225 SIRVFRPFL

-2251 ENFNISNC
+2251 KDFNISNC

-2286 SESKFSSN
+2286 SKYEAPSS
-2294 PKDGSTGIDPEGM
+2294 PKEGSTAADPEGLS
-2307 PPKVPEFDKKQVV
+2307 PKVPEFDKKQVV

-2327 MPSLIKYGFIM
+2327 MPSLIKYRFIM
-2338 SEEAESK
+2338 AEEAESK

-2371 VRENGLIVLDEKGN
+2371 IRENGLIVLDEKGN
-2385 PKQSC
+2385 PKPSC

>member
-1 MSTTC
+1 
-6 YTPVKGVDDVIA
+6 
-18 SKVANWSDN
+18 
-27 RVALLRGMYDD
+27 
-38 AHPNAPLDTSNIE
+38 
-51 EAASKLVSYRK
+51 
-62 KLAISNAKAIN
+62 
-73 TFGSNLASTYEHLLD
+73 
-88 TFSAEDRFNRVNMIA
+88 
-103 YMFSE
+103 
-108 RLNEYQDAN
+108 
-117 PTLSR
+117 
-122 KVLCNGFVSNGKIRG
+122 
-137 GQTMMFEALYNEILD
+137 
-152 YWAEAVEEGET
+152 
-163 HDADEYRKVI
+163 
-173 ENWPALVAYARMRL
+173 
-187 RDTEELKLGNKLEY
+187 
-201 ADDANPDNFGD
+201 
-212 NNLSDLYNADEA
+212 
-224 KREGWQEVN
+224 
-233 DYQSAFGSIG
+233 
-243 KEVRRFLGTLQK
+243 
-255 IENGEEVIDDL
+255 
-266 GFPVMLDPVKAH
+266 
-278 QSLLDILRG
+278 
-287 ADSETR
+287 
-293 MMSMLREASQ
+293 
-303 SQEWLNPVIEGLE
+303 
-316 DDNLL
+316 
-321 KTQFYVDFKKAFQPY
+321 
-336 SILLEE
+336 
-342 FSNGLRTFKTKLLNR
+342 
-357 VQNLLSGKYM
+357 
-367 TRVMLGKPVNSRNS
+367 
-381 IYDSNGNVN
+381 
-390 WENLQKLRSL
+390 
-400 VHEYLDNKQEVFAG
+400 
-414 VQSSKPAKFYIA
+414 
-426 RGPERVSRAE
+426 
-436 QKRVLVQMTEAL
+436 MTEAL
-448 GIDIDSATLDRIM
+448 GIDIDSTTLDRIM

-473 IRDIFTQAFERVL
+473 IRDAITQGFERVL
-486 NKATLDAMDSGNYSS
+486 NKATLDAMDSGSYSS

-562 SYVLPSYLSGLM
+562 SYVLPSYLSDLM

-615 ELYNSDLSKDDS
+615 ELYNSDLSKDDN

-637 LGDTNDNFENFTS
+637 LGDANDNFENFTS

-708 RQECRRMSLTRAA
+708 RQECRRMSLTKAA
-721 NEKLKRDGYSA
+721 NEKLKRDGYST

-740 NEFTFLPFL
+740 DEFTLLPFL

-810 QEAKSEEELD
+810 QEAKSEEELNK
-820 RKLADFY
+820 KLADFY

-864 GKLLSLEAKDFNDEL
+864 GKLLSLEARDFNDEL

-894 EVTANPAFLEA
+894 EVAANPAFLEA

-991 MYTIENYAINDADVL
+991 MYTIENYAINDTDVL

-1040 VDESGKSAPID
+1040 VDENGKSAPID

-1059 KVGGFGSTAID
+1059 KVGSFGSFALD
-1070 YETNDKNLYVDSNG
+1070 YVTNEEHEYVDKDGNIIKNG
-1084 NVIPVAQGKALT
+1084 K
-1096 RENQMKNDN
+1096 KNPN
-1105 FSKLAVPIKGLD
+1105 FLDLAVPI
-1117 KLHSN
+1117 SSSTIN
-1122 LSKAYVHQLS
+1122 NALSKAYVHQLS

-1233 ISNSRESMDNM
+1233 ISSSRESMDNM
-1244 LAYSLTK
+1244 LAYSLTED
-1251 NDRFLMPLFEGGLE
+1251 DRFLMPLFEGGLE

-1306 LEYVVDPKNPNNVL
+1306 LEYVVDPKNPNNIL
-1320 YAECEIPFD
+1320 YAQCEIPFD

-1369 YVSYKDENGKVHVPL
+1369 YVSYKDEDGKVHVPL

-1495 IFKPYMNSDL
+1495 IFKPYINSDL
-1505 AKGVVETDGTKDRLY
+1505 AKGIVETDGTKDRLY

-1529 GSPKEAISEYISANA
+1529 GSPKEAISKYISANA

-1551 MSYDYTKTPLD
+1551 MSYDYTRPPLD
-1562 NDRTARNNM
+1562 NDRAARNNM

-1604 LRELTFGSLSG
+1604 LRELIFGSLSG

-1625 AIEERAKDKSL
+1625 AIEERAKDKGS

-1725 KDPVLNFLNLNTVT
+1725 KDPVLNFLNLNTIT

-1761 QPIIKEVC
+1761 QPIIKEIC
-1769 EYKFNNGVS
+1769 EYSFNNGVS
-1778 VEVALNEILSQY
+1778 VEAALNEIISQY

-1795 EVIPE
+1795 EAIPE

-1814 NIVKFRKAQN
+1814 NIVKSRKAKEA
-1824 GRNIMEDSSFR
+1824 GKDVMEDSLFK

-1845 ADILRVSGEVS
+1845 ADILKVSGDVS
-1856 QFVTSSKFTA
+1856 QFVTTSKFTA

-1873 FGDLYS
+1873 FGDFYS

-1888 NSFAGNAKDKLS
+1888 ERFSGSKSRGLS
-1900 VVMEVSPFIHAPIN
+1900 VVMEVSAFISAPIN

-1927 ERTLDNP
+1927 EGTLDNP

-1959 TSVYTLARSR
+1959 TRVYTLARSR

-1996 AQQEDS
+1996 TQQEDS

-2052 EESEEVNANI
+2052 EESGEVNANI

-2115 PTRVKQAIK
+2115 PARVKQAIK
-2124 VGKKTNDGGK
+2124 VGKKWNSSSN
-2134 TWEDGTY
+2134 TWEDRTY

-2151 NLMNKVNINNF
+2151 NLMDKVNINNF

-2176 VFSPIGTNLSFIKKE
+2176 VFTPSGTALSFVKRE
-2191 AINIKNGVVQ
+2191 AIKNGVMQ
-2201 SAFTLDVQKLGEDKN
+2201 PAFTLDISKLGEEAN
-2216 IWLLPNSDK
+2216 MWLLPNPDK
-2225 SVRAFRPFL
+2225 KVRAFRPFL
-2234 MIEGVLYMA
+2234 MIGDTLYMA
-2243 DNSRYGDF
+2243 DNSRFGNLQD
-2251 ENFNISNC
+2251 FNISNY
-2259 DVIEYRKVSKLGDT
+2259 DAIEYRKVSKLGAS
-2273 NKSLQYLSNSNSE
+2273 NKSLQYLSNSNNESASE
-2286 SESKFSSN
+2286 SLPSPIE
-2294 PKDGSTGIDPEGM
+2294 GSTSIEPEAA
-2307 PPKVPEFDKKQVV
+2307 PEIPEFDKKQVV

-2327 MPSLIKYGFIM
+2327 MPSLIKYGFTM
-2338 SEEAESK
+2338 AEEAESM

-2371 VRENGLIVLDEKGN
+2371 VRENGLIVLDEEGN